1 MIKGLKKLQAAL
13 FAVAVL
19 LMFALVFTFVY
30 GAGSGNE
37 ILPVAEASAETYEHG
52 TLATQRPQN
61 ATSVSSS
68 NVSEFS
74 NLISRNTNI
83 SLTSDITLP
92 YFLNTSSYSGTI
104 YGNGHTITVSVPDVS
119 GANSV
124 TSMSKTVGDRSSYV
138 AGGVIGELTG
148 KIYDCKFVLGSGDYK
163 IGAANVNPSHFVFGG
178 IIGYING
185 GTVSNVQVEVLTG
198 TDFRVFCWR
207 SDDRAYLGILT
218 GAAAANA
225 TVTNVTVVNNGGTFR
240 AGYASD
246 TSVSSIY
253 TDCDISISSNLIG
266 YIEGA
271 NTIDNIIVKGGT
283 TDTVL
288 SAKYAA
294 NIGAGYDDKLANMT
308 NFYNAFG
315 VLDAS
320 GAAEGRLDGTTAS
333 ALIFASTKGESGAS
347 QFKVQNYYEYY
358 NSDQNSTANDKVN
371 GVGTAPL
378 NSGQAVNKI
387 SIAATVGI
395 GAEQGARDISF
406 DPTTS
411 TYAQS
416 LVVIYTGQAKA
427 GSGMTRTWLITP
439 RTGEAVTASAVIEGT
454 DTDTVVFRRLTSKY
468 SSWGDNKWGANDGI
482 FTASL
487 TAQDSE
493 AEPPSYPALTQYEHG
508 YVADADK
515 ITAEN
520 APEGWTAISSASD
533 FSAAFSPSG
542 NATDGSYYLT
552 RDIVISGFSGH
563 DFSGMLDGNGHT
575 IFIDG
580 LYQQSYTGQYV
591 GGLFGT
597 LSGTVKNVRVVLLN
611 SVTVNSAY
619 ANNIGAGLIAG
630 RLNGGTVENV
640 NAVISEGATL
650 STTVQSKTTALGVV
664 AGVMEGSG
672 ALTNV
677 TVQLDGVLDVNGSW
691 SFIAGFVG
699 RSMKP
704 DSNSAPIYNFSNII
718 IKGEGR
724 FSGTATGDTAE
735 PKYVG
740 VVTVLQGSTGTAQVD
755 INGLIYNLTTD
766 WNNAN
771 DSDATTPVEGAYAS
785 YGWVAQ
791 NLYNAGG
798 TQAAVSAEGYV
809 NYDNIFE
816 VDGSEFGQYM
826 NAGSP
831 GNTYIQYV
839 SDKGLAGTANA
850 RRTALISNSISG
862 VAATHTVTPYF
873 VPNGADTSSVT
884 LVAHSSDWLGTGRL
898 QTNGNGTGDYRAE
911 GNYKIVTVAKEN
923 AYDSIGGTITL
934 SEYVA
939 ATLTVTDTSVEY
951 SGSEANFGISVSVGG
966 NTLDSSNYTISY
978 AGDTGT
984 TYPSAGES
992 APTYVGNYIIT
1003 VTLNA
1008 DNDYNFEN
1016 NGNLVKSLTISGLV
1030 IAKAGLPNTITVSI
1044 KGWTYGHYSA
1054 DTNAPQMSGLPDGVT
1069 EENVSY
1075 TYEGRGDTSYSDSN
1089 PPVNAGEYTVTATI
1103 EPTSNY
1109 NGGTVSAD
1117 FTVDKAAF
1125 PKGISVTM
1133 GSWTYGDEPK
1143 SPSISGADII
1153 SGAKSTLLYEG
1164 RGATE
1169 YSSSK
1174 KPADAGTYTL
1184 TVTYDES
1191 ANYLGGSVTSAE
1203 FTIAPYKLIF
1213 KVESTGNIIYGSY
1226 AEPNG
1231 VMTVTPTN
1239 DPDEGF
1245 VGEYPSYDITFVYTL
1260 DSGEYNEDTVADI
1273 AAGTTVHVRAVVS
1286 VVDPAT
1292 DLIDTNYTISFENG
1306 TDALDYVIQQRPI
1319 SLSASDGQGVYGAL
1333 DYNAEYFAGLFEL
1346 SGALG
1351 SDTVASLFD
1360 VNIEGQGVATLPNAG
1375 TYTVTAS
1382 LKTEAAVNYTLA
1394 DDSVNSYTYTITQR
1408 EVTGKWNAEGGA
1420 YTGQAHTP
1428 TFTPT
1433 EGVVVGEDDLGIT
1446 YSYADSPMINADTY
1460 EVTAE
1465 LNNDNYVFA
1474 SGYGSTEY
1482 TISPAQITWS
1492 WSLGD
1497 GNIVFGDSPETVK
1510 ALVSVDTSALE
1521 TLFGE
1526 DFATY
1531 VTVTVTLSDGYS
1543 DTTAA
1548 GTEVTFD
1555 VIVEIAEEMS
1565 DNVILTE
1572 SAPDSTVK
1580 TVQARD
1586 ISSEV
1591 SGEAVAD
1598 TFGSTLGATDSEAL
1612 AAHFADNFKFGEG
1625 TLKDVDGVTYSIQGA
1640 DGAEIP
1646 DAGTYTVTAT
1656 FSGNYAGSA
1665 TLTYTINPAEVSL
1678 AQESLGFTFGKLTNG
1693 NYQDAGQYAGLVN
1706 GYNGEYTVSVADAA
1720 FAADKYLAADTYTLT
1735 VTLADGNYTF
1745 AEGDSATLSLVV
1757 NALTVTAVG
1766 SIDKVF
1772 GDITSE
1778 NALTNGTYG
1787 TLVTGFLEDYAGSW
1801 SVTAH
1806 SWNEANYSDN
1816 ILDAHD
1822 GYTVTVTLSDTNY
1835 TFAGGNTATVTVN
1848 VEPLTINAELKAEGT
1863 AVQDSA
1869 IDITGS
1875 AKITFDTDTNG
1886 VLVIMLGGSPVARV
1900 TVTFESADGTPYTP
1914 DGIAFAIDYV
1924 DLGTGIEAGTGVT
1937 RRSVKVSVSDTN
1949 FKLGKTLVDVTFEVS
1964 GSISV
1969 ADGIVST
1976 VTYAPGTS
1984 YDTDYFKR
1992 GSYFVTSNPD
2002 DVANI
2007 TVTIYRDENAS
2018 GEEVAEGIISD
2029 AGTYY
2034 VQGAIDGAVA
2044 GFKFTIAKA
2053 DNAWT
2058 VEFNREGWTYGSQ
2071 AGAYNAPQA
2080 ASGEPE
2086 ITYYKL
2092 TADGGRELYEGVFDN
2107 TTGAGTYVAVV
2118 TVAESTNYNVLTKE
2132 YQFVVAKADNSL
2144 TTGFSAGW
2152 TYGEESVISEPSA
2165 AFGEVTVTYY
2175 TDAERQHA
2183 VDREFFTSTTDAATY
2198 YVTVCVA
2205 ESENYN
2211 KFSADFSFT
2220 VEKAGNSLTT
2230 EFTAGWTYGEKPV
2243 ISEPSAT
2250 FGDVVVTYYADEEHL
2265 EQLDRGFFTSA
2276 TNAGTYYCVITVEG
2290 TDNYDGISEER
2301 SFEIKK
2307 ASVAVDFDIENTVY
2321 NGEEIGDPVLKE
2333 GSNPGGAAVT
2343 VTFTADSGSLN
2354 ANDRPRNAGS
2364 YTVTVTVAESTNYLG
2379 GEASKSFEITRKEVT
2394 VTVENADSLV
2404 YTGEPIELALA
2415 ADGIVAA
2422 DEGVVIP
2429 VATAAEGAVRD
2440 AKEYHLT
2447 FSLDGEGSGNYVLT
2461 QEEGVVTVRAAQTTV
2476 SVADANGVYDGAAYD
2491 GSITVTLNTVGL
2503 SLGEITWQYRVG
2515 DGGWTEGLP
2524 VNAGTYTISIK
2535 TYSNSGN
2542 VAVTNLGDATAQLVI
2557 DKAQVRY
2564 TATLAEGAEI
2574 VFGDTFT
2581 QEQMNALVTVT
2592 DDGGVTVDTYT
2603 VRLELADGSA
2613 YDASV
2618 PVGTAVSIVIV
2629 PVVDEANYEVTV
2641 TEGLTLSVQSK
2652 AIDIVLDTDGNGE
2665 TDEDKISSGATVTIQ
2680 QGESL
2685 ALAAAVEAFLEEQGI
2700 PAGSYRILIDGAEFA
2715 GTENLAARTYRMQVS
2730 LTGGYQ
2736 GVLEFMLTV
2745 EGDDEPVA
2753 PPVDSDEPDDPD
2765 PDEPVDPDPE
2775 EPVDP
2780 DEPDT
2785 PDEPEQPAQPDG
2797 EGFPGWAIAVIV
2809 CGGLLVIAAV
2819 TGIAVAAARKRKKS
2833 GDKK

>member
-52 TLATQRPQN
+52 TLATQTPQN

-74 NLISRNTNI
+74 NSISSNKNI

-124 TSMSKTVGDRSSYV
+124 TSMSRTVGNMSSYV

-148 KIYDCKFVLGSGDYK
+148 KIYDCKFVLGRGDYK
-163 IGAANVNPSHFVFGG
+163 IGAANVDPSHFVFGG

-207 SDDRAYLGILT
+207 SADRAYLGILT

-225 TVTNVTVVNNGGTFR
+225 TVTNVTIVNNGGTFR

-253 TDCDISISSNLIG
+253 TDCQISISSNLIG

-294 NIGAGYDDKLANMT
+294 NIGAGYDNNLANMT

-315 VLDAS
+315 VLNAS
-320 GAAEGRLDGTTAS
+320 GAAEGRLEGSTTS

-347 QFKVQNYYEYY
+347 QLKVQNYYEYY
-358 NSDQNSTANDKVN
+358 NSDQDSTANDKVS

-406 DPTTS
+406 DPTTP

-427 GSGMTRTWLITP
+427 GSGMTRTWLLTP
-439 RTGEAVTASAVIEGT
+439 NTDTGAAVTASAVIEGT
-454 DTDTVVFRRLTSKY
+454 DTDTVVFRRLPSGY
-468 SSWGDNKWGANDGI
+468 SSWGDSRWGANDGI

-493 AEPPSYPALTQYEHG
+493 AKPPSYPTLTQYEHG
-508 YVADADK
+508 YVGSQ
-515 ITAEN
+515 TTTGT
-520 APEGWTAISSASD
+520 PISSASD

-563 DFSGMLDGNGHT
+563 DFSGTLDGNGHT

-619 ANNIGAGLIAG
+619 ENNIGVGLIAG

-640 NAVISEGATL
+640 NAVISKGATL
-650 STTVQSKTTALGVV
+650 STTVQSKTTALGAV

-672 ALTNV
+672 TLTNV
-677 TVQLDGVLDVNGSW
+677 TVQLDGILDVNGSW
-691 SFIAGFVG
+691 SFVAGFVG

-724 FSGTATGDTAE
+724 FSGTATGDSAE

-755 INGLIYNLTTD
+755 INGLIYNLTTN
-766 WNNAN
+766 WNNNN
-771 DSDATTPVEGAYAS
+771 DNNATTPVEGTYAS

-809 NYDNIFE
+809 NYANIFE
-816 VDGSEFGQYM
+816 VEGAAFEQYM

-862 VAATHTVTPYF
+862 VTATHTVTPYF

-923 AYDSIGGTITL
+923 AYDSVGGTITL

-966 NTLDSSNYTISY
+966 NTLDLSNYTISY

-1075 TYEGRGDTSYSDSN
+1075 TYEGRGDTSYSNSI

-1103 EPTSNY
+1103 EQTANY
-1109 NGGTVSAD
+1109 NGGTVSAN

-1125 PKGISVTM
+1125 PEGISVTM
-1133 GSWTYGDEPK
+1133 DGWTYGESENEPL
-1143 SPSISGADII
+1143 ISGADII
-1153 SGAKSTLLYEG
+1153 SGAKRTLLYEG

-1169 YSSSK
+1169 YSSSEA
-1174 KPADAGTYTL
+1174 PVNAGTYTL

-1191 ANYLGGSVTSAE
+1191 ANYVGGSVTSAE
-1203 FTIAPYKLIF
+1203 FTISPKELTFTATLEVDAKI
-1213 KVESTGNIIYGSY
+1213 TYGDVLN
-1226 AEPNG
+1226 AEALKNLVKIECSDTPAYDDDY
-1231 VMTVTPTN
+1231 TVTVEATGYSENTPADTEIALTVTVSFDESISANYSVTQPDASELILKVQKKELDLSVKEGEKTN
-1239 DPDEGF
+1239 
-1245 VGEYPSYDITFVYTL
+1245 
-1260 DSGEYNEDTVADI
+1260 
-1273 AAGTTVHVRAVVS
+1273 
-1286 VVDPAT
+1286 
-1292 DLIDTNYTISFENG
+1292 
-1306 TDALDYVIQQRPI
+1306 
-1319 SLSASDGQGVYGAL
+1319 VYGAVT
-1333 DYNAEYFAGLFEL
+1333 DYYMHFAGLFSL
-1346 SGALG
+1346 DGVVG
-1351 SDTVASLFD
+1351 SDDFASLFD
-1360 VNIEGQGVATLPNAG
+1360 VAAEGQGVATLPNAG

-1446 YSYADSPMINADTY
+1446 YSYADSPMINAGTY
-1460 EVTAE
+1460 DVTAT
-1465 LNNDNYVFA
+1465 LGIDNYVFA
-1474 SGYGSTEY
+1474 SGYGSTKY
-1482 TISPAQITWS
+1482 TISPAQTTWS

-1497 GNIVFGDSPETVK
+1497 GNIVFGDLPETVK

-1526 DFATY
+1526 GFATY

-1591 SGEAVAD
+1591 SGKAVAD
-1598 TFGSTLGATDSEAL
+1598 TFGSTLGATDSETL
-1612 AAHFADNFKFGEG
+1612 AAYFADDFKFGEG

-1640 DGAEIP
+1640 DGAVIP

-1678 AQESLGFTFGKLTNG
+1678 AQESLGFTFGELTNG

-1816 ILDAHD
+1816 ILDAYD

-1835 TFAGGNTATVTVN
+1835 TFADGNTADVTVN
-1848 VEPLTINAELKAEGT
+1848 VAPLTINATLTASGT

-1869 IDITGS
+1869 IGITGGG
-1875 AKITFDTDTNG
+1875 KITFDTDTNG

-1900 TVTFESADGTPYTP
+1900 TVTFAADDGTPYTP

-1937 RRSVKVSVSDTN
+1937 RRSVKVSFSDTN
-1949 FKLGKTLVDVTFEVS
+1949 FELGGTLVDVTFEVS

-2034 VQGAIDGAVA
+2034 VQGTIDGAVA

-2071 AGAYNAPQA
+2071 AGAYTAPQA
-2080 ASGEPE
+2080 ASGESE

-2152 TYGEESVISEPSA
+2152 TYGEDPVISEPSA

-2183 VDREFFTSTTDAATY
+2183 VDREFFTSTTGAATY

-2243 ISEPSAT
+2243 ISEPSAA
-2250 FGDVVVTYYADEEHL
+2250 FGDVTVTYYADEEHL

-2343 VTFTADSGSLN
+2343 ITFTADSGSLN

-2364 YTVTVTVAESTNYLG
+2364 YTVTVAVAESTNYLG

-2394 VTVENADSLV
+2394 VIVENADSLV

-2429 VATAAEGAVRD
+2429 VATAAEGDVRD

-2542 VAVTNLGDATAQLVI
+2542 VTVTNLGDATAQLVI

-2592 DDGGVTVDTYT
+2592 DDGGVSVDTYT

-2753 PPVDSDEPDDPD
+2753 PPVDPDEPDDPD

>member
-30 GAGSGNE
+30 SAGSGNE

-52 TLATQRPQN
+52 TLATQTPVN

-74 NLISRNTNI
+74 NSISSNKNI

-104 YGNGHTITVSVPDVS
+104 YGNGHTITVNVPDSS

-124 TSMSKTVGDRSSYV
+124 TSMSRTVGNMSSYV

-207 SDDRAYLGILT
+207 SADRAYLGILT

-225 TVTNVTVVNNGGTFR
+225 TVTNVTIVNNGGTFR

-253 TDCDISISSNLIG
+253 TDCQISISSNLIG

-294 NIGAGYDDKLANMT
+294 NIGAGYDNNLANMT

-315 VLDAS
+315 VLNAS

-358 NSDQNSTANDKVN
+358 NSDQGSTANDKVN

-378 NSGQAVNKI
+378 TSGQAVNKI

-406 DPTTS
+406 DPTAP

-454 DTDTVVFRRLTSKY
+454 ATDTVVFRRLTSKY
-468 SSWGDNKWGANDGI
+468 SSWGDNRWGANDGI

-508 YVADADK
+508 YVGSQ
-515 ITAEN
+515 TTTGT
-520 APEGWTAISSASD
+520 PISSASD

-563 DFSGMLDGNGHT
+563 DFSGTLDGNGHT

-611 SVTVNSAY
+611 SVTVNSTY
-619 ANNIGAGLIAG
+619 SKDIGVGLIAG

-650 STTVQSKTTALGVV
+650 STTVQSKTTALGAV

-672 ALTNV
+672 TLTNV
-677 TVQLDGVLDVNGSW
+677 TVQLDGILDVNGSW
-691 SFIAGFVG
+691 SFVAGFVG

-771 DSDATTPVEGAYAS
+771 DDNATTPVEGAYAS

-809 NYDNIFE
+809 NYANIFE
-816 VDGSEFGQYM
+816 VEGAAFGQYM

-839 SDKGLAGTANA
+839 SDESLAGTVNA

-862 VAATHTVTPYF
+862 VTATHTVTPYF

-923 AYDSIGGTITL
+923 AYDSIGGTIKL

-939 ATLTVTDTSVEY
+939 ATANAANKNVTY
-951 SGSEANFGISVSVGG
+951 NGAEANFGITVTVGDSTLKLGDDYTLNFEGTGHNSSEAPVNAGTYSV
-966 NTLDSSNYTISY
+966 
-978 AGDTGT
+978 
-984 TYPSAGES
+984 
-992 APTYVGNYIIT
+992 T

-1030 IAKAGLPNTITVSI
+1030 IAKADLPDTVTVSI
-1044 KGWTYGHYSA
+1044 KDWTYGESG
-1054 DTNAPQMSGLPDGVT
+1054 NAPQMSGLPDGVT

-1075 TYEGRGDTSYSDSN
+1075 TYARRGDTSYSDSI

-1103 EPTSNY
+1103 NETANY
-1109 NGGTVSAD
+1109 NGGSVSAE
-1117 FTVDKAAF
+1117 FSIAKA
-1125 PKGISVTM
+1125 PLPTSSITVTM
-1133 GSWTYGDEPK
+1133 ANWVYG
-1143 SPSISGADII
+1143 
-1153 SGAKSTLLYEG
+1153 T
-1164 RGATE
+1164 
-1169 YSSSK
+1169 
-1174 KPADAGTYTL
+1174 PADPVLDDANGYTDGAERTYLYTGTSANGTKYDSAYKPTAAGTYTV
-1184 TVTYDES
+1184 TVTFGES
-1191 ANYLGGSVTSAE
+1191 TNYLSGSVTSAE
-1203 FTIAPYKLIF
+1203 FTISPKELTFTASLAEGAAI
-1213 KVESTGNIIYGSY
+1213 TYGDVLN
-1226 AEPNG
+1226 AEALRALVTVVCEGTPAYDDDY
-1231 VMTVTPTN
+1231 TVTVTAPGYSENT
-1239 DPDEGF
+1239 PAGTEIALTVTVSFDE
-1245 VGEYPSYDITFVYTL
+1245 S
-1260 DSGEYNEDTVADI
+1260 I
-1273 AAGTTVHVRAVVS
+1273 AANYSFTQPDASALILTVHKKELTLS
-1286 VVDPAT
+1286 VKEGEK
-1292 DLIDTNYTISFENG
+1292 TN
-1306 TDALDYVIQQRPI
+1306 
-1319 SLSASDGQGVYGAL
+1319 VYGAVTGY
-1333 DYNAEYFAGLFEL
+1333 DAHFAELFSL
-1346 SGALG
+1346 VG
-1351 SDTVASLFD
+1351 SDDFASLFD
-1360 VNIEGQGVATLPNAG
+1360 VNVEGQGVASLPNAG

-1382 LKTEAAVNYTLA
+1382 LKAEATVNYTLA

-1408 EVTGKWNAEGGA
+1408 KVTGTWSAEGDA

-1428 TFTPT
+1428 TFTAT
-1433 EGVVVGEDDLGIT
+1433 EGDVLVNDNLNIT
-1446 YSYADSPMINADTY
+1446 YSYDSHPMINAGTY
-1460 EVTAE
+1460 DVTAT
-1465 LNNDNYVFA
+1465 LDNDNYVFA
-1474 SGYGSTEY
+1474 EGAGATKY
-1482 TISPAQITWS
+1482 TISRAQITWS

-1497 GNIVFGDSPETVK
+1497 GNIVFGDLPETVK
-1510 ALVSVDTSALE
+1510 ALVSVDTAALQALLGDEYE
-1521 TLFGE
+1521 TLVSIE
-1526 DFATY
+1526 I
-1531 VTVTVTLSDGYS
+1531 TLGGYT
-1543 DTTAA
+1543 DTTDAH
-1548 GTEVTFD
+1548 TEVTFD
-1555 VIVEIAEEMS
+1555 VTLTLDESMRSNIELTP
-1565 DNVILTE
+1565 NVPAVT
-1572 SAPDSTVK
+1572 SK

-1598 TFGSTLGATDSEAL
+1598 TFGSTLGATDSETL
-1612 AAHFADNFKFGEG
+1612 AAYFADDFKFGEG

-1640 DGAEIP
+1640 DGAVIP

-1678 AQESLGFTFGKLTNG
+1678 AQESLGFAFGKLTNG

-1706 GYNGEYTVSVADAA
+1706 GYNGEYTVSVAEAA
-1720 FAADKYLAADTYTLT
+1720 FAADKYLAADTYTLK
-1735 VTLADGNYTF
+1735 VTLADDNYTF

-1766 SIDKVF
+1766 SVDKVF

-1787 TLVTGFLEDYAGSW
+1787 TLVMGFLEDYAGNW

-1816 ILDAHD
+1816 ILDAYD
-1822 GYTVTVTLSDTNY
+1822 GYTVTVTLNDTNY

-1848 VEPLTINAELKAEGT
+1848 VAPLTINATLTASGT
-1863 AVQDSA
+1863 AVQDGA

-1875 AKITFDTDTNG
+1875 DKITFDTDTNG
-1886 VLVIMLGGSPVARV
+1886 VLVIMLGGEEVARV
-1900 TVTFESADGTPYTP
+1900 TVTFESDGGTPYIP
-1914 DGIAFAIDYV
+1914 DDIAFAIDYV

-1937 RRSVKVSVSDTN
+1937 RRSVKVSISDTN
-1949 FKLGKTLVDVTFEVS
+1949 FALGETLGGVTFEVS

-2007 TVTIYRDENAS
+2007 TVTIYRGENAL

-2034 VQGAIDGAVA
+2034 VQGAIEDAVA

-2058 VEFNREGWTYGSQ
+2058 VEFNRDGWTYGSQ
-2071 AGAYNAPQA
+2071 AGAYTAPQA

-2092 TADGGRELYEGVFDN
+2092 TADGGREPYEGVFDN

-2118 TVAESTNYNVLTKE
+2118 TVAESPNYNVLTKE

-2152 TYGEESVISEPSA
+2152 TYGEEPVIGEPSA

-2175 TDAERQHA
+2175 TDAERQHE
-2183 VDREFFTSTTDAATY
+2183 VDREFFTSTTGAATY

-2230 EFTAGWTYGEKPV
+2230 EFTAGWTYGEEPV
-2243 ISEPSAT
+2243 ISEPSAA

-2307 ASVAVDFDIENTVY
+2307 ASVTVDFDIENTVY

-2364 YTVTVTVAESTNYLG
+2364 YTVTVAVAESTNYLG

-2429 VATAAEGAVRD
+2429 VATAAEGDVRD

-2461 QEEGVVTVRAAQTTV
+2461 QEEGVVTVSAAQTTV

-2491 GSITVTLNTVGL
+2491 GSITVALGNAGL

-2542 VAVTNLGDATAQLVI
+2542 VTVTNLGDATAQLVI

-2574 VFGDTFT
+2574 VFGDRFT

-2753 PPVDSDEPDDPD
+2753 PPVDPDEPDDPD

-2780 DEPDT
+2780 DKPGT

>member
-52 TLATQRPQN
+52 TLTTQRPQN

-74 NLISRNTNI
+74 NSISSNKNI

-124 TSMSKTVGDRSSYV
+124 TSMSRTVGNMSSYV

-148 KIYDCKFVLGSGDYK
+148 KIYDCKFVLGRGDYK
-163 IGAANVNPSHFVFGG
+163 IGAANVDPSHFVFGG

-207 SDDRAYLGILT
+207 SADRAYLGILT

-225 TVTNVTVVNNGGTFR
+225 TVTNVTIVNNGGTFR

-253 TDCDISISSNLIG
+253 TDCQISISSNLIG

-294 NIGAGYDDKLANMT
+294 NIGAGYDNNLANMT

-315 VLDAS
+315 VLNAS
-320 GAAEGRLDGTTAS
+320 GAAEGRLEGSTTS

-347 QFKVQNYYEYY
+347 QLKVQNYYEYY
-358 NSDQNSTANDKVN
+358 NSDQDSTANDKVS

-406 DPTTS
+406 DPTTP

-427 GSGMTRTWLITP
+427 GSGMTRTWLLTP
-439 RTGEAVTASAVIEGT
+439 NTDTGAAVTASAVIEGT
-454 DTDTVVFRRLTSKY
+454 DTDTVVFRRLPSGY
-468 SSWGDNKWGANDGI
+468 SSWGDSRWGANDGI

-493 AEPPSYPALTQYEHG
+493 AKPPSYPTLTQYEHG
-508 YVADADK
+508 YVGSQ
-515 ITAEN
+515 TTTGT
-520 APEGWTAISSASD
+520 PISSASD

-563 DFSGMLDGNGHT
+563 DFSGTLDGNGHT

-619 ANNIGAGLIAG
+619 ENNIGVGLIAG

-640 NAVISEGATL
+640 NAVISEGAIL
-650 STTVQSKTTALGVV
+650 STAVQSKTTALGTV

-672 ALTNV
+672 TLTNV
-677 TVQLDGVLDVNGSW
+677 TVQLDGILDVNGSW
-691 SFIAGFVG
+691 SYLAGFVG
-699 RSMKP
+699 RSLKP

-771 DSDATTPVEGAYAS
+771 DDKATTPVEGAYAS

-826 NAGSP
+826 NADSP

-873 VPNGADTSSVT
+873 VPNGDDTDSVT
-884 LVAHSSDWLGTGRL
+884 IVAYSADWLGTGRL

-939 ATLTVTDTSVEY
+939 ATANAANKNVTY
-951 SGSEANFGISVSVGG
+951 NGKAANFGITVTVGDSTLKLGDDYTLNFKGTGHNSSEAPVNAGTYSV
-966 NTLDSSNYTISY
+966 
-978 AGDTGT
+978 
-984 TYPSAGES
+984 
-992 APTYVGNYIIT
+992 T

-1030 IAKAGLPNTITVSI
+1030 IAKADLPDTVTVSI
-1044 KGWTYGHYSA
+1044 EGWTYGHYDA
-1054 DTNAPQMSGLPDGVT
+1054 DTNAPQMSGLPDDVT
-1069 EENVSY
+1069 KENVSY
-1075 TYEGRGDTSYSDSN
+1075 TYAGRGDTSYSDSN
-1089 PPVNAGEYTVTATI
+1089 PPENAGEYTVTATI
-1103 EPTSNY
+1103 NATSNY
-1109 NGGTVSAD
+1109 NGGTVSAN

-1133 GSWTYGDEPK
+1133 DGWTYGESENEPL
-1143 SPSISGADII
+1143 ISGADII
-1153 SGAKSTLLYEG
+1153 SGAKRTLLYEG

-1169 YSSSK
+1169 YSSSEA
-1174 KPADAGTYTL
+1174 PVNAGTYTL

-1191 ANYLGGSVTSAE
+1191 ANYVGGSVTSAE
-1203 FTIAPYKLIF
+1203 FTIAPYELIF
-1213 KVESTGNIIYGSY
+1213 RVESTGNIIYGSY

-1231 VMTVTPTN
+1231 VMTVTLTN
-1239 DPDEGF
+1239 DPPDEGF

-1292 DLIDTNYTISFENG
+1292 DLTDTNYTISFENG

-1360 VNIEGQGVATLPNAG
+1360 VNIEGQGGATLPNAG

-1382 LKTEAAVNYTLA
+1382 LKAEAAVNYTLA
-1394 DDSVNSYTYTITQR
+1394 AGAGTQYDYTITPK
-1408 EVTGKWNAEGGA
+1408 EVTGTWSPLAGDYN
-1420 YTGQAHTP
+1420 GQAHEP

-1446 YSYADSPMINADTY
+1446 YSYADSPMINAGTY
-1460 EVTAE
+1460 DVTAT
-1465 LNNDNYVFA
+1465 LGNDNYVFA

-1497 GNIVFGDSPETVK
+1497 GNIVFGDSPEIVK

-1612 AAHFADNFKFGEG
+1612 AAYFADDFKFGEG
-1625 TLKDVDGVTYSIQGA
+1625 TLEGVDGVTYSIQGA
-1640 DGAEIP
+1640 DGTEIP

-1766 SIDKVF
+1766 SVDKVF

-1787 TLVTGFLEDYAGSW
+1787 TLVTGFLEDYAGNW

-1806 SWNEANYSDN
+1806 SWNEVNYSDN
-1816 ILDAHD
+1816 ILDAYD
-1822 GYTVTVTLSDTNY
+1822 DYTVTVTLSDTNY

-1848 VEPLTINAELKAEGT
+1848 VAPLTINAALTASGT
-1863 AVQDSA
+1863 AVQDGA
-1869 IDITGS
+1869 IGIRGS
-1875 AKITFDTDTNG
+1875 DKITFDTDTNG
-1886 VLVIMLGGSPVARV
+1886 VLVIMLGGEEVARV
-1900 TVTFESADGTPYTP
+1900 TVTFAADDGTQYTP
-1914 DGIAFAIDYV
+1914 DGIAFAIAHV
-1924 DLGTGIEAGTGVT
+1924 DFGTGIQAGTGVT
-1937 RRSVKVSVSDTN
+1937 TRSVTVSFSDTN
-1949 FKLGKTLVDVTFEVS
+1949 FALGGTLGDVTFEVS
-1964 GSISV
+1964 GNISV
-1969 ADGIVST
+1969 ADGITST
-1976 VTYAPGTS
+1976 VTYEPGTS
-1984 YDTDYFKR
+1984 YDTDYFKDNE
-1992 GSYFVTSNPD
+1992 YFVTSNPD
-2002 DVANI
+2002 DVANV
-2007 TVTIYRDENAS
+2007 TVTIYRGENAS
-2018 GEEVAEGIISD
+2018 GEEIGEGIISD

-2034 VQGAIDGAVA
+2034 VQGAIDGAAA

-2071 AGAYNAPQA
+2071 AGAYTAPQA

-2092 TADGGRELYEGVFDN
+2092 TADGGREPYEGVFDN

-2152 TYGEESVISEPSA
+2152 TYGEEPVISEPSA

-2211 KFSADFSFT
+2211 EFSADFSFT

-2230 EFTAGWTYGEKPV
+2230 EFSAGWTYGEKPV
-2243 ISEPSAT
+2243 ISEPSAA

-2429 VATAAEGAVRD
+2429 VATAAEGDVRD

-2461 QEEGVVTVRAAQTTV
+2461 QEECVVTVRAAQTTV

-2491 GSITVTLNTVGL
+2491 GSITVALGNAGL

-2542 VAVTNLGDATAQLVI
+2542 VTVTNLGDATAQLVI

-2629 PVVDEANYEVTV
+2629 PVVYEANYEVTV

-2753 PPVDSDEPDDPD
+2753 PPVDPDEPDDPD

>member
-1 MIKGLKKLQAAL
+1 MGVMIMIKCLKKLQAAL

-52 TLATQRPQN
+52 TLTTQTPVN

-74 NLISRNTNI
+74 RLISSNKNI

-92 YFLNTSSYSGTI
+92 YFINTSSYSGTI
-104 YGNGHTITVSVPDVS
+104 YGNGHTITVNVPDVS

-124 TSMSKTVGDRSSYV
+124 TSMSRTVGNMSSYV

-148 KIYDCKFVLGSGDYK
+148 RIYDCKFVLGSGDYK
-163 IGAANVNPSHFVFGG
+163 IGAANVDPSHFVFGG

-207 SDDRAYLGILT
+207 PADRAYLGILT

-225 TVTNVTVVNNGGTFR
+225 TVTNVTIVNNGGTFR

-253 TDCDISISSNLIG
+253 TDCQISISSNLIG

-294 NIGAGYDDKLANMT
+294 NIGAGYDNNLANMT

-315 VLDAS
+315 VLNAS

-347 QFKVQNYYEYY
+347 QLKVQNYYEYY
-358 NSDQNSTANDKVN
+358 NSDQGSTANDKVN

-378 NSGQAVNKI
+378 TSGQAVNKI

-454 DTDTVVFRRLTSKY
+454 ATDTVVFRRLTSKY
-468 SSWGDNKWGANDGI
+468 SSWGDNRWGANDGI

-508 YVADADK
+508 YVGSQ
-515 ITAEN
+515 TTTGT
-520 APEGWTAISSASD
+520 PISSASD

-563 DFSGMLDGNGHT
+563 DFSGTLDGNGHT

-611 SVTVNSAY
+611 SVTVNSAHE
-619 ANNIGAGLIAG
+619 NNIGVGLIAG

-650 STTVQSKTTALGVV
+650 STTVQRKTTALGAV

-672 ALTNV
+672 TLTNV
-677 TVQLDGVLDVNGSW
+677 TVQLDGILDVNGSW
-691 SFIAGFVG
+691 SFVAGFVG

-771 DSDATTPVEGAYAS
+771 DDKATTPVEGAYAS

-826 NAGSP
+826 NADSP

-939 ATLTVTDTSVEY
+939 ATANAANKNVTYNGAAADFAITVTVGDSTLTPGDDYTLNFEGTGYNS
-951 SGSEANFGISVSVGG
+951 SEAPVNAGTYSV
-966 NTLDSSNYTISY
+966 
-978 AGDTGT
+978 
-984 TYPSAGES
+984 
-992 APTYVGNYIIT
+992 T

-1016 NGNLVKSLTISGLV
+1016 AGNLVKSLTISGLV
-1030 IAKAGLPNTITVSI
+1030 IAKADLPDTVTVSI
-1044 KGWTYGHYSA
+1044 EGWTYGESG
-1054 DTNAPQMSGLPDGVT
+1054 NAPQMSGLPDGVT

-1075 TYEGRGDTSYSDSN
+1075 AYAGRGDTSYSDSN
-1089 PPVNAGEYTVTATI
+1089 PPANAGEYTVTATI

-1109 NGGTVSAD
+1109 NGGTASAN
-1117 FTVDKAAF
+1117 FTVAKALF
-1125 PKGISVTM
+1125 PEGISVTM
-1133 GSWTYGDEPK
+1133 GGWTYGDAPK

-1153 SGAKSTLLYEG
+1153 SGAERTFLYEG
-1164 RGATE
+1164 TGATE
-1169 YSSSK
+1169 YSSSE

-1184 TVTYDES
+1184 TVIYGES
-1191 ANYLGGSVTSAE
+1191 TNYVGGSVTSAE
-1203 FTIAPYKLIF
+1203 FTIAPYELIF
-1213 KVESTGNIIYGSY
+1213 RVESTGNIIYGSY

-1231 VMTVTPTN
+1231 VMTVTLTN
-1239 DPDEGF
+1239 DPPDEGF

-1273 AAGTTVHVRAVVS
+1273 AAGTMVHVRAVVS

-1360 VNIEGQGVATLPNAG
+1360 VNIEGQGGATLSDAG
-1375 TYTVTAS
+1375 TYTVTAE
-1382 LKTEAAVNYTLA
+1382 LKAEAAVNYTLA
-1394 DDSVNSYTYTITQR
+1394 AGAGTQYNYTITPK
-1408 EVTGKWNAEGGA
+1408 EVTGTWSPLAGDYN
-1420 YTGQAHTP
+1420 GQAHEP

-1433 EGVVVGEDDLGIT
+1433 EDVVVGEDDLGIT
-1446 YSYADSPMINADTY
+1446 YSYADSPMINAGTY
-1460 EVTAE
+1460 DVTAT
-1465 LNNDNYVFA
+1465 LGNDNYVFA

-1497 GNIVFGDSPETVK
+1497 GNIAFGDSPETVK

-1612 AAHFADNFKFGEG
+1612 AAYFADDFKFGEG
-1625 TLKDVDGVTYSIQGA
+1625 TLEGVDGVTYSIQGA
-1640 DGAEIP
+1640 DGAVIP
-1646 DAGTYTVTAT
+1646 NAGTYTVTAT

-1678 AQESLGFTFGKLTNG
+1678 AQESLGFTFGELTNG

-1735 VTLADGNYTF
+1735 VTLADGNYAF

-1766 SIDKVF
+1766 SVDKVF

-1787 TLVTGFLEDYAGSW
+1787 TLVTGFLEDYAGNW

-1816 ILDAHD
+1816 ILDAFD

-1848 VEPLTINAELKAEGT
+1848 VARLTINAELKAEGT
-1863 AVQDSA
+1863 AVHGNA

-1875 AKITFDTDTNG
+1875 DKITFDTDTNG
-1886 VLVIMLGGSPVARV
+1886 VLVIMLGGEEVARV
-1900 TVTFESADGTPYTP
+1900 TVTFKSADGTPYTP

-1949 FKLGKTLVDVTFEVS
+1949 FKLGGTLVDVTFEVS

-1969 ADGIVST
+1969 ADGMV
-1976 VTYAPGTS
+1976 
-1984 YDTDYFKR
+1984 
-1992 GSYFVTSNPD
+1992 
-2002 DVANI
+2002 
-2007 TVTIYRDENAS
+2007 
-2018 GEEVAEGIISD
+2018 
-2029 AGTYY
+2029 
-2034 VQGAIDGAVA
+2034 
-2044 GFKFTIAKA
+2044 
-2053 DNAWT
+2053 
-2058 VEFNREGWTYGSQ
+2058 
-2071 AGAYNAPQA
+2071 
-2080 ASGEPE
+2080 
-2086 ITYYKL
+2086 
-2092 TADGGRELYEGVFDN
+2092 
-2107 TTGAGTYVAVV
+2107 
-2118 TVAESTNYNVLTKE
+2118 
-2132 YQFVVAKADNSL
+2132 
-2144 TTGFSAGW
+2144 
-2152 TYGEESVISEPSA
+2152 
-2165 AFGEVTVTYY
+2165 
-2175 TDAERQHA
+2175 
-2183 VDREFFTSTTDAATY
+2183 
-2198 YVTVCVA
+2198 
-2205 ESENYN
+2205 
-2211 KFSADFSFT
+2211 
-2220 VEKAGNSLTT
+2220 
-2230 EFTAGWTYGEKPV
+2230 
-2243 ISEPSAT
+2243 
-2250 FGDVVVTYYADEEHL
+2250 
-2265 EQLDRGFFTSA
+2265 
-2276 TNAGTYYCVITVEG
+2276 
-2290 TDNYDGISEER
+2290 
-2301 SFEIKK
+2301 
-2307 ASVAVDFDIENTVY
+2307 
-2321 NGEEIGDPVLKE
+2321 
-2333 GSNPGGAAVT
+2333 
-2343 VTFTADSGSLN
+2343 
-2354 ANDRPRNAGS
+2354 
-2364 YTVTVTVAESTNYLG
+2364 
-2379 GEASKSFEITRKEVT
+2379 
-2394 VTVENADSLV
+2394 
-2404 YTGEPIELALA
+2404 
-2415 ADGIVAA
+2415 
-2422 DEGVVIP
+2422 
-2429 VATAAEGAVRD
+2429 
-2440 AKEYHLT
+2440 
-2447 FSLDGEGSGNYVLT
+2447 
-2461 QEEGVVTVRAAQTTV
+2461 
-2476 SVADANGVYDGAAYD
+2476 
-2491 GSITVTLNTVGL
+2491 
-2503 SLGEITWQYRVG
+2503 
-2515 DGGWTEGLP
+2515 
-2524 VNAGTYTISIK
+2524 
-2535 TYSNSGN
+2535 
-2542 VAVTNLGDATAQLVI
+2542 
-2557 DKAQVRY
+2557 
-2564 TATLAEGAEI
+2564 
-2574 VFGDTFT
+2574 
-2581 QEQMNALVTVT
+2581 
-2592 DDGGVTVDTYT
+2592 
-2603 VRLELADGSA
+2603 
-2613 YDASV
+2613 
-2618 PVGTAVSIVIV
+2618 
-2629 PVVDEANYEVTV
+2629 
-2641 TEGLTLSVQSK
+2641 
-2652 AIDIVLDTDGNGE
+2652 
-2665 TDEDKISSGATVTIQ
+2665 
-2680 QGESL
+2680 
-2685 ALAAAVEAFLEEQGI
+2685 
-2700 PAGSYRILIDGAEFA
+2700 
-2715 GTENLAARTYRMQVS
+2715 
-2730 LTGGYQ
+2730 
-2736 GVLEFMLTV
+2736 
-2745 EGDDEPVA
+2745 
-2753 PPVDSDEPDDPD
+2753 
-2765 PDEPVDPDPE
+2765 
-2775 EPVDP
+2775 
-2780 DEPDT
+2780 
-2785 PDEPEQPAQPDG
+2785 
-2797 EGFPGWAIAVIV
+2797 
-2809 CGGLLVIAAV
+2809 
-2819 TGIAVAAARKRKKS
+2819 
-2833 GDKK
+2833 

>member
-52 TLATQRPQN
+52 TLATQTPQN

-68 NVSEFS
+68 NVSQFS
-74 NLISRNTNI
+74 SLISSNKNI

-92 YFLNTSSYSGTI
+92 YFINTSSYSGTI
-104 YGNGHTITVSVPDVS
+104 YGNGHTITVNVPDSS

-124 TSMSKTVGDRSSYV
+124 TSMSRTVGNMSSYV

-207 SDDRAYLGILT
+207 SADRAYLGILT

-225 TVTNVTVVNNGGTFR
+225 TVTNVTIVNNGGTFR

-253 TDCDISISSNLIG
+253 TDCQISISSNLIG

-378 NSGQAVNKI
+378 NSGQAVKKI

-406 DPTTS
+406 DPTAP

-454 DTDTVVFRRLTSKY
+454 ATDTVVFRRLTSEY
-468 SSWGDNKWGANDGI
+468 SSWGDNRWGANDGI

-520 APEGWTAISSASD
+520 APEGWSAISSARD

-563 DFSGMLDGNGHT
+563 DFSGTLDGNGHT

-619 ANNIGAGLIAG
+619 ENNIGAGLIAG

-672 ALTNV
+672 TLTNV
-677 TVQLDGVLDVNGSW
+677 TVQLDGILDVNGSW

-704 DSNSAPIYNFSNII
+704 NSNSAPIYNFSNII

-766 WNNAN
+766 WNNGN
-771 DSDATTPVEGAYAS
+771 GDNATTPVEGAYAS

-791 NLYNAGG
+791 NLYNAGAD
-798 TQAAVSAEGYV
+798 QAAVSAEGYV
-809 NYDNIFE
+809 NYVNIFE
-816 VDGSEFGQYM
+816 VEGSAFGQYM

-839 SDKGLAGTANA
+839 SDEGLAGTANA
-850 RRTALISNSISG
+850 RRTALISNRISG

-923 AYDSIGGTITL
+923 AYDSIAGTITL

-939 ATLTVTDTSVEY
+939 ATANAANKNVTYNGAVADFAITVTVGDSTLKLGDDYTLNFESVTGY
-951 SGSEANFGISVSVGG
+951 NSSEAPVNAGTYSV
-966 NTLDSSNYTISY
+966 
-978 AGDTGT
+978 
-984 TYPSAGES
+984 
-992 APTYVGNYIIT
+992 T

-1016 NGNLVKSLTISGLV
+1016 AGNLVKSLTISGLV
-1030 IAKAGLPNTITVSI
+1030 IAKADLPDTVTVSI
-1044 KGWTYGHYSA
+1044 EGWTYGESG
-1054 DTNAPQMSGLPDGVT
+1054 NAPQMSGLPDGVT

-1075 TYEGRGDTSYSDSN
+1075 TYAGRGDTSYSDSI

-1103 EPTSNY
+1103 AQTANY

-1133 GSWTYGDEPK
+1133 GGWTYGDAPK

-1153 SGAKSTLLYEG
+1153 SGAERTFLYEG
-1164 RGATE
+1164 TGATE
-1169 YSSSK
+1169 YSSSE

-1184 TVTYDES
+1184 TVIYGES

-1203 FTIAPYKLIF
+1203 FTIAPYELIF
-1213 KVESTGNIIYGSY
+1213 RVESTGNIIYGSY

-1231 VMTVTPTN
+1231 VMTVTLTN
-1239 DPDEGF
+1239 DPPDEGF

-1351 SDTVASLFD
+1351 SDTVASLFN
-1360 VNIEGQGVATLPNAG
+1360 VNIEGQDGETLPNAG
-1375 TYTVTAS
+1375 TYTVTAA
-1382 LKTEAAVNYTLA
+1382 LKAEAAVNYTLA
-1394 DDSVNSYTYTITQR
+1394 AGAGTQYDYTITPK
-1408 EVTGKWNAEGGA
+1408 EVTGTWSPLAGDYN
-1420 YTGQAHTP
+1420 GQAHEP

-1446 YSYADSPMINADTY
+1446 YSYADSPMINAGTY
-1460 EVTAE
+1460 DVTAT
-1465 LNNDNYVFA
+1465 LDNDNYVFA
-1474 SGYGSTEY
+1474 EGAGATKY

-1497 GNIVFGDSPETVK
+1497 GNIVFGDSPEEVK

-1612 AAHFADNFKFGEG
+1612 AAYFVDDFKFGKG
-1625 TLKDVDGVTYSIQGA
+1625 TLEGVDGVTYSIQGA
-1640 DGAEIP
+1640 DGAVIP

-1678 AQESLGFTFGKLTNG
+1678 AQESLGFTFGELTNG

-1766 SIDKVF
+1766 SVDKVF

-1787 TLVTGFLEDYAGSW
+1787 TLVTGFLEDYAGNW

-1816 ILDAHD
+1816 ILDAYD

-1835 TFAGGNTATVTVN
+1835 TFADGNTADVTVN
-1848 VEPLTINAELKAEGT
+1848 VAPLTINATLTASGT
-1863 AVQDSA
+1863 AVQDGA

-1875 AKITFDTDTNG
+1875 DKITFDTDTNG
-1886 VLVIMLGGSPVARV
+1886 VLVIMLGGEEVARV
-1900 TVTFESADGTPYTP
+1900 TVTFAADDGTQYTP
-1914 DGIAFAIDYV
+1914 DGIAFAIAHV
-1924 DLGTGIEAGTGVT
+1924 DFGTGIQAGTGVT
-1937 RRSVKVSVSDTN
+1937 RRSVTVSFSDTN
-1949 FKLGKTLVDVTFEVS
+1949 FALDGTLGDVTFEVS

-1969 ADGIVST
+1969 ADGITST
-1976 VTYAPGTS
+1976 VTYEPGTS
-1984 YDTDYFKR
+1984 YDTDYFKDNK
-1992 GSYFVTSNPD
+1992 YFVTSNPD
-2002 DVANI
+2002 DVAKI
-2007 TVTIYRDENAS
+2007 TVTIYRGENAS
-2018 GEEVAEGIISD
+2018 GEEIGEGIISD

-2034 VQGAIDGAVA
+2034 VQGAIDGAAA

-2053 DNAWT
+2053 DNAWA

-2071 AGAYNAPQA
+2071 AGAYTAPQA
-2080 ASGEPE
+2080 VYGEPE

-2092 TADGGRELYEGVFDN
+2092 TADGGREPYEGVFDN

-2144 TTGFSAGW
+2144 TIGFSAGW
-2152 TYGEESVISEPSA
+2152 TYGEEPVISAPSA

-2230 EFTAGWTYGEKPV
+2230 EFTAGWTYGEEPV
-2243 ISEPSAT
+2243 ISEPSAA

-2364 YTVTVTVAESTNYLG
+2364 YTVTVAVAESTNYLG

-2429 VATAAEGAVRD
+2429 VATAAEGDVRD

-2461 QEEGVVTVRAAQTTV
+2461 QEECVVAVSAAQTTV

-2491 GSITVTLNTVGL
+2491 GSITVALGNAGL

-2542 VAVTNLGDATAQLVI
+2542 VTVTNLGDATAQLVI

-2753 PPVDSDEPDDPD
+2753 PPVDPDEPDDPD

>member
-1 MIKGLKKLQAAL
+1 
-13 FAVAVL
+13 
-19 LMFALVFTFVY
+19 
-30 GAGSGNE
+30 
-37 ILPVAEASAETYEHG
+37 
-52 TLATQRPQN
+52 
-61 ATSVSSS
+61 
-68 NVSEFS
+68 
-74 NLISRNTNI
+74 
-83 SLTSDITLP
+83 
-92 YFLNTSSYSGTI
+92 
-104 YGNGHTITVSVPDVS
+104 
-119 GANSV
+119 
-124 TSMSKTVGDRSSYV
+124 
-138 AGGVIGELTG
+138 
-148 KIYDCKFVLGSGDYK
+148 
-163 IGAANVNPSHFVFGG
+163 
-178 IIGYING
+178 
-185 GTVSNVQVEVLTG
+185 
-198 TDFRVFCWR
+198 
-207 SDDRAYLGILT
+207 
-218 GAAAANA
+218 
-225 TVTNVTVVNNGGTFR
+225 
-240 AGYASD
+240 
-246 TSVSSIY
+246 
-253 TDCDISISSNLIG
+253 
-266 YIEGA
+266 
-271 NTIDNIIVKGGT
+271 
-283 TDTVL
+283 
-288 SAKYAA
+288 
-294 NIGAGYDDKLANMT
+294 
-308 NFYNAFG
+308 
-315 VLDAS
+315 
-320 GAAEGRLDGTTAS
+320 
-333 ALIFASTKGESGAS
+333 
-347 QFKVQNYYEYY
+347 
-358 NSDQNSTANDKVN
+358 
-371 GVGTAPL
+371 
-378 NSGQAVNKI
+378 
-387 SIAATVGI
+387 
-395 GAEQGARDISF
+395 
-406 DPTTS
+406 
-411 TYAQS
+411 YAQS

-427 GSGMTRTWLITP
+427 GSGMTRTWLLTP

-468 SSWGDNKWGANDGI
+468 SSWGDNRWGANDGI

-611 SVTVNSAY
+611 SVTVNSAHE
-619 ANNIGAGLIAG
+619 NNIGVGLIAG

-650 STTVQSKTTALGVV
+650 STTVQRKTTALGAV

-672 ALTNV
+672 TLTNV
-677 TVQLDGVLDVNGSW
+677 TVQLDGILDVNGSW

-704 DSNSAPIYNFSNII
+704 NSNSAPIYNFSNII

-755 INGLIYNLTTD
+755 INGLIYNLTNNNN
-766 WNNAN
+766 NNA
-771 DSDATTPVEGAYAS
+771 TPPVEGTYAS

-809 NYDNIFE
+809 NYANIFE
-816 VDGSEFGQYM
+816 VEGAAFGQYM
-826 NAGSP
+826 DPNSP
-831 GNTYIQYV
+831 GNTYIQY
-839 SDKGLAGTANA
+839 GGTASA
-850 RRTALISNSISG
+850 HRTALISNSISG
-862 VAATHTVTPYF
+862 VTATHTVTPYF

-934 SEYVA
+934 SKYVA
-939 ATLTVTDTSVEY
+939 ATANAANEKVTYNGAAADFAITVTVGDSTLTPGDDYTLNFESVTGY
-951 SGSEANFGISVSVGG
+951 NSSEAPDNAGTYSV
-966 NTLDSSNYTISY
+966 TI
-978 AGDTGT
+978 
-984 TYPSAGES
+984 
-992 APTYVGNYIIT
+992 
-1003 VTLNA
+1003 TLNA

-1030 IAKAGLPNTITVSI
+1030 IAKADLPNTVTVSI
-1044 KGWTYGHYSA
+1044 KGWTYGHYDA

-1075 TYEGRGDTSYSDSN
+1075 TYAGRGDTSYSDSI

-1103 EPTSNY
+1103 AQTANY
-1109 NGGTVSAD
+1109 NGGTVSAN

-1133 GSWTYGDEPK
+1133 GGWTYGDEPK

-1153 SGAKSTLLYEG
+1153 SGAKRTFLYEG

-1169 YSSSK
+1169 YSSSE
-1174 KPADAGTYTL
+1174 KPTNAGTYTL
-1184 TVTYDES
+1184 TVIYGES
-1191 ANYLGGSVTSAE
+1191 TNYVGGSVTSAE
-1203 FTIAPYKLIF
+1203 FTIAPYELIF
-1213 KVESTGNIIYGSY
+1213 RVESTGNIIYGSY

-1231 VMTVTPTN
+1231 VMTVTLTN
-1239 DPDEGF
+1239 DPPDEGF

-1375 TYTVTAS
+1375 TYTVTA
-1382 LKTEAAVNYTLA
+1382 LLNDTEAARNYTLKES
-1394 DDSVNSYTYTITQR
+1394 SVNRYTYTITPFI
-1408 EVTGKWNAEGGA
+1408 VTGSIEPSAEYSGSA
-1420 YTGQAHTP
+1420 
-1428 TFTPT
+1428 FTPEWT
-1433 EGVVVGEDDLGIT
+1433 
-1446 YSYADSPMINADTY
+1446 
-1460 EVTAE
+1460 VT
-1465 LNNDNYVFA
+1465 
-1474 SGYGSTEY
+1474 
-1482 TISPAQITWS
+1482 
-1492 WSLGD
+1492 
-1497 GNIVFGDSPETVK
+1497 
-1510 ALVSVDTSALE
+1510 E
-1521 TLFGE
+1521 TLPNNETQE
-1526 DFATY
+1526 DM
-1531 VTVTVTLSDGYS
+1531 
-1543 DTTAA
+1543 
-1548 GTEVTFD
+1548 E
-1555 VIVEIAEEMS
+1555 
-1565 DNVILTE
+1565 
-1572 SAPDSTVK
+1572 
-1580 TVQARD
+1580 
-1586 ISSEV
+1586 
-1591 SGEAVAD
+1591 
-1598 TFGSTLGATDSEAL
+1598 
-1612 AAHFADNFKFGEG
+1612 
-1625 TLKDVDGVTYSIQGA
+1625 
-1640 DGAEIP
+1640 
-1646 DAGTYTVTAT
+1646 
-1656 FSGNYAGSA
+1656 
-1665 TLTYTINPAEVSL
+1665 
-1678 AQESLGFTFGKLTNG
+1678 
-1693 NYQDAGQYAGLVN
+1693 
-1706 GYNGEYTVSVADAA
+1706 VSVAYALNSDSG
-1720 FAADKYLAADTYTLT
+1720 
-1735 VTLADGNYTF
+1735 VTTIQN
-1745 AEGDSATLSLVV
+1745 
-1757 NALTVTAVG
+1757 VG
-1766 SIDKVF
+1766 Q
-1772 GDITSE
+1772 
-1778 NALTNGTYG
+1778 
-1787 TLVTGFLEDYAGSW
+1787 
-1801 SVTAH
+1801 
-1806 SWNEANYSDN
+1806 
-1816 ILDAHD
+1816 
-1822 GYTVTVTLSDTNY
+1822 YTVTVTLGNTNY
-1835 TFAGGNTATVTVN
+1835 AFAAG
-1848 VEPLTINAELKAEGT
+1848 EGT
-1863 AVQDSA
+1863 
-1869 IDITGS
+1869 
-1875 AKITFDTDTNG
+1875 
-1886 VLVIMLGGSPVARV
+1886 SPEQ
-1900 TVTFESADGTPYTP
+1900 TYP
-1914 DGIAFAIDYV
+1914 
-1924 DLGTGIEAGTGVT
+1924 
-1937 RRSVKVSVSDTN
+1937 
-1949 FKLGKTLVDVTFEVS
+1949 FEV
-1964 GSISV
+1964 
-1969 ADGIVST
+1969 T
-1976 VTYAPGTS
+1976 
-1984 YDTDYFKR
+1984 K
-1992 GSYFVTSNPD
+1992 
-2002 DVANI
+2002 
-2007 TVTIYRDENAS
+2007 
-2018 GEEVAEGIISD
+2018 
-2029 AGTYY
+2029 AG
-2034 VQGAIDGAVA
+2034 
-2044 GFKFTIAKA
+2044 
-2053 DNAWT
+2053 
-2058 VEFNREGWTYGSQ
+2058 
-2071 AGAYNAPQA
+2071 
-2080 ASGEPE
+2080 
-2086 ITYYKL
+2086 
-2092 TADGGRELYEGVFDN
+2092 
-2107 TTGAGTYVAVV
+2107 
-2118 TVAESTNYNVLTKE
+2118 
-2132 YQFVVAKADNSL
+2132 NSL
-2144 TTGFSAGW
+2144 TEFYASWA
-2152 TYGEESVISEPSA
+2152 YGEEPVISEPSA
-2165 AFGEVTVTYY
+2165 A
-2175 TDAERQHA
+2175 
-2183 VDREFFTSTTDAATY
+2183 
-2198 YVTVCVA
+2198 
-2205 ESENYN
+2205 
-2211 KFSADFSFT
+2211 
-2220 VEKAGNSLTT
+2220 
-2230 EFTAGWTYGEKPV
+2230 
-2243 ISEPSAT
+2243 
-2250 FGDVVVTYYADEEHL
+2250 FGDVVVTYYADEEHR

-2290 TDNYDGISEER
+2290 TDNYDGISEGK
-2301 SFEIKK
+2301 SFVIEKAQTTVTLSVEEGAVFDGAIYDGNISVTLGNSAVSLGDVTWQYKVGDGVWTEGLPVNAGTYTISIK
-2307 ASVAVDFDIENTVY
+2307 TY
-2321 NGEEIGDPVLKE
+2321 
-2333 GSNPGGAAVT
+2333 SNSGNVT
-2343 VTFTADSGSLN
+2343 VTNLGDATAQLVISPKDITFNAKLAEKASLTYGDTLEQDQMNALVNVGVAEGQESIGFTFTVLLMAGDVEFGSTTAADAIVTVSVEVTATDSNYNAVNPAALKLTVQRRVITGALRATSATYDGAVQTVEFVPDNVANGDAVTFAYSYRLNNGSAESILNAGTYTVKVALAEGNDINNNYTLEVDTLTFTVNPLTVNATLSVNVNDGGIAEFTDNALVIHGSNREAVTFTISGSQLQVYRGETLAVTISVTFAAAGGTTYIPEGITFAIGSIVFENGIAAGAGLAASHVTVGFEDGNFDLGSTDPSITFEVSGSISVAGEITTTANYGDGTYTPDSFTNYFVIEGEGKAAITIYKGESASGQPLAEISDAGTYYVQGTFGGVSTGFTFTIMPKHVTVEVTN
-2354 ANDRPRNAGS
+2354 ANDLTYTGSELELTLKSDADDMLSADGLTLGYALDEGVQSILNAGEYNITFTLTGADNDNKAANYKFTTGS
-2364 YTVTVTVAESTNYLG
+2364 TTIKVEKARLSVHLSIEGWTYGDAANEPNFTGNPTNNDGEVTVSYSAVSDGGTLVDGKPATAGHYTVTVTISEGTNYKG
-2379 GEASKSFEITRKEVT
+2379 TQVYFGFNVAKRTVS
-2394 VTVENADSLV
+2394 VTVEGADSLV
-2404 YTGEPIELALA
+2404 YTGSAITLNLVSSDILA
-2415 ADGIVAA
+2415 ADSEDAVLGYTLA
-2422 DEGVVIP
+2422 EGTEILN
-2429 VATAAEGAVRD
+2429 AGEYAITFTLTGDKAGNYQLAAEGTTVNVAQKEINVTIDNADSLVYAGEALTVNARAVGVIGED
-2440 AKEYHLT
+2440 AVTLTYEVTEGEATVLNAGDYTLT
-2447 FSLDGEGSGNYVLT
+2447 FTIGGAQGGNYKFATGENVKS
-2461 QEEGVVTVRAAQTTV
+2461 VTVQTRNITV
-2476 SVADANGVYDGAAYD
+2476 SVPTTTFTYTGSEIEIGFSVGDEVFMNDQTAGNVVISYGTNGNAVINADSYEITFALSGDAADNYNLTNPSHTVTVNPANVTASISAPSATYDGAAYD
-2491 GSITVTLNTVGL
+2491 GSITVALGNAGL

-2542 VAVTNLGDATAQLVI
+2542 VTVTNLGDATAQLVI

-2753 PPVDSDEPDDPD
+2753 PPVDPDEPDDPD

-2780 DEPDT
+2780 DEPGT

>member
-52 TLATQRPQN
+52 TLTTQRPQN

-74 NLISRNTNI
+74 NLISSNTNI

-124 TSMSKTVGDRSSYV
+124 TSMSRTVGNMSSYV

-148 KIYDCKFVLGSGDYK
+148 KIYDCKFVLGRGDYK
-163 IGAANVNPSHFVFGG
+163 IGAANVDPSHFVFGG

-207 SDDRAYLGILT
+207 SADRAYLGILT

-225 TVTNVTVVNNGGTFR
+225 TVTNVTIVNNGGTFR

-253 TDCDISISSNLIG
+253 TDCQISISSNLIG

-294 NIGAGYDDKLANMT
+294 NIGAGYDNNLANMT

-315 VLDAS
+315 VLNAS
-320 GAAEGRLDGTTAS
+320 GAAEGRLEGSTTS

-347 QFKVQNYYEYY
+347 QLKVQNYYEYY
-358 NSDQNSTANDKVN
+358 NSDQDSTANDKVS

-406 DPTTS
+406 DPTTP

-427 GSGMTRTWLITP
+427 GSGMTRTWLLTP
-439 RTGEAVTASAVIEGT
+439 NTDTGAAVTASAVIEGT
-454 DTDTVVFRRLTSKY
+454 DTDTVVFRRLPSGY
-468 SSWGDNKWGANDGI
+468 SSWGDSRWGANDGI

-493 AEPPSYPALTQYEHG
+493 AKPPSYPTLTQYEHG
-508 YVADADK
+508 YVGSQ
-515 ITAEN
+515 TTTGT
-520 APEGWTAISSASD
+520 PISSASD

-563 DFSGMLDGNGHT
+563 DFSGTLDGNGHT

-619 ANNIGAGLIAG
+619 ENNIGVGLIAG

-640 NAVISEGATL
+640 NAVISKGATL
-650 STTVQSKTTALGVV
+650 STTVQSKTTALGAV

-672 ALTNV
+672 TLTNV
-677 TVQLDGVLDVNGSW
+677 TVQLDGILDVNGSW
-691 SFIAGFVG
+691 SFVAGFVG

-724 FSGTATGDTAE
+724 FSGTATGDSAE

-755 INGLIYNLTTD
+755 INGLIYNLTTN
-766 WNNAN
+766 WNNNN
-771 DSDATTPVEGAYAS
+771 DNNATTPVEGTYAS

-809 NYDNIFE
+809 NYANIFE
-816 VDGSEFGQYM
+816 VEGAAFEQYM

-862 VAATHTVTPYF
+862 VTATHTVTPYF

-923 AYDSIGGTITL
+923 AYDSVGGTITL

-939 ATLTVTDTSVEY
+939 ATLTVTYTSVKY
-951 SGSEANFGISVSVGG
+951 SGSEANFGISVSIGG
-966 NTLDSSNYTISY
+966 NILDSSNYTILY
-978 AGDTGT
+978 EGDEDT
-984 TYPSAGES
+984 TYAQSAT
-992 APTYVGNYIIT
+992 APANVGNYIIT
-1003 VTLNA
+1003 VTLTNG
-1008 DNDYNFEN
+1008 DMFEGN
-1016 NGNLVKSLTISGLV
+1016 GGNLTSSKQSFVTI
-1030 IAKAGLPNTITVSI
+1030 IRADLPNTVTVSI
-1044 KGWTYGHYSA
+1044 NGWTYGHYSA
-1054 DTNAPQMSGLPDGVT
+1054 DTNAPSVSFPEGFGAADVT
-1069 EENVSY
+1069 YVY
-1075 TYEGRGDTSYSDSN
+1075 YSSN
-1089 PPVNAGEYTVTATI
+1089 SDDAVIDNFDPAAANAGTYYVAAQIAQTA
-1103 EPTSNY
+1103 NY
-1109 NGGTVSAD
+1109 NDGTTARVSFTINKAD
-1117 FTVDKAAF
+1117 LPTDSIK
-1125 PKGISVTM
+1125 VTM
-1133 GSWTYGDEPK
+1133 GDWTYGTPADPVLDDDNGYTD
-1143 SPSISGADII
+1143 GAER
-1153 SGAKSTLLYEG
+1153 TYLYTG
-1164 RGATE
+1164 TSANGTKYDSA
-1169 YSSSK
+1169 Y
-1174 KPADAGTYTL
+1174 KPTDAGTYTV
-1184 TVTYDES
+1184 TVTFGES
-1191 ANYLGGSVTSAE
+1191 TNYLGGSVTSAE
-1203 FTIAPYKLIF
+1203 FTISPKELTFTATLEVDAKI
-1213 KVESTGNIIYGSY
+1213 TYGDVLNADALKNLVKIECSDTPAY
-1226 AEPNG
+1226 DHDY
-1231 VMTVTPTN
+1231 TVTVEAT
-1239 DPDEGF
+1239 G
-1245 VGEYPSYDITFVYTL
+1245 YS
-1260 DSGEYNEDTVADI
+1260 EDTPADTEIALTVTVSFDESI
-1273 AAGTTVHVRAVVS
+1273 AANYSVTQPEASALKLTVQKKELTLS
-1286 VVDPAT
+1286 VKEGEK
-1292 DLIDTNYTISFENG
+1292 TN
-1306 TDALDYVIQQRPI
+1306 
-1319 SLSASDGQGVYGAL
+1319 VYGAVT
-1333 DYNAEYFAGLFEL
+1333 DYDAHFAGLFSL
-1346 SGALG
+1346 DGVVG
-1351 SDTVASLFD
+1351 SDDFASLFD
-1360 VNIEGQGVATLPNAG
+1360 VAAEGQGVATLPDAG
-1375 TYTVTAS
+1375 TYTVTAE
-1382 LKTEAAVNYTLA
+1382 LKAEAKVNYTLA

-1408 EVTGKWNAEGGA
+1408 EVTGTWSAEGGA

-1428 TFTPT
+1428 TFTAT
-1433 EGVVVGEDDLGIT
+1433 EGDVLVNDNLNIT
-1446 YSYADSPMINADTY
+1446 YSYDSRPMINAGTY
-1460 EVTAE
+1460 DVTAT
-1465 LNNDNYVFA
+1465 LDNDNYVFA
-1474 SGYGSTEY
+1474 SGYGSTKY

-1497 GNIVFGDSPETVK
+1497 GNIVFGDLPEIVK
-1510 ALVSVDTSALE
+1510 ALVSVDTAALQALLGDEYE
-1521 TLFGE
+1521 TLVSIE
-1526 DFATY
+1526 I
-1531 VTVTVTLSDGYS
+1531 TLGGYT
-1543 DTTAA
+1543 DTTDAH
-1548 GTEVTFD
+1548 TEVTFD
-1555 VIVEIAEEMS
+1555 VT
-1565 DNVILTE
+1565 LTLDE
-1572 SAPDSTVK
+1572 SMRSNIELTPNDPAVTSK

-1598 TFGSTLGATDSEAL
+1598 IFGSTLGATDSEAL
-1612 AAHFADNFKFGEG
+1612 AAYFADNFKFGEG
-1625 TLKDVDGVTYSIQGA
+1625 TLKDVDGVAYSIQGA
-1640 DGAEIP
+1640 DGAVIP
-1646 DAGTYTVTAT
+1646 NAGTYTVTAT

-1678 AQESLGFTFGKLTNG
+1678 AQESLSFTFGELTNG

-1706 GYNGEYTVSVADAA
+1706 GYNGEYTVSVAEAA

-1735 VTLADGNYTF
+1735 VRLADGNYTF

-1766 SIDKVF
+1766 SVDKVF

-1787 TLVTGFLEDYAGSW
+1787 TLVTGFLEDYAGNW

-1816 ILDAHD
+1816 ILDAYD

-1835 TFAGGNTATVTVN
+1835 TLADGNTATVTVN
-1848 VEPLTINAELKAEGT
+1848 VAPLTINATLTASGT
-1863 AVQDSA
+1863 AVQDGA

-1875 AKITFDTDTNG
+1875 DKITFDTDTNG
-1886 VLVIMLGGSPVARV
+1886 VLVIMLGGEEVARV
-1900 TVTFESADGTPYTP
+1900 TVTFAADDGTQYTP
-1914 DGIAFAIDYV
+1914 DGIAFAIAHV
-1924 DLGTGIEAGTGVT
+1924 DFGTGIEAGTGVT
-1937 RRSVKVSVSDTN
+1937 RRSVTVSFSDTN
-1949 FKLGKTLVDVTFEVS
+1949 FALGETLGGVTFEVS
-1964 GSISV
+1964 GNISV
-1969 ADGIVST
+1969 ADGITST
-1976 VTYAPGTS
+1976 VTYEPGTS
-1984 YDTDYFKR
+1984 YDTDYFKDNK
-1992 GSYFVTSNPD
+1992 YFVTSNPD

-2007 TVTIYRDENAS
+2007 TVTIYRGENAS
-2018 GEEVAEGIISD
+2018 GEEIGEGIISD

-2034 VQGAIDGAVA
+2034 VQGAIDGAAA

-2071 AGAYNAPQA
+2071 AGAYTAPQA

-2092 TADGGRELYEGVFDN
+2092 TADGGREPYEGVFDN

-2152 TYGEESVISEPSA
+2152 TYGEEPVISEPSA

-2211 KFSADFSFT
+2211 EFSADFSFA

-2230 EFTAGWTYGEKPV
+2230 EFTAGWTYGEEPV
-2243 ISEPSAT
+2243 ISEPSAA
-2250 FGDVVVTYYADEEHL
+2250 FGDVTVTYYADEEHL

-2364 YTVTVTVAESTNYLG
+2364 YTVTVAVAESTNYLG

-2422 DEGVVIP
+2422 DTGAVIP

-2461 QEEGVVTVRAAQTTV
+2461 QEEGVVTVHAAQTTV

-2491 GSITVTLNTVGL
+2491 GSITVALGNAGL

-2542 VAVTNLGDATAQLVI
+2542 VTVTNLGDATAQLVI

-2753 PPVDSDEPDDPD
+2753 PPVDPDEPDDPD

-2780 DEPDT
+2780 DEPGT

>member
-1 MIKGLKKLQAAL
+1 MIKCLKKLQAAL

-30 GAGSGNE
+30 GAGSGNK
-37 ILPVAEASAETYEHG
+37 ILPVAEAAEEGVVYQHG
-52 TLATQRPQN
+52 SDIGREKAGSVTEVGN
-61 ATSVSSS
+61 ASQLKDAIQA
-68 NVSEFS
+68 NQ
-74 NLISRNTNI
+74 NI
-83 SLTSDITLP
+83 SLTASFTANLGDSNAFWHTGNYTGKL
-92 YFLNTSSYSGTI
+92 
-104 YGNGHTITVSVPDVS
+104 YGNGFTITIQLKDNNNGFTQVN
-119 GANSV
+119 G
-124 TSMSKTVGDRSSYV
+124 T
-138 AGGVIGELTG
+138 
-148 KIYDCKFVLGSGDYK
+148 GSGNNSGSY
-163 IGAANVNPSHFVFGG
+163 GG
-178 IIGYING
+178 IIGTLGTNG
-185 GTVSNVQVEVLTG
+185 GVYDLNIVMHGYISYATYGGTG
-198 TDFRVFCWR
+198 DLNMGGIVGLLNGGEIDNCTFSFIGNNGYRMSATTWNTANWAGVGGIVG
-207 SDDRAYLGILT
+207 RATSGSVT
-218 GAAAANA
+218 NC
-225 TVTNVTVVNNGGTFR
+225 TVTND
-240 AGYASD
+240 AW
-246 TSVSSIY
+246 
-253 TDCDISISSNLIG
+253 
-266 YIEGA
+266 IEGGAATNDSQA
-271 NTIDNIIVKGGT
+271 NVNTDVVMGGVGLVIGIVDSGMTGSGKIDNIIVHGSGNVKSGG
-283 TDTVL
+283 
-288 SAKYAA
+288 Y
-294 NIGAGYDDKLANMT
+294 
-308 NFYNAFG
+308 
-315 VLDAS
+315 
-320 GAAEGRLDGTTAS
+320 AS
-333 ALIFASTKGESGAS
+333 ALGMIFSG
-347 QFKVQNYYEYY
+347 
-358 NSDQNSTANDKVN
+358 NSTYEITNYIN
-371 GVGTAPL
+371 G
-378 NSGQAVNKI
+378 
-387 SIAATVGI
+387 
-395 GAEQGARDISF
+395 
-406 DPTTS
+406 
-411 TYAQS
+411 
-416 LVVIYTGQAKA
+416 YTGQYVSANNGNSDNIVKHDGA
-427 GSGMTRTWLITP
+427 DSVRVTISNYYIDGSRTGISSSNASWTISGTITIQSVANRSVYLDPTASSFADSLVIAFSGQSEAAPGITRTWTLKGPNGNSIAT
-439 RTGEAVTASAVIEGT
+439 TQEISG
-454 DTDTVVFRRLTSKY
+454 DTVVFAGL
-468 SSWGDNKWGANDGI
+468 SSSVSTWSSGGT
-482 FTASL
+482 FTASISVD
-487 TAQDSE
+487 DSTMTGL
-493 AEPPSYPALTQYEHG
+493 PALTQYEHG
-508 YVADADK
+508 YVDGEYSP
-515 ITAEN
+515 AEGATGIAQEAGN
-520 APEGWTAISSASD
+520 GNVTFASV
-533 FSAAFSPSG
+533 FSPTAGGDVS
-542 NATDGSYYLT
+542 GSYYLT
-552 RDIVISGFSGH
+552 EDIWVSGFSGKTMT
-563 DFSGMLDGNGHT
+563 SGAVLDGNGHT
-575 IFIDG
+575 IYISRLAQPVENYGAADIG
-580 LYQQSYTGQYV
+580 GIV
-591 GGLFGT
+591 G
-597 LSGTVKNVRVVLLN
+597 NM
-611 SVTVNSAY
+611 
-619 ANNIGAGLIAG
+619 
-630 RLNGGTVENV
+630 NGGTIKNLRIVIVGDYALQTSESRGNNRALGFGLVAGRMQNNATIENV
-640 NAVISEGATL
+640 
-650 STTVQSKTTALGVV
+650 TVVLQGNVSVNETDTTALG
-664 AGVMEGSG
+664 GVSG
-672 ALTNV
+672 NLSGNAKIENV
-677 TVQLDGVLDVNGSW
+677 TVQLDGNLSCTATYPFV
-691 SFIAGFVG
+691 AGFVG
-699 RSMKP
+699 NT
-704 DSNSAPIYNFSNII
+704 DSGSSGTYTNII
-718 IKGEGR
+718 LKG
-724 FSGTATGDTAE
+724 SGTFGGNAT
-735 PKYVG
+735 
-740 VVTVLQGSTGTAQVD
+740 
-755 INGLIYNLTTD
+755 
-766 WNNAN
+766 
-771 DSDATTPVEGAYAS
+771 
-785 YGWVAQ
+785 
-791 NLYNAGG
+791 NAGG
-798 TQAAVSAEGYV
+798 SEPLFTAAITILPGSGSAPLATIDGFIYALTADNPVAASSYSSYGYV
-809 NYDNIFE
+809 SQNLASDNIANPG
-816 VDGSEFGQYM
+816 DGKPADGYVAYSNIFAVTTMTPYYSGHH
-826 NAGSP
+826 A
-831 GNTYIQYV
+831 GNTYIAM
-839 SDKGLAGTANA
+839 KTTATITPEVQGA
-850 RRTALISNSISG
+850 IGSR
-862 VAATHTVTPYF
+862 VTPYF
-873 VPNGADTSSVT
+873 VPGSTTDIT
-884 LVAHSSDWLGTGRL
+884 LVATAGDWNGITRL

-939 ATLTVTDTSVEY
+939 ATANAANKNVTYNGAVADFAITVTVGDSTLTPGDDYTLNFESVTGY
-951 SGSEANFGISVSVGG
+951 NSSEAPFNAGTYSV
-966 NTLDSSNYTISY
+966 
-978 AGDTGT
+978 
-984 TYPSAGES
+984 
-992 APTYVGNYIIT
+992 T

-1030 IAKAGLPNTITVSI
+1030 IAKADLPKTVTVSI
-1044 KGWTYGHYSA
+1044 EGWTYGASG
-1054 DTNAPQMSGLPDGVT
+1054 NAPQMSGLPSGVT

-1075 TYEGRGDTSYSDSN
+1075 TYTGRGDTSYSDSI
-1089 PPVNAGEYTVTATI
+1089 PPANAGEYTVTATI
-1103 EPTSNY
+1103 NATSNY
-1109 NGGTVSAD
+1109 NGGTVSAN
-1117 FTVDKAAF
+1117 FTVAKAPF
-1125 PKGISVTM
+1125 PEGISVTM
-1133 GSWTYGDEPK
+1133 GGWTYGDAPK
-1143 SPSISGADII
+1143 SPSIDGADEISGADR
-1153 SGAKSTLLYEG
+1153 TFLYEG
-1164 RGATE
+1164 TGATE
-1169 YSSSK
+1169 YSSSD
-1174 KPADAGTYTL
+1174 KPSDAGTYTL

-1191 ANYLGGSVTSAE
+1191 ANYLGGSVVSGE

-1213 KVESTGNIIYGSY
+1213 RVESTGNIIYGSY

-1360 VNIEGQGVATLPNAG
+1360 VNIEGQGGASLPNAG

-1382 LKTEAAVNYTLA
+1382 LNDTEAARNYTLA
-1394 DDSVNSYTYTITQR
+1394 ADSVNSYTYTITPFI
-1408 EVTGKWNAEGGA
+1408 VTGSIEPSAEYSGSA
-1420 YTGQAHTP
+1420 
-1428 TFTPT
+1428 FTPRWT
-1433 EGVVVGEDDLGIT
+1433 
-1446 YSYADSPMINADTY
+1446 
-1460 EVTAE
+1460 VT
-1465 LNNDNYVFA
+1465 
-1474 SGYGSTEY
+1474 
-1482 TISPAQITWS
+1482 
-1492 WSLGD
+1492 
-1497 GNIVFGDSPETVK
+1497 
-1510 ALVSVDTSALE
+1510 E
-1521 TLFGE
+1521 TLPNNE
-1526 DFATY
+1526 T
-1531 VTVTVTLSDGYS
+1531 
-1543 DTTAA
+1543 
-1548 GTEVTFD
+1548 
-1555 VIVEIAEEMS
+1555 
-1565 DNVILTE
+1565 
-1572 SAPDSTVK
+1572 
-1580 TVQARD
+1580 Q
-1586 ISSEV
+1586 
-1591 SGEAVAD
+1591 
-1598 TFGSTLGATDSEAL
+1598 
-1612 AAHFADNFKFGEG
+1612 EG
-1625 TLKDVDGVTYSIQGA
+1625 M
-1640 DGAEIP
+1640 E
-1646 DAGTYTVTAT
+1646 
-1656 FSGNYAGSA
+1656 
-1665 TLTYTINPAEVSL
+1665 
-1678 AQESLGFTFGKLTNG
+1678 
-1693 NYQDAGQYAGLVN
+1693 
-1706 GYNGEYTVSVADAA
+1706 VSVAYALNNSDSG
-1720 FAADKYLAADTYTLT
+1720 
-1735 VTLADGNYTF
+1735 VTTIQN
-1745 AEGDSATLSLVV
+1745 
-1757 NALTVTAVG
+1757 VG
-1766 SIDKVF
+1766 Q
-1772 GDITSE
+1772 
-1778 NALTNGTYG
+1778 
-1787 TLVTGFLEDYAGSW
+1787 
-1801 SVTAH
+1801 
-1806 SWNEANYSDN
+1806 
-1816 ILDAHD
+1816 
-1822 GYTVTVTLSDTNY
+1822 YTVTVTLGNTNY
-1835 TFAGGNTATVTVN
+1835 AFAAGEGTSQKQGYSFEVTKAENIFTTEFDPRWTYGEGPTIKPPVAKFGDVSVTYYSDDSYNNVVESFSSTTAAGTYYYVITVEENANWTNESMTLSGSFPVEKAQTTVTLSVEEGAVFDGAAYDGKITVELGNSAVSLGDVTWQYKVGDGGWTEGLPVNAGTYTISIKTYSNSGNVTVTNLGDATAQLVILPKDITFNAELAENASLTYGDALEQDQMNALVNVGVAEGQESIDFTFTVSLMAGDVAFGSTTGADAIVTVSVEVTATDSNYNAANPAALELTVQRRVITGALRATSATYNGAVQTVEFVPVNVANGDAVTFAYSYTLNNNSAESILGAGTYTVKVTLAGDNTVN
-1848 VEPLTINAELKAEGT
+1848 NNYILDVDELTFTVEKLTINATLTASGT
-1863 AVQDSA
+1863 AVQDGA

-1875 AKITFDTDTNG
+1875 DKITFDTDTNG
-1886 VLVIMLGGSPVARV
+1886 VLVIMLGGEEVARV
-1900 TVTFESADGTPYTP
+1900 TVTFAAADGTQYTP
-1914 DGIAFAIDYV
+1914 DGIAFAIAYV
-1924 DLGTGIEAGTGVT
+1924 DFGTGIEAGTGVT
-1937 RRSVKVSVSDTN
+1937 TRSVTVSFSDTN
-1949 FKLGKTLVDVTFEVS
+1949 FALGETLGGVTFEVS
-1964 GSISV
+1964 GNISV
-1969 ADGIVST
+1969 ADGITST
-1976 VTYAPGTS
+1976 VTYEPGTS
-1984 YDTDYFKR
+1984 YDTDYFKDNK
-1992 GSYFVTSNPD
+1992 YFVTSNPD

-2007 TVTIYRDENAS
+2007 TVTIYRGENAS
-2018 GEEVAEGIISD
+2018 GEEIGEGIISD

-2034 VQGAIDGAVA
+2034 VQGTIDGAAA

-2071 AGAYNAPQA
+2071 AGAYTAPQA

-2152 TYGEESVISEPSA
+2152 TYGEEPVISEPSA

-2230 EFTAGWTYGEKPV
+2230 EFTAGWTYGEEPV
-2243 ISEPSAT
+2243 ISEPSAA

-2265 EQLDRGFFTSA
+2265 EQLDRGSFTSA

-2364 YTVTVTVAESTNYLG
+2364 YTVTVAVTESTNYLG

-2429 VATAAEGAVRD
+2429 VATAAEGDVRD

-2447 FSLDGEGSGNYVLT
+2447 FSFDGEGSGNYVLT
-2461 QEEGVVTVRAAQTTV
+2461 QEEGVVTVSAAQTTV

-2491 GSITVTLNTVGL
+2491 GSMTVTLNTVGL

-2542 VAVTNLGDATAQLVI
+2542 VTVTNLGDATAQLVI

-2753 PPVDSDEPDDPD
+2753 PPVDPDEPDDPD

-2780 DEPDT
+2780 DEPGT

>member
-1 MIKGLKKLQAAL
+1 MIKCLKKLQAAL

-52 TLATQRPQN
+52 TLATQTPQN

-74 NLISRNTNI
+74 NSISSNKNI

-104 YGNGHTITVSVPDVS
+104 YGNGHTITVNVPDRS
-119 GANSV
+119 GQNNVHDMSRTVASV
-124 TSMSKTVGDRSSYV
+124 SSYI

-148 KIYDCKFVLGSGDYK
+148 RIYDCKFVLGSGDYK
-163 IGAANVNPSHFVFGG
+163 IGGESSFVFGG
-178 IIGYING
+178 IIGYLNG
-185 GTVSNVQVEVLTG
+185 GTVSNVQVEVLAG
-198 TDFRVFCWR
+198 TDFRVYCWSSSQR
-207 SDDRAYLGILT
+207 CYFGMLT
-218 GAAAANA
+218 GAATANA

-240 AGYASD
+240 TGYAAD
-246 TSVSSIY
+246 TSISSIY
-253 TDCDISISSNLIG
+253 TDCQISISSNLIG
-266 YIEGA
+266 YIDGA

-294 NIGAGYDDKLANMT
+294 NIGAGWTNCSVNMT

-320 GAAEGRLDGTTAS
+320 GAAEGRLEGSATS
-333 ALIFASTKGESGAS
+333 ALIFASTAGESGAS

-358 NSDQNSTANDKVN
+358 NSDQDSTANDKVN

-378 NSGQAVNKI
+378 NSRQVDNKI

-395 GAEQGARDISF
+395 GAEQGSRDISF
-406 DPTTS
+406 DPTAP

-427 GSGMTRTWLITP
+427 GSGMTRTWLLTP

-468 SSWGDNKWGANDGI
+468 SSWGDNRWGANDGI

-619 ANNIGAGLIAG
+619 ENNIGAGLIAG

-672 ALTNV
+672 TLTNV
-677 TVQLDGVLDVNGSW
+677 TVQLDGILDVNGSW
-691 SFIAGFVG
+691 SFVAGFVG

-724 FSGTATGDTAE
+724 FSGTATGAAAE

-766 WNNAN
+766 CAN
-771 DSDATTPVEGAYAS
+771 DDNATTPVEGAYAS

-791 NLYNAGG
+791 NLYNAGAD
-798 TQAAVSAEGYV
+798 QAAVSAEGYV
-809 NYDNIFE
+809 NYVNIFE
-816 VDGSEFGQYM
+816 VEGSAFGEYM
-826 NAGSP
+826 NADSP

-839 SDKGLAGTANA
+839 SDEGLAGTANA
-850 RRTALISNSISG
+850 RRTALISNSISE

-873 VPNGADTSSVT
+873 VPNGDDTDSVT
-884 LVAHSSDWLGTGRL
+884 IVAYSADWLGTGRL

-939 ATLTVTDTSVEY
+939 ATANAANKNVTYNGAAADFAITVTVGDSTLTPGDDYTLNFEGTGYNS
-951 SGSEANFGISVSVGG
+951 SEAPVNAGTYSV
-966 NTLDSSNYTISY
+966 
-978 AGDTGT
+978 
-984 TYPSAGES
+984 
-992 APTYVGNYIIT
+992 T

-1016 NGNLVKSLTISGLV
+1016 AGNLVKSLTISGLV
-1030 IAKAGLPNTITVSI
+1030 IAKADLPDTVTVSI
-1044 KGWTYGHYSA
+1044 EGWTYGESG
-1054 DTNAPQMSGLPDGVT
+1054 NAPQMSGLPDGVT

-1075 TYEGRGDTSYSDSN
+1075 TYAGRGDTSYSDSI

-1117 FTVDKAAF
+1117 FTVAKAAF
-1125 PKGISVTM
+1125 PEGISVTM
-1133 GSWTYGDEPK
+1133 GGWTYGDEPK

-1153 SGAKSTLLYEG
+1153 SGAERTFLYEG
-1164 RGATE
+1164 TGATE
-1169 YSSSK
+1169 YSSSE

-1184 TVTYDES
+1184 TVIYGES
-1191 ANYLGGSVTSAE
+1191 TNYVGGSVTSAE
-1203 FTIAPYKLIF
+1203 FTIAPYELIF
-1213 KVESTGNIIYGSY
+1213 RVESTGNIIYGSY

-1231 VMTVTPTN
+1231 VMTVTLTN
-1239 DPDEGF
+1239 DPPDEGF

-1319 SLSASDGQGVYGAL
+1319 SLSVSDGQGVYGAL

-1346 SGALG
+1346 SGAFG

-1360 VNIEGQGVATLPNAG
+1360 VNIEGQGGASLPNAG

-1446 YSYADSPMINADTY
+1446 YSYADSPMINAGTY
-1460 EVTAE
+1460 DVTAT
-1465 LNNDNYVFA
+1465 LGIDNYVFA

-1531 VTVTVTLSDGYS
+1531 VTVTVTLPDGYS

-1555 VIVEIAEEMS
+1555 VIVEIAEAMS
-1565 DNVILTE
+1565 GNVRLTE

-1598 TFGSTLGATDSEAL
+1598 TFGSTLKATDSEAL
-1612 AAHFADNFKFGEG
+1612 AAYFADDFKFGEG
-1625 TLKDVDGVTYSIQGA
+1625 TLKDVAGVTYSIQGA
-1640 DGAEIP
+1640 DGAVIP
-1646 DAGTYTVTAT
+1646 NAGTYTVTAT

-1678 AQESLGFTFGKLTNG
+1678 AQESVGFTFGELTNE
-1693 NYQDAGQYAGLVN
+1693 NYQNASQYVGLVS
-1706 GYNGEYTVSVADAA
+1706 GYDGEYTVSVADAA

-1735 VTLADGNYTF
+1735 VTLGDDNYTF

-1766 SIDKVF
+1766 SVDKVF

-1787 TLVTGFLEDYAGSW
+1787 TLVTGFLEDYAGNW

-1816 ILDAHD
+1816 ILDAFD

-1848 VEPLTINAELKAEGT
+1848 VAPLTINAELEAEGT

-1869 IDITGS
+1869 IGITGS
-1875 AKITFDTDTNG
+1875 DKITFDTDTNG
-1886 VLVIMLGGSPVARV
+1886 VLVIMLGGEKVARV
-1900 TVTFESADGTPYTP
+1900 TVTFAAADSTQYTP
-1914 DGIAFAIDYV
+1914 DGIAFAIAHV
-1924 DLGTGIEAGTGVT
+1924 DFVTGIEAGTGVT
-1937 RRSVKVSVSDTN
+1937 RRNVTVSFSDTN
-1949 FKLGKTLVDVTFEVS
+1949 FALGGTLGDVTFEVS

-1969 ADGIVST
+1969 ADGITST
-1976 VTYAPGTS
+1976 VTYEPGTS
-1984 YDTDYFKR
+1984 YDTDYFKDNK
-1992 GSYFVTSNPD
+1992 YFVTSNPD

-2007 TVTIYRDENAS
+2007 TVTIYRGENAS
-2018 GEEVAEGIISD
+2018 GEEIGEGIISD

-2034 VQGAIDGAVA
+2034 VQGAIDGAAA

-2071 AGAYNAPQA
+2071 AGAYTVPQA
-2080 ASGEPE
+2080 VYGEPE

-2092 TADGGRELYEGVFDN
+2092 TADGGRDLYEGVFDN
-2107 TTGAGTYVAVV
+2107 TTGAGAYVAVV

-2152 TYGEESVISEPSA
+2152 TYGEEPVIGEPSA

-2230 EFTAGWTYGEKPV
+2230 DFSAGWTYGEEPV
-2243 ISEPSAT
+2243 ISEPSAA

-2364 YTVTVTVAESTNYLG
+2364 YTVTVAVAESTNYLG

-2429 VATAAEGAVRD
+2429 VATAAEGDVRD

-2461 QEEGVVTVRAAQTTV
+2461 QEEGVVTVSAAQTTV

-2491 GSITVTLNTVGL
+2491 GSITVALGNVGL

-2542 VAVTNLGDATAQLVI
+2542 VTVTNLGDATAQLVI

-2753 PPVDSDEPDDPD
+2753 PPVDPDEPVDPD

>member
-30 GAGSGNE
+30 GAGSGNG

-52 TLATQRPQN
+52 TLATQTPVN

-74 NLISRNTNI
+74 NLISSNKNI

-104 YGNGHTITVSVPDVS
+104 YGNGHTITVNVPDRS
-119 GANSV
+119 GKNNV
-124 TSMSKTVGDRSSYV
+124 HDMSRTVATVSSYI
-138 AGGVIGELTG
+138 AGGVIGELKG
-148 KIYDCKFVLGSGDYK
+148 RIYDCKFVLGSGDYK
-163 IGAANVNPSHFVFGG
+163 IGGESSFVFGG
-178 IIGYING
+178 IIGYLNG
-185 GTVSNVQVEVLTG
+185 GTVSNVQVEVLAG
-198 TDFRVFCWR
+198 TDFRVYCWTNKQR
-207 SDDRAYLGILT
+207 CYFGMLT
-218 GAAAANA
+218 GAATANA

-240 AGYASD
+240 TGYADPSF
-246 TSVSSIY
+246 SSIY
-253 TDCDISISSNLIG
+253 PDCEISISSNLIG
-266 YIEGA
+266 YIDGA

-294 NIGAGYDDKLANMT
+294 NIGAGWTNCSVNMT

-333 ALIFASTKGESGAS
+333 ALIFASTAGESGAS

-358 NSDQNSTANDKVN
+358 NSDQDSTANDKVS

-378 NSGQAVNKI
+378 NSRQADNKI

-395 GAEQGARDISF
+395 GAKQGSRDISF

-427 GSGMTRTWLITP
+427 GSGMTRTWLLTP

-468 SSWGDNKWGANDGI
+468 SSWGDNRWGANDGI

-611 SVTVNSAY
+611 SVTVNSAHE
-619 ANNIGAGLIAG
+619 NNIGVGLIAG

-650 STTVQSKTTALGVV
+650 STTVQRKTTALGAV

-672 ALTNV
+672 TLTNV
-677 TVQLDGVLDVNGSW
+677 TVQLDGILDVNGSW

-704 DSNSAPIYNFSNII
+704 NSNSAPIYNFSNII

-755 INGLIYNLTTD
+755 INGLIYNLTNNNN
-766 WNNAN
+766 NNA
-771 DSDATTPVEGAYAS
+771 TPPVEGTYAS

-809 NYDNIFE
+809 NYANIFE
-816 VDGSEFGQYM
+816 VEGAAFGQYM
-826 NAGSP
+826 DPNSP
-831 GNTYIQYV
+831 GNTYIQY
-839 SDKGLAGTANA
+839 GGTASA
-850 RRTALISNSISG
+850 HRTALISNSISG
-862 VAATHTVTPYF
+862 VTATHTVTPYF

-934 SEYVA
+934 SKYVA
-939 ATLTVTDTSVEY
+939 ATANAANEKVTYNGAAADFAITVTVGDSTLTPGDDYTLNFESVTGY
-951 SGSEANFGISVSVGG
+951 NSSEAPDNAGTYSV
-966 NTLDSSNYTISY
+966 TI
-978 AGDTGT
+978 
-984 TYPSAGES
+984 
-992 APTYVGNYIIT
+992 
-1003 VTLNA
+1003 TLNA

-1030 IAKAGLPNTITVSI
+1030 IAKADLPNTVTVSI
-1044 KGWTYGHYSA
+1044 KGWTYGHYDA

-1075 TYEGRGDTSYSDSN
+1075 TYAGRGDTSYSDSI

-1103 EPTSNY
+1103 AQTANY
-1109 NGGTVSAD
+1109 NGGTVSAN

-1133 GSWTYGDEPK
+1133 GGWTYGDEPK

-1153 SGAKSTLLYEG
+1153 SGAKRTFLYEG

-1169 YSSSK
+1169 YSSSE
-1174 KPADAGTYTL
+1174 KPTNAGTYTL
-1184 TVTYDES
+1184 TVIYGES
-1191 ANYLGGSVTSAE
+1191 TNYVGGSVTSAE
-1203 FTIAPYKLIF
+1203 FTIAPYELIF
-1213 KVESTGNIIYGSY
+1213 RVESTGNIIYGSY

-1231 VMTVTPTN
+1231 VMTVTLTN
-1239 DPDEGF
+1239 DPPDEGF

-1375 TYTVTAS
+1375 TYTVTA
-1382 LKTEAAVNYTLA
+1382 LLNDTEAARNYTLKES
-1394 DDSVNSYTYTITQR
+1394 SVNRYTYTITPFI
-1408 EVTGKWNAEGGA
+1408 VTGSIEPSAEYSGSA
-1420 YTGQAHTP
+1420 
-1428 TFTPT
+1428 FTPEWT
-1433 EGVVVGEDDLGIT
+1433 
-1446 YSYADSPMINADTY
+1446 
-1460 EVTAE
+1460 VT
-1465 LNNDNYVFA
+1465 
-1474 SGYGSTEY
+1474 
-1482 TISPAQITWS
+1482 
-1492 WSLGD
+1492 
-1497 GNIVFGDSPETVK
+1497 
-1510 ALVSVDTSALE
+1510 E
-1521 TLFGE
+1521 TLPNNETQE
-1526 DFATY
+1526 DM
-1531 VTVTVTLSDGYS
+1531 
-1543 DTTAA
+1543 
-1548 GTEVTFD
+1548 E
-1555 VIVEIAEEMS
+1555 
-1565 DNVILTE
+1565 
-1572 SAPDSTVK
+1572 
-1580 TVQARD
+1580 
-1586 ISSEV
+1586 
-1591 SGEAVAD
+1591 
-1598 TFGSTLGATDSEAL
+1598 
-1612 AAHFADNFKFGEG
+1612 
-1625 TLKDVDGVTYSIQGA
+1625 
-1640 DGAEIP
+1640 
-1646 DAGTYTVTAT
+1646 
-1656 FSGNYAGSA
+1656 
-1665 TLTYTINPAEVSL
+1665 
-1678 AQESLGFTFGKLTNG
+1678 
-1693 NYQDAGQYAGLVN
+1693 
-1706 GYNGEYTVSVADAA
+1706 VSVAYALNSDSG
-1720 FAADKYLAADTYTLT
+1720 
-1735 VTLADGNYTF
+1735 VTTIQN
-1745 AEGDSATLSLVV
+1745 
-1757 NALTVTAVG
+1757 VG
-1766 SIDKVF
+1766 Q
-1772 GDITSE
+1772 
-1778 NALTNGTYG
+1778 
-1787 TLVTGFLEDYAGSW
+1787 
-1801 SVTAH
+1801 
-1806 SWNEANYSDN
+1806 
-1816 ILDAHD
+1816 
-1822 GYTVTVTLSDTNY
+1822 YTVTVTLGNTNY
-1835 TFAGGNTATVTVN
+1835 AFAAG
-1848 VEPLTINAELKAEGT
+1848 EGT
-1863 AVQDSA
+1863 
-1869 IDITGS
+1869 
-1875 AKITFDTDTNG
+1875 
-1886 VLVIMLGGSPVARV
+1886 SPEQ
-1900 TVTFESADGTPYTP
+1900 TYP
-1914 DGIAFAIDYV
+1914 
-1924 DLGTGIEAGTGVT
+1924 
-1937 RRSVKVSVSDTN
+1937 
-1949 FKLGKTLVDVTFEVS
+1949 FEV
-1964 GSISV
+1964 
-1969 ADGIVST
+1969 T
-1976 VTYAPGTS
+1976 
-1984 YDTDYFKR
+1984 K
-1992 GSYFVTSNPD
+1992 
-2002 DVANI
+2002 
-2007 TVTIYRDENAS
+2007 
-2018 GEEVAEGIISD
+2018 
-2029 AGTYY
+2029 AG
-2034 VQGAIDGAVA
+2034 
-2044 GFKFTIAKA
+2044 
-2053 DNAWT
+2053 
-2058 VEFNREGWTYGSQ
+2058 
-2071 AGAYNAPQA
+2071 
-2080 ASGEPE
+2080 
-2086 ITYYKL
+2086 
-2092 TADGGRELYEGVFDN
+2092 
-2107 TTGAGTYVAVV
+2107 
-2118 TVAESTNYNVLTKE
+2118 
-2132 YQFVVAKADNSL
+2132 NSL
-2144 TTGFSAGW
+2144 TEFYASWA
-2152 TYGEESVISEPSA
+2152 YGEEPVISEPSA
-2165 AFGEVTVTYY
+2165 A
-2175 TDAERQHA
+2175 
-2183 VDREFFTSTTDAATY
+2183 
-2198 YVTVCVA
+2198 
-2205 ESENYN
+2205 
-2211 KFSADFSFT
+2211 
-2220 VEKAGNSLTT
+2220 
-2230 EFTAGWTYGEKPV
+2230 
-2243 ISEPSAT
+2243 
-2250 FGDVVVTYYADEEHL
+2250 FGDVVVTYYADEEHR

-2290 TDNYDGISEER
+2290 TDNYDGISEGK
-2301 SFEIKK
+2301 SFVIEKAQTTVTLSVEEGAVFDGAIYDGNISVTLGNSAVSLGDVTWQYKVGDGVWTEGLPVNAGTYTISIK
-2307 ASVAVDFDIENTVY
+2307 TY
-2321 NGEEIGDPVLKE
+2321 
-2333 GSNPGGAAVT
+2333 SNSGNVT
-2343 VTFTADSGSLN
+2343 VTNLGDATAQLVISPKDITFNAKLAEKASLTYGDTLEQDQMNALVNVGVAEGQESIGFTFTVLLMAGDVEFGSTTAADAIVTVSVEVTATDSNYNAVNPAALKLTVQRRVITGALRATSATYDGAVQTVEFVPDNVANGDAVTFAYSYRLNNGSAESILNAGTYTVKVALAEGNDINNNYTLEVDTLTFTVNPLTVNATLSVNVNDGGIAEFTDNALVIHGSNREAVTFTISGSQLQVYRGETLAVTISVTFAAAGGTTYIPEGITFAIGSIVFENGIAAGAGLAASHVTVGFEDGNFDLGSTDPSITFEVSGSISVAGEITTTANYGDGTYTPDSFTNYFVIEGEGKAAITIYKGESASGQPLAEISDAGTYYVQGTFGGVSTGFTFTIMPKHVTVEVTN
-2354 ANDRPRNAGS
+2354 ANDLTYTGSELELTLKSDADDMLSADGLTLGYALDEGVQSILNAGEYNITFTLTGADNDNKAANYKFTTGS
-2364 YTVTVTVAESTNYLG
+2364 TTIKVEKARLSVHLSIEGWTYGDAANEPNFTGNPTNNDGEVTVSYSAVSDGGTLVDGKPATAGHYTVTVTISEGTNYKG
-2379 GEASKSFEITRKEVT
+2379 TQVYFGFNVAKRTVS
-2394 VTVENADSLV
+2394 VTVEGADSLV
-2404 YTGEPIELALA
+2404 YTGSAITLNLVSSDILA
-2415 ADGIVAA
+2415 ADSEDAVLGYTLA
-2422 DEGVVIP
+2422 EGTEILN
-2429 VATAAEGAVRD
+2429 AGEYAITFTLTGDKAGNYQLAAEGTTVNVAQKEINVTIDNADSLVYAGEALTVNARAVGVIGED
-2440 AKEYHLT
+2440 AVTLTYEVTEGEATVLNAGDYTLT
-2447 FSLDGEGSGNYVLT
+2447 FTIGGAQGGNYKFATGENVKS
-2461 QEEGVVTVRAAQTTV
+2461 VTVQTRNITV
-2476 SVADANGVYDGAAYD
+2476 SVPTTTFTYTGSEIEIGFSVGDEVFMNDQTAGNVVISYGTNGNAVINADSYEITFALSGDAADNYNLTNPSHTVTVNPANVTASISAPSATYDGAAYD
-2491 GSITVTLNTVGL
+2491 GSITVALGNAGL

-2542 VAVTNLGDATAQLVI
+2542 VTVTNLGDATAQLVI

-2753 PPVDSDEPDDPD
+2753 PPVDPDEPDDPD

-2780 DEPDT
+2780 DEPGT

>member
-30 GAGSGNE
+30 GAGSGNG

-52 TLATQRPQN
+52 TLATQTPQN

-74 NLISRNTNI
+74 NLISSNKNI

-124 TSMSKTVGDRSSYV
+124 TSMSRTVGNRSSYV
-138 AGGVIGELTG
+138 AGGVIGELNKG

-163 IGAANVNPSHFVFGG
+163 IGAANVDPSHFVFGG

-185 GTVSNVQVEVLTG
+185 GTVSNVQVEVLAG

-207 SDDRAYLGILT
+207 PADRAYLGILT

-240 AGYASD
+240 AGRASD
-246 TSVSSIY
+246 TSVSSIE

-288 SAKYAA
+288 SAKYVA
-294 NIGAGYDDKLANMT
+294 NIGAGYDNNLVNMT

-315 VLDAS
+315 VLNAS

-333 ALIFASTKGESGAS
+333 ALIFASTAGESGAS
-347 QFKVQNYYEYY
+347 RLKVQNYYEYY
-358 NSDQNSTANDKVN
+358 NSDQDSTDNDKVN
-371 GVGTAPL
+371 RVEPPPL
-378 NSGQAVNKI
+378 TSGQAVNKI

-406 DPTTS
+406 DPTTP

-454 DTDTVVFRRLTSKY
+454 ATDTVVFRRLTSKY
-468 SSWGDNKWGANDGI
+468 SSWGDNRWGANDGI

-508 YVADADK
+508 YVGSQ
-515 ITAEN
+515 TTTGT
-520 APEGWTAISSASD
+520 PISSASD

-619 ANNIGAGLIAG
+619 ENNIGAGLIAG

-672 ALTNV
+672 TLTNV
-677 TVQLDGVLDVNGSW
+677 TVQLDGILDVNGSW
-691 SFIAGFVG
+691 SFVAGFVG

-724 FSGTATGDTAE
+724 FSGTATGAAAE

-766 WNNAN
+766 CAN
-771 DSDATTPVEGAYAS
+771 DDNATTPVEGAYAS

-791 NLYNAGG
+791 NLYNAGAD
-798 TQAAVSAEGYV
+798 QAAVSAEGYV
-809 NYDNIFE
+809 NYVNIFE
-816 VDGSEFGQYM
+816 VEGSAFGQYM

-831 GNTYIQYV
+831 GNTYIQY
-839 SDKGLAGTANA
+839 GGTASA
-850 RRTALISNSISG
+850 HRTALISNIISG
-862 VAATHTVTPYF
+862 VTATHTVTPYF
-873 VPNGADTSSVT
+873 VPNGDDTSSVT

-939 ATLTVTDTSVEY
+939 ATVQISKDSVQYTGGPADFGITVT
-951 SGSEANFGISVSVGG
+951 VGDSTL
-966 NTLDSSNYTISY
+966 TLDKDYTISY

-992 APTYVGNYIIT
+992 APTYVGSYIIT
-1003 VTLNA
+1003 VKLI
-1008 DNDYNFEN
+1008 NDDMFEGN
-1016 NGNLVKSLTISGLV
+1016 GGNLTSSKQISVTI
-1030 IAKAGLPNTITVSI
+1030 IRADLPNTVTVSI
-1044 KGWTYGHYSA
+1044 KGWTYGHYDA
-1054 DTNAPQMSGLPDGVT
+1054 DTNTPSVSSPEGFGAAGVT
-1069 EENVSY
+1069 YVYYN
-1075 TYEGRGDTSYSDSN
+1075 SDDAVISEFD
-1089 PPVNAGEYTVTATI
+1089 PAAANAGTYYVAAQIAQTA
-1103 EPTSNY
+1103 NY
-1109 NGGTVSAD
+1109 NGGTTARVP
-1117 FTVDKAAF
+1117 FTIEKA
-1125 PKGISVTM
+1125 PLNDSGISFSLNKED
-1133 GSWTYGDEPK
+1133 GQYTYGDTVSITIRNSIEEANISTKYEQRTDDGGYVSVDTAPK
-1143 SPSISGADII
+1143 SAGEYRV
-1153 SGAKSTLLYEG
+1153 TLSVT
-1164 RGATE
+1164 GATNYE
-1169 YSSSK
+1169 DGELT
-1174 KPADAGTYTL
+1174 AD
-1184 TVTYDES
+1184 
-1191 ANYLGGSVTSAE
+1191 
-1203 FTIAPYKLIF
+1203 FTIAPKALTFTASLAEGAAI
-1213 KVESTGNIIYGSY
+1213 TYGDVLN
-1226 AEPNG
+1226 AEALRALVTVVCEGTPAYDHDY
-1231 VMTVTPTN
+1231 TVTVEATGYSENTPADTEIALTVTVSF
-1239 DPDEGF
+1239 DE
-1245 VGEYPSYDITFVYTL
+1245 S
-1260 DSGEYNEDTVADI
+1260 I
-1273 AAGTTVHVRAVVS
+1273 AANYSFTQPEASALRLKVQKKDLTLS
-1286 VVDPAT
+1286 VKEGEK
-1292 DLIDTNYTISFENG
+1292 TN
-1306 TDALDYVIQQRPI
+1306 
-1319 SLSASDGQGVYGAL
+1319 VYGAVTDYDAHFAELFSL
-1333 DYNAEYFAGLFEL
+1333 DGVV
-1346 SGALG
+1346 G
-1351 SDTVASLFD
+1351 SDDFASLFN

-1382 LKTEAAVNYTLA
+1382 LKTEAKVNYTLTA
-1394 DDSVNSYTYTITQR
+1394 GAGTQYNYTITPK
-1408 EVTGKWNAEGGA
+1408 EVTGTWSPLAGDYN
-1420 YTGQAHTP
+1420 GQAHEP

-1446 YSYADSPMINADTY
+1446 YSYADSPMINAGTY
-1460 EVTAE
+1460 DVTAT
-1465 LNNDNYVFA
+1465 LCIDNYVFA
-1474 SGYGSTEY
+1474 SGYGSTKY

-1531 VTVTVTLSDGYS
+1531 VTVTVTLPDGYS

-1555 VIVEIAEEMS
+1555 VIVEIAEAMS
-1565 DNVILTE
+1565 GNVRLTE

-1598 TFGSTLGATDSEAL
+1598 TFGSTLKATDSEAL
-1612 AAHFADNFKFGEG
+1612 AAYFADDFKFGEG
-1625 TLKDVDGVTYSIQGA
+1625 TLKDVAGVTYSIQGA
-1640 DGAEIP
+1640 DGTEILN
-1646 DAGTYTVTAT
+1646 AGTYTVTAT

-1678 AQESLGFTFGKLTNG
+1678 AQESVGFTFGELTNE
-1693 NYQDAGQYAGLVN
+1693 NYQNASQYVGLVN
-1706 GYNGEYTVSVADAA
+1706 GYNGEYTVSVTDAA

-1735 VTLADGNYTF
+1735 VTLGDDNYTF

-1816 ILDAHD
+1816 ILDARD

-1835 TFAGGNTATVTVN
+1835 AFEGGNTATVTVN
-1848 VEPLTINAELKAEGT
+1848 VEPLPINAELKAEGT

-1869 IDITGS
+1869 IGITGS

-1900 TVTFESADGTPYTP
+1900 TVTFAADDGTQYTP
-1914 DGIAFAIDYV
+1914 DGIMFAIAHV
-1924 DLGTGIEAGTGVT
+1924 DLVAGIEAGTGVT
-1937 RRSVKVSVSDTN
+1937 RRIVTVSFSDTN
-1949 FKLGKTLVDVTFEVS
+1949 FALGKTLVDVTFEVS

-2007 TVTIYRDENAS
+2007 TVTIYRGENAS

-2029 AGTYY
+2029 ADTYY

-2071 AGAYNAPQA
+2071 AGAYTAPQA

-2092 TADGGRELYEGVFDN
+2092 TADGGRDLYKGMFDN

-2152 TYGEESVISEPSA
+2152 TYGEEPVISEPSA

-2211 KFSADFSFT
+2211 KFSADFSFA

-2230 EFTAGWTYGEKPV
+2230 EFTAGWTYGEEPV
-2243 ISEPSAT
+2243 ISEPSAA

-2343 VTFTADSGSLN
+2343 VTFTADSASLN

-2364 YTVTVTVAESTNYLG
+2364 YTVTVAVAESTNYLG

-2394 VTVENADSLV
+2394 VTVENADRLV

-2415 ADGIVAA
+2415 ADGIVADDA
-2422 DEGVVIP
+2422 GVVIP
-2429 VATAAEGAVRD
+2429 VATAAEGDVRD

-2491 GSITVTLNTVGL
+2491 GSITVALGNAGL

-2542 VAVTNLGDATAQLVI
+2542 VTVTNLGDATAQLVI

-2685 ALAAAVEAFLEEQGI
+2685 ALAAAVEAFLEGQGI

-2753 PPVDSDEPDDPD
+2753 PPVDPDEPDDPD

>member
-1 MIKGLKKLQAAL
+1 MIKCLKKLQAAL

-37 ILPVAEASAETYEHG
+37 ILPVAEAAEEGVVYQHG
-52 TLATQRPQN
+52 SDIGREKAGSVTEVGN
-61 ATSVSSS
+61 ASQLKDAIQA
-68 NVSEFS
+68 NQ
-74 NLISRNTNI
+74 NI
-83 SLTSDITLP
+83 SLTASFTANLGDSNAFWHTGNYTGKL
-92 YFLNTSSYSGTI
+92 
-104 YGNGHTITVSVPDVS
+104 YGNGFTITIQLKDNNNGFTQVN
-119 GANSV
+119 G
-124 TSMSKTVGDRSSYV
+124 T
-138 AGGVIGELTG
+138 
-148 KIYDCKFVLGSGDYK
+148 GSGNNSGSY
-163 IGAANVNPSHFVFGG
+163 GG
-178 IIGYING
+178 IIGTLGTNG
-185 GTVSNVQVEVLTG
+185 GVYDLNIVMHGYISYATYGGTG
-198 TDFRVFCWR
+198 DLNMGGIVGLLNGGEIDNCTFSFIGNNGYRMSATTWNTANWAGVGGIVG
-207 SDDRAYLGILT
+207 RATSGSVT
-218 GAAAANA
+218 NC
-225 TVTNVTVVNNGGTFR
+225 TVTND
-240 AGYASD
+240 AW
-246 TSVSSIY
+246 
-253 TDCDISISSNLIG
+253 
-266 YIEGA
+266 IEGGAAINDSQA
-271 NTIDNIIVKGGT
+271 NVNTDVVMGGVGLVIGIVDSGMTGSGKIDNIIVHGSGNVKSGG
-283 TDTVL
+283 
-288 SAKYAA
+288 Y
-294 NIGAGYDDKLANMT
+294 
-308 NFYNAFG
+308 
-315 VLDAS
+315 
-320 GAAEGRLDGTTAS
+320 AS
-333 ALIFASTKGESGAS
+333 ALGMIFSG
-347 QFKVQNYYEYY
+347 
-358 NSDQNSTANDKVN
+358 NSTYEITNYIN
-371 GVGTAPL
+371 G
-378 NSGQAVNKI
+378 
-387 SIAATVGI
+387 
-395 GAEQGARDISF
+395 
-406 DPTTS
+406 
-411 TYAQS
+411 
-416 LVVIYTGQAKA
+416 YTGQYVSANNGNSDNIVKHDGADSVRVTISNYYIDGNRTGISSANASWTISGTITIQSVANRSVYLDPTA
-427 GSGMTRTWLITP
+427 GIDYANSLAIAFSEQSAADAAYIRTWTLLGPSNNSVAT
-439 RTGEAVTASAVIEGT
+439 TQVLNG
-454 DTDTVVFRRLTSKY
+454 DTVVFSGLGSAVADWNGNGT
-468 SSWGDNKWGANDGI
+468 
-482 FTASL
+482 FTASI
-487 TAQDSE
+487 
-493 AEPPSYPALTQYEHG
+493 SYNDIPRDNMSTLTQYEHG
-508 YVADADK
+508 YVADSDK
-515 ITAEN
+515 TTT
-520 APEGWTAISSASD
+520 GTAISSAEEFSD
-533 FSAAFSPSG
+533 AFSPG
-542 NATDGSYYLT
+542 ATQPRDGVYYLT
-552 RDIVISGFSGH
+552 QDIYVNAFSGREE
-563 DFSGMLDGNGHT
+563 FSGTLDGNGHT
-575 IFIDG
+575 IYITG
-580 LYQQSYTGQYV
+580 LYQNSFNLANV
-591 GGLFGT
+591 GGIIGALNGGT
-597 LSGTVKNVRVVLLN
+597 IKNLRVVLMCN
-611 SVTVNSAY
+611 VTVTSASTD
-619 ANNIGAGLIAG
+619 NRSIGLIAG
-630 RLNGGTVENV
+630 QLSGGAVVENV
-640 NAVISEGATL
+640 NIVLMDGYTL
-650 STTVQSKTTALGVV
+650 STASGASTALGGV
-664 AGVMEGSG
+664 AGSVSGS
-672 ALTNV
+672 ATISNV
-677 TVQLDGVLDVNGSW
+677 TVQLNGDLDVNGTECFVS
-691 SFIAGFVG
+691 GFVG
-699 RSMKP
+699 KTN
-704 DSNSAPIYNFSNII
+704 DSATTNYSNII
-718 IKGEGR
+718 IKGDGKMTGAIGSNPWKNTAAVTVITGSVGSAGSPRVTADGIIYGITENTYGTSMADSQTAS
-724 FSGTATGDTAE
+724 FGLFGYTAPSGTTVPNPITDTAG
-735 PKYVG
+735 YVAVSNFFLTSDSAYNPYDNNTEEG
-740 VVTVLQGSTGTAQVD
+740 NLPTYIAVTPTATITST
-755 INGLIYNLTTD
+755 
-766 WNNAN
+766 
-771 DSDATTPVEGAYAS
+771 VEGAS
-785 YGWVAQ
+785 
-791 NLYNAGG
+791 
-798 TQAAVSAEGYV
+798 
-809 NYDNIFE
+809 
-816 VDGSEFGQYM
+816 GS
-826 NAGSP
+826 
-831 GNTYIQYV
+831 
-839 SDKGLAGTANA
+839 
-850 RRTALISNSISG
+850 R
-862 VAATHTVTPYF
+862 VTPYF
-873 VPNGADTSSVT
+873 VPGSTTDIT
-884 LVAHSSDWLGTGRL
+884 LVAAAGDWNGITRL
-898 QTNGNGTGDYRAE
+898 QTNGSDKGDLRPASNGT
-911 GNYKIVTVAKEN
+911 IVVTAAKSE
-923 AYDSIGGTITL
+923 AYADGTITL
-934 SEYVA
+934 SKYVA
-939 ATLTVTDTSVEY
+939 ATLTVTYTSVKY

-966 NTLDSSNYTISY
+966 NILDPSNYTISY

-1003 VTLNA
+1003 VTLTNG
-1008 DNDYNFEN
+1008 DMFEGN
-1016 NGNLVKSLTISGLV
+1016 GGNLTSSKQSSVTITR
-1030 IAKAGLPNTITVSI
+1030 ADLPDTVTVSI
-1044 KGWTYGHYSA
+1044 EGWTYGESG
-1054 DTNAPQMSGLPDGVT
+1054 NAPQMSGLPDGVT

-1075 TYEGRGDTSYSDSN
+1075 TYAGRGDTSYSDSI

-1117 FTVDKAAF
+1117 FTVAKAAF
-1125 PKGISVTM
+1125 PEGISVTM
-1133 GSWTYGDEPK
+1133 DGWTYGESENEPL
-1143 SPSISGADII
+1143 ISGADII
-1153 SGAKSTLLYEG
+1153 SGAERTFLYEG
-1164 RGATE
+1164 TGATE
-1169 YSSSK
+1169 YSSSE
-1174 KPADAGTYTL
+1174 KPTDAGTYTL
-1184 TVTYDES
+1184 TVIYGES
-1191 ANYLGGSVTSAE
+1191 TNYVGGSVTSAE
-1203 FTIAPYKLIF
+1203 FTISPKELTFTATLEVDAKI
-1213 KVESTGNIIYGSY
+1213 TYGDVLN
-1226 AEPNG
+1226 AEALKNLVKIECSDTPAYDDDY
-1231 VMTVTPTN
+1231 TVTVEATGYSENTPADTEIALTVTVSF
-1239 DPDEGF
+1239 DE
-1245 VGEYPSYDITFVYTL
+1245 S
-1260 DSGEYNEDTVADI
+1260 I
-1273 AAGTTVHVRAVVS
+1273 AANYSVTQPEASALRLTVQKKELTLS
-1286 VVDPAT
+1286 VKEGEK
-1292 DLIDTNYTISFENG
+1292 TN
-1306 TDALDYVIQQRPI
+1306 
-1319 SLSASDGQGVYGAL
+1319 VYGAVTDYDAHFAELFSL
-1333 DYNAEYFAGLFEL
+1333 DGVV
-1346 SGALG
+1346 G
-1351 SDTVASLFD
+1351 SDDFASLFD
-1360 VNIEGQGVATLPNAG
+1360 VKIEGQGVATLPDAG
-1375 TYTVTAS
+1375 KYTVTAS
-1382 LKTEAAVNYTLA
+1382 LNDTEAARNYTLA
-1394 DDSVNSYTYTITQR
+1394 ADSVNSYTYTITQR
-1408 EVTGKWNAEGGA
+1408 EMTGTWSAEGGA
-1420 YTGQAHTP
+1420 YTGQAHEP

-1446 YSYADSPMINADTY
+1446 YSYADSPMINAGPYD
-1460 EVTAE
+1460 VTAT
-1465 LNNDNYVFA
+1465 LDNDNYVFA
-1474 SGYGSTEY
+1474 EGAGATKY

-1591 SGEAVAD
+1591 SGEAVAA

-1612 AAHFADNFKFGEG
+1612 AAYFADDFKFGEG
-1625 TLKDVDGVTYSIQGA
+1625 TLEGVDGVTYSIQGA
-1640 DGAEIP
+1640 DGAVIP
-1646 DAGTYTVTAT
+1646 NAGTYTVTAT

-1678 AQESLGFTFGKLTNG
+1678 AQESLGFTFGKLTKE

-1816 ILDAHD
+1816 ILDAYD

-1835 TFAGGNTATVTVN
+1835 TFEGGNTATVTVN
-1848 VEPLTINAELKAEGT
+1848 VAPLTINAELKAEGT

-1875 AKITFDTDTNG
+1875 DKITFDTDTNG
-1886 VLVIMLGGSPVARV
+1886 VLVIMLGGEEVARV
-1900 TVTFESADGTPYTP
+1900 TVTFAADDGTQYTP
-1914 DGIAFAIDYV
+1914 DGIAFAIAHV
-1924 DLGTGIEAGTGVT
+1924 DFGTGIQAGTGVT
-1937 RRSVKVSVSDTN
+1937 RRDVTVSFTDTN
-1949 FKLGKTLVDVTFEVS
+1949 FALGETLGDVTFKVS
-1964 GSISV
+1964 GNISV
-1969 ADGIVST
+1969 ADGITST
-1976 VTYAPGTS
+1976 VTYESGTS
-1984 YDTDYFKR
+1984 YDTDYFKDNK
-1992 GSYFVTSNPD
+1992 YFVTSNPD

-2018 GEEVAEGIISD
+2018 GEEIGEGIISD

-2071 AGAYNAPQA
+2071 AGAYTAPQA

-2092 TADGGRELYEGVFDN
+2092 TADGGREPYEGVFDN

-2144 TTGFSAGW
+2144 TIGFSAGW
-2152 TYGEESVISEPSA
+2152 TYGEEPVIGEPSA

-2230 EFTAGWTYGEKPV
+2230 DFSAGWTYGEKPV
-2243 ISEPSAT
+2243 ISEPSAA

-2364 YTVTVTVAESTNYLG
+2364 YTVTVAVAESTNYLG

-2415 ADGIVAA
+2415 ADGIVDA
-2422 DEGVVIP
+2422 DESVVIP
-2429 VATAAEGAVRD
+2429 VATAAEGDVRD

-2491 GSITVTLNTVGL
+2491 GSITVALGNAGL

-2542 VAVTNLGDATAQLVI
+2542 VTVTNLGDATAQLVI

-2753 PPVDSDEPDDPD
+2753 PPVDPDEPDDPD

>member
-52 TLATQRPQN
+52 TLATQTAPNGTQTVSTGTQFEQYVMDGGS
-61 ATSVSSS
+61 TSV
-68 NVSEFS
+68 
-74 NLISRNTNI
+74 
-83 SLTSDITLP
+83 SLTSDIEISSSDFRRTQ
-92 YFLNTSSYSGTI
+92 SYSGTI
-104 YGNGHTITVSVPDVS
+104 YGNGHTITIRVPDSS
-119 GANSV
+119 GQNDSGG
-124 TSMSKTVGDRSSYV
+124 TS
-138 AGGVIGELTG
+138 AGGIIGTLTG
-148 KIYDCKFVLGSGDYK
+148 SIYDCKFVLDNANGATGDYK
-163 IGAANVNPSHFVFGG
+163 VGDLSGSYFRFGG
-178 IIGYING
+178 IIGSING
-185 GTVSNVQVEVLTG
+185 GTVSNVQVEVTSG
-198 TDFRVFCWR
+198 ICFRVYSNGSGYWSCFGVLAGY
-207 SDDRAYLGILT
+207 ST
-218 GAAAANA
+218 NA
-225 TVTNVTVVNNGGTFR
+225 TVTNVTIVNNGGTFR
-240 AGYASD
+240 SGYAS
-246 TSVSSIY
+246 SSEGFGTIY
-253 TDCDISISSNLIG
+253 TDGSSTASNLVG
-266 YIEGA
+266 YIDGA
-271 NTIDNIIVKGGT
+271 NPTFDNIIIKGSGAE
-283 TDTVL
+283 L
-288 SAKYAA
+288 NAKYASNLGMMA
-294 NIGAGYDDKLANMT
+294 SASTYIRMT
-308 NFYNAFG
+308 N
-315 VLDAS
+315 
-320 GAAEGRLDGTTAS
+320 
-333 ALIFASTKGESGAS
+333 
-347 QFKVQNYYEYY
+347 YY
-358 NSDQNSTANDKVN
+358 NDFRGEIISDTNGGSTDFVEY
-371 GVGTAPL
+371 
-378 NSGQAVNKI
+378 I
-387 SIAATVGI
+387 
-395 GAEQGARDISF
+395 EQGSFGSTTYQGDADITNYFRGENAYKVANSDSQPNHVTDNSEPVKVPSTFSGTISF

-411 TYAQS
+411 DYTDS
-416 LVVIYTGQAKA
+416 LVIAFSGQSEAA
-427 GSGMTRTWLITP
+427 PGITRTWTLKGPNGNSIAT
-439 RTGEAVTASAVIEGT
+439 TQEISG
-454 DTDTVVFRRLTSKY
+454 DTVVFAGL
-468 SSWGDNKWGANDGI
+468 SSSVSTWSSGGT
-482 FTASL
+482 FTASISVD
-487 TAQDSE
+487 DSTMTGL
-493 AEPPSYPALTQYEHG
+493 PALTQYEHG
-508 YVADADK
+508 YVDGEYSP
-515 ITAEN
+515 AEGATGIAQEAGN
-520 APEGWTAISSASD
+520 GNVTFASV
-533 FSAAFSPSG
+533 FSPTASG
-542 NATDGSYYLT
+542 NVSGSYYLT
-552 RDIVISGFSGH
+552 EDIWVSGFSGKTMT
-563 DFSGMLDGNGHT
+563 SGAVLDGNGHT
-575 IFIDG
+575 IYISRLAQPVENYSAADIG
-580 LYQQSYTGQYV
+580 GIV
-591 GGLFGT
+591 G
-597 LSGTVKNVRVVLLN
+597 NM
-611 SVTVNSAY
+611 
-619 ANNIGAGLIAG
+619 
-630 RLNGGTVENV
+630 NGGTIKNLRIVIVGDYALQTSASREDNRARALGFGLVAGRMQNNATIENV
-640 NAVISEGATL
+640 
-650 STTVQSKTTALGVV
+650 TVVLQGNVSVNETDTTALG
-664 AGVMEGSG
+664 GVSG
-672 ALTNV
+672 NLSGNAKIKNV
-677 TVQLDGVLDVNGSW
+677 TVQLDGNLSCTTTYPFV
-691 SFIAGFVG
+691 AGFVG
-699 RSMKP
+699 NT
-704 DSNSAPIYNFSNII
+704 DSGSSGTYTNII
-718 IKGEGR
+718 LKG
-724 FSGTATGDTAE
+724 SGTFGGNAT
-735 PKYVG
+735 
-740 VVTVLQGSTGTAQVD
+740 
-755 INGLIYNLTTD
+755 
-766 WNNAN
+766 
-771 DSDATTPVEGAYAS
+771 
-785 YGWVAQ
+785 
-791 NLYNAGG
+791 NAGG
-798 TQAAVSAEGYV
+798 NEPLFTAAITILPGSGSAPLATIDGFIYALTADNPVSASSYSSYGYV
-809 NYDNIFE
+809 SQNLASDNIANPGDGKPADGY
-816 VDGSEFGQYM
+816 VDYSNIFAVTTMTPYYSGHH
-826 NAGSP
+826 A
-831 GNTYIQYV
+831 GNTYIAM
-839 SDKGLAGTANA
+839 KTTATITSTVEDA
-850 RRTALISNSISG
+850 IGSR
-862 VAATHTVTPYF
+862 VTPYF
-873 VPNGADTSSVT
+873 VPGSTTDIT
-884 LVAHSSDWLGTGRL
+884 LVATAGDWNGITRL
-898 QTNGNGTGDYRAE
+898 QTNGSDKGDLRPASNGT
-911 GNYKIVTVAKEN
+911 IVVTAAKSE
-923 AYDSIGGTITL
+923 AYADGTITL
-934 SEYVA
+934 SKYVA
-939 ATLTVTDTSVEY
+939 ATLTVTYTSVKY
-951 SGSEANFGISVSVGG
+951 SGSEANFGISVSVGD
-966 NTLDSSNYTISY
+966 NILDPSNYTISY

-992 APTYVGNYIIT
+992 APTYVGSYIIT
-1003 VTLNA
+1003 VTLING
-1008 DNDYNFEN
+1008 DMFEGN
-1016 NGNLVKSLTISGLV
+1016 GGNLTSSKQSSVTITR
-1030 IAKAGLPNTITVSI
+1030 ADLPDTVTVSI
-1044 KGWTYGHYSA
+1044 EGWTYGESG
-1054 DTNAPQMSGLPDGVT
+1054 NAPQMSGLPDGVT

-1075 TYEGRGDTSYSDSN
+1075 TYAGRGDTSYSDSI

-1117 FTVDKAAF
+1117 FTVAKAAF
-1125 PKGISVTM
+1125 PEGISVTM
-1133 GSWTYGDEPK
+1133 DGWTYGESENEPL
-1143 SPSISGADII
+1143 ISGADII
-1153 SGAKSTLLYEG
+1153 SGAERTFLYEG
-1164 RGATE
+1164 TGATE
-1169 YSSSK
+1169 YSSSE
-1174 KPADAGTYTL
+1174 KPTDAGTYTL
-1184 TVTYDES
+1184 TVIYGES
-1191 ANYLGGSVTSAE
+1191 TNYVGGSVTSAE
-1203 FTIAPYKLIF
+1203 FTISPKELTFTATLEVDAKI
-1213 KVESTGNIIYGSY
+1213 TYGDVLN
-1226 AEPNG
+1226 AEALKNLVKIECSDTPAYDDDY
-1231 VMTVTPTN
+1231 TVTVEATGYSENTPADTEIALTVTVSF
-1239 DPDEGF
+1239 DE
-1245 VGEYPSYDITFVYTL
+1245 S
-1260 DSGEYNEDTVADI
+1260 I
-1273 AAGTTVHVRAVVS
+1273 AANYSVTQPEASALRLTVQKKELTLS
-1286 VVDPAT
+1286 VKEGEK
-1292 DLIDTNYTISFENG
+1292 TN
-1306 TDALDYVIQQRPI
+1306 
-1319 SLSASDGQGVYGAL
+1319 VYGAVT
-1333 DYNAEYFAGLFEL
+1333 DYDAHFAGLFSL
-1346 SGALG
+1346 DGVVG
-1351 SDTVASLFD
+1351 SDDFASLFD
-1360 VNIEGQGVATLPNAG
+1360 VNIEGQGGATLPNAG
-1375 TYTVTAS
+1375 TYTVTAA
-1382 LKTEAAVNYTLA
+1382 LKAEAKVNYTLTA
-1394 DDSVNSYTYTITQR
+1394 GAGTQYNYTITPK
-1408 EVTGKWNAEGGA
+1408 EVTGTWSPLAGDYN
-1420 YTGQAHTP
+1420 GQAHEP

-1446 YSYADSPMINADTY
+1446 YSYADSPMINAGTY
-1460 EVTAE
+1460 DVTAT
-1465 LNNDNYVFA
+1465 LGNDNYVFA

-1591 SGEAVAD
+1591 SGEAVAA

-1612 AAHFADNFKFGEG
+1612 AAYFADDFKFGEG
-1625 TLKDVDGVTYSIQGA
+1625 TLEGVDGVTYSIQGA
-1640 DGAEIP
+1640 DGAVIP
-1646 DAGTYTVTAT
+1646 NAGTYTVTAT

-1678 AQESLGFTFGKLTNG
+1678 AQESLGFTFGELTNG
-1693 NYQDAGQYAGLVN
+1693 NYQDAGQYTGLVN

-1757 NALTVTAVG
+1757 NALTVTAGG
-1766 SIDKVF
+1766 SVDKVF

-1787 TLVTGFLEDYAGSW
+1787 TLVTGFLEDYAGNW

-1816 ILDAHD
+1816 ILDAYD

-1848 VEPLTINAELKAEGT
+1848 VARLTINAELKAEGT

-1886 VLVIMLGGSPVARV
+1886 VLVIMLGGEEVARV
-1900 TVTFESADGTPYTP
+1900 TVTFKSADGTPYTP

-1949 FKLGKTLVDVTFEVS
+1949 FKLGGTLVDVTFEVS

-2007 TVTIYRDENAS
+2007 TVTIYRGENAS

-2034 VQGAIDGAVA
+2034 VQGAIDDAVA

-2071 AGAYNAPQA
+2071 AGAYTAPQA

-2152 TYGEESVISEPSA
+2152 TYGEEPVISEPSA

-2230 EFTAGWTYGEKPV
+2230 DFSAGWTYGEKPV
-2243 ISEPSAT
+2243 ISEPSAA

-2364 YTVTVTVAESTNYLG
+2364 YTVTVAVAESTNYLG

-2429 VATAAEGAVRD
+2429 VATAAEGDVRD

-2461 QEEGVVTVRAAQTTV
+2461 QEEGVVTVSAAQTTV

-2491 GSITVTLNTVGL
+2491 GSITVALGNAGL

-2542 VAVTNLGDATAQLVI
+2542 VTVTNLGDATAQLVI

-2592 DDGGVTVDTYT
+2592 DDGGVSVDTYT

-2753 PPVDSDEPDDPD
+2753 PPVDPDEPDDPD

>member
-1 MIKGLKKLQAAL
+1 MIKSLKKLQAAL

-52 TLATQRPQN
+52 TLATQTPKD

-74 NLISRNTNI
+74 NSISSNKNI

-124 TSMSKTVGDRSSYV
+124 TSMSRTVGNMSSYV

-148 KIYDCKFVLGSGDYK
+148 KIYDCKFVLGRGDYK
-163 IGAANVNPSHFVFGG
+163 IGAANVDPSHFVFGG

-207 SDDRAYLGILT
+207 SADRAYLGILT

-225 TVTNVTVVNNGGTFR
+225 TVTNVTIVNNGGTFR

-253 TDCDISISSNLIG
+253 TDCQISISSNLIG

-294 NIGAGYDDKLANMT
+294 NIGAGYDNNLANMT

-315 VLDAS
+315 VLNAS

-347 QFKVQNYYEYY
+347 QLKVQNYYEYY
-358 NSDQNSTANDKVN
+358 NSDQGSTANDKVN

-378 NSGQAVNKI
+378 TSGQAVNKI

-406 DPTTS
+406 DPTAP

-454 DTDTVVFRRLTSKY
+454 ATDTVVFRRLTSKY
-468 SSWGDNKWGANDGI
+468 SSWGDNRWGANDGI

-508 YVADADK
+508 YVGSQ
-515 ITAEN
+515 TTTGT
-520 APEGWTAISSASD
+520 PISSASD

-563 DFSGMLDGNGHT
+563 DFSGTLDGNGHT

-597 LSGTVKNVRVVLLN
+597 LSGTVKNVRVVLVN
-611 SVTVNSAY
+611 SVTVGSTSE
-619 ANNIGAGLIAG
+619 GDQGFGLIAG
-630 RLNGGTVENV
+630 NIDGGTVENV
-640 NAVISEGATL
+640 NVVIPSGVTL
-650 STTVQSKTTALGVV
+650 RTQEQLSRTVSLGGI
-664 AGVMEGSG
+664 AGEMDNGGNV
-672 ALTNV
+672 TNV
-677 TVQLDGVLDVNGSW
+677 TMQLDGELYVDGTW
-691 SFIAGFVG
+691 SFLAGFVG
-699 RSMKP
+699 RSRQI
-704 DSNSAPIYNFSNII
+704 SSTSYIYKNII
-718 IKGEGR
+718 IKGEGTFDGVAR
-724 FSGTATGDTAE
+724 TNNNTPDTSVQ
-735 PKYVG
+735 PKFVG
-740 VVTVLQGSTGTAQVD
+740 VVTVLQGSTGTPQVD
-755 INGLIYNLTTD
+755 IDGLIYSLATNAD
-766 WNNAN
+766 NNN
-771 DSDATTPVEGAYAS
+771 DNNATTPVEGRYAS

-791 NLYNAGG
+791 NLYNAGAD
-798 TQAAVSAEGYV
+798 QAAVSAEGYV

-816 VDGSEFGQYM
+816 VEGAAFGQYM
-826 NAGSP
+826 DPNSP
-831 GNTYIQYV
+831 GNTYIQF
-839 SDKGLAGTANA
+839 SDEGLAGTANA
-850 RRTALISNSISG
+850 RRTALISNRISG
-862 VAATHTVTPYF
+862 VEATHTVTPYF

-939 ATLTVTDTSVEY
+939 ATANAANKNVTYKGVAADFGITVTVGDSTLTPGDDYTLNFESVTGY
-951 SGSEANFGISVSVGG
+951 NSSEAPFNAGTYSV
-966 NTLDSSNYTISY
+966 
-978 AGDTGT
+978 
-984 TYPSAGES
+984 
-992 APTYVGNYIIT
+992 T

-1016 NGNLVKSLTISGLV
+1016 NGNLVKKLTISGLV
-1030 IAKAGLPNTITVSI
+1030 IAKADLPDTVTVSI
-1044 KGWTYGHYSA
+1044 EGWTYGESG
-1054 DTNAPQMSGLPDGVT
+1054 NAPQMSGLPDGVT

-1075 TYEGRGDTSYSDSN
+1075 TYKGRGDTSYSDSI

-1103 EPTSNY
+1103 AQTSNY
-1109 NGGTVSAD
+1109 NGGTVSAN

-1125 PKGISVTM
+1125 PEGISVTM
-1133 GSWTYGDEPK
+1133 DGWTYGDATK

-1153 SGAKSTLLYEG
+1153 SGAERTFLYEG
-1164 RGATE
+1164 TGATE
-1169 YSSSK
+1169 YSSSE

-1184 TVTYDES
+1184 TVIYGES
-1191 ANYLGGSVTSAE
+1191 TNYVGGSVVSDE
-1203 FTIAPYKLIF
+1203 FTIAPYELIF
-1213 KVESTGNIIYGSY
+1213 RVESTGNIIYGSY

-1231 VMTVTPTN
+1231 VMTVTLTN
-1239 DPDEGF
+1239 DPPDEGF

-1360 VNIEGQGVATLPNAG
+1360 VNIEGQGGASLPNAG
-1375 TYTVTAS
+1375 IYTVTAS
-1382 LKTEAAVNYTLA
+1382 LKAEAKVNYTLA
-1394 DDSVNSYTYTITQR
+1394 AGAGTQYDYTVTPK
-1408 EVTGKWNAEGGA
+1408 EVTGTWSPLAGDYN
-1420 YTGQAHTP
+1420 GQAHEP

-1446 YSYADSPMINADTY
+1446 YSYADSPMINAGTY
-1460 EVTAE
+1460 DVTAT
-1465 LNNDNYVFA
+1465 LDNDNYVFA
-1474 SGYGSTEY
+1474 SSYGSTKY
-1482 TISPAQITWS
+1482 TISPAQITWR

-1510 ALVSVDTSALE
+1510 ALVSVDTAALQALLGDEYE
-1521 TLFGE
+1521 TLVSIE
-1526 DFATY
+1526 I
-1531 VTVTVTLSDGYS
+1531 TLGGYT
-1543 DTTAA
+1543 DTTDAH
-1548 GTEVTFD
+1548 TEVTFD
-1555 VIVEIAEEMS
+1555 VTLTLDESMRSNIELTP
-1565 DNVILTE
+1565 NVPAVT
-1572 SAPDSTVK
+1572 SK

-1640 DGAEIP
+1640 DGTEIP

-1678 AQESLGFTFGKLTNG
+1678 AQESLGFTFGDLTKE

-1706 GYNGEYTVSVADAA
+1706 GYNGEYTVSVAGAA
-1720 FAADKYLAADTYTLT
+1720 FAADKYLAADTYTLA
-1735 VTLADGNYTF
+1735 VTLGDGNYTF

-1816 ILDAHD
+1816 ILDAYD
-1822 GYTVTVTLSDTNY
+1822 SYTVTVTLSDTNY
-1835 TFAGGNTATVTVN
+1835 TFADGNTADVTVN
-1848 VEPLTINAELKAEGT
+1848 VAPLTINATLTASGT
-1863 AVQDSA
+1863 AVQDGA

-1875 AKITFDTDTNG
+1875 DKITFDTDTNG
-1886 VLVIMLGGSPVARV
+1886 VLVIMLGGEEVARV
-1900 TVTFESADGTPYTP
+1900 TVTFAADDGTQYTP
-1914 DGIAFAIDYV
+1914 DGIAFAIAYV
-1924 DLGTGIEAGTGVT
+1924 DFGTGIEAGTGVT
-1937 RRSVKVSVSDTN
+1937 TRSVTVSFSDTN
-1949 FKLGKTLVDVTFEVS
+1949 FALGGTLGDVTFEVS
-1964 GSISV
+1964 GNISV
-1969 ADGIVST
+1969 ADGITST
-1976 VTYAPGTS
+1976 VTYEPGTS
-1984 YDTDYFKR
+1984 YDTDYFKDNK
-1992 GSYFVTSNPD
+1992 YFVTSNPD

-2007 TVTIYRDENAS
+2007 TVTIYRGENAS
-2018 GEEVAEGIISD
+2018 GEEIGEGIISD

-2071 AGAYNAPQA
+2071 AGAYTAPQA

-2092 TADGGRELYEGVFDN
+2092 TADGGREPYDGVFDN

-2132 YQFVVAKADNSL
+2132 YQFAVAKADNSL

-2152 TYGEESVISEPSA
+2152 TYGEEPVISEPSA
-2165 AFGEVTVTYY
+2165 VFGEVTVTYY

-2211 KFSADFSFT
+2211 EFSADFSFT

-2243 ISEPSAT
+2243 ISEPSAA

-2422 DEGVVIP
+2422 DESVVIP
-2429 VATAAEGAVRD
+2429 VATAAEGDVRD

-2461 QEEGVVTVRAAQTTV
+2461 QEEGVVTVSAAQTTV

-2491 GSITVTLNTVGL
+2491 GSITVALGNAGL

-2542 VAVTNLGDATAQLVI
+2542 VTVTNLGDATAQLVI

-2753 PPVDSDEPDDPD
+2753 PPVDPDEPDDPD

-2780 DEPDT
+2780 DEPGT

>member
-1 MIKGLKKLQAAL
+1 MIKCLKKLQAAL

-52 TLATQRPQN
+52 TLATQTPES

-104 YGNGHTITVSVPDVS
+104 YGNGHTITVSVPDRS
-119 GANSV
+119 GQNNVHNMSRTVASV
-124 TSMSKTVGDRSSYV
+124 SSYI

-148 KIYDCKFVLGSGDYK
+148 RIYDCKFVLGSGDYK
-163 IGAANVNPSHFVFGG
+163 IGGESSFVFGG
-178 IIGYING
+178 IIGYLNG
-185 GTVSNVQVEVLTG
+185 GTVSNVQVEVLAG
-198 TDFRVFCWR
+198 TDFRVYCWSSSQR
-207 SDDRAYLGILT
+207 CYFGMLT
-218 GAAAANA
+218 GASTANA
-225 TVTNVTVVNNGGTFR
+225 TVTNVTVVNNGGTFKT
-240 AGYASD
+240 GYAAD
-246 TSVSSIY
+246 TSISSIY
-253 TDCDISISSNLIG
+253 TDCEISISSNLIG
-266 YIEGA
+266 YIDGA

-294 NIGAGYDDKLANMT
+294 NIGAGWTNCSVNMT

-320 GAAEGRLDGTTAS
+320 GAAEGRLDGTTTS
-333 ALIFASTKGESGAS
+333 ALIFASTANLTGAD

-358 NSDQNSTANDKVN
+358 NSDQYSTANDKVS

-378 NSGQAVNKI
+378 NSGQAVKKI

-395 GAEQGARDISF
+395 GAEQGSRDISF
-406 DPTTS
+406 DPTIS

-427 GSGMTRTWLITP
+427 GSGMTRTWLLTP

-454 DTDTVVFRRLTSKY
+454 DTDTVVFRRLTSEY
-468 SSWGDNKWGANDGI
+468 SSWGDDKWGENNGI

-520 APEGWTAISSASD
+520 APEGWTAISSARD

-611 SVTVNSAY
+611 SVAVNSAY
-619 ANNIGAGLIAG
+619 ENNIGAGLIAG

-672 ALTNV
+672 TLTNV
-677 TVQLDGVLDVNGSW
+677 TVQLDGILDVNGSW
-691 SFIAGFVG
+691 SFVAGFVG

-724 FSGTATGDTAE
+724 FSGTATGAAAE

-766 WNNAN
+766 WNNGN
-771 DSDATTPVEGAYAS
+771 GDNATTPVEGAYAS

-791 NLYNAGG
+791 NLYNAGAD
-798 TQAAVSAEGYV
+798 QAAVSAEGYV
-809 NYDNIFE
+809 NYVNIFE
-816 VDGSEFGQYM
+816 VEGAAFGQYM

-839 SDKGLAGTANA
+839 SDEGLAGTASA
-850 RRTALISNSISG
+850 HRTALISNSISG
-862 VAATHTVTPYF
+862 VTAKHTVTPYF

-923 AYDSIGGTITL
+923 AYDSIGGTIKL

-939 ATLTVTDTSVEY
+939 ATANAANKNVTYNGAEADFGITVTVGDSTLKLGDDYTLNFEGTGYDS
-951 SGSEANFGISVSVGG
+951 SEAPFNAGTYSV
-966 NTLDSSNYTISY
+966 TI
-978 AGDTGT
+978 
-984 TYPSAGES
+984 
-992 APTYVGNYIIT
+992 
-1003 VTLNA
+1003 TLNA

-1016 NGNLVKSLTISGLV
+1016 AGNLVKSLTISGLV
-1030 IAKAGLPNTITVSI
+1030 IAKADLPNTVTVSI
-1044 KGWTYGHYSA
+1044 EDWTYGESE
-1054 DTNAPQMSGLPDGVT
+1054 NAPQMSGLPSGVT

-1075 TYEGRGDTSYSDSN
+1075 TYAGREDTSYSDSI

-1109 NGGTVSAD
+1109 NGGTASAD
-1117 FTVDKAAF
+1117 FTVAKALF
-1125 PKGISVTM
+1125 PEGISVTM
-1133 GSWTYGDEPK
+1133 GGWTYGDAPK

-1153 SGAKSTLLYEG
+1153 SGAERTFLYEG
-1164 RGATE
+1164 TGATE
-1169 YSSSK
+1169 YSSSE
-1174 KPADAGTYTL
+1174 KPTDAGTYTL

-1191 ANYLGGSVTSAE
+1191 ANYVGGSVVSGE
-1203 FTIAPYKLIF
+1203 FTIAPYELIF
-1213 KVESTGNIIYGSY
+1213 SVESTGNIIYGSY

-1231 VMTVTPTN
+1231 VMTVRLTN
-1239 DPDEGF
+1239 DPLDKEF

-1260 DSGEYNEDTVADI
+1260 DSGEYNEGTVADI

-1360 VNIEGQGVATLPNAG
+1360 VNIEGQGGASLPNAG
-1375 TYTVTAS
+1375 TYTVTAE
-1382 LKTEAAVNYTLA
+1382 LKAEAKVNYTLTA
-1394 DDSVNSYTYTITQR
+1394 GAGTQYNYTITPK
-1408 EVTGKWNAEGGA
+1408 EVTGTWSPLAGDYN
-1420 YTGQAHTP
+1420 GQAHVP

-1446 YSYADSPMINADTY
+1446 YSYADSPMINAGTY
-1460 EVTAE
+1460 DVTAT
-1465 LNNDNYVFA
+1465 LGNDNYVFA

-1548 GTEVTFD
+1548 GTDVTFD

-1591 SGEAVAD
+1591 SGEAVAA
-1598 TFGSTLGATDSEAL
+1598 TFGSTLGATDSEAI
-1612 AAHFADNFKFGEG
+1612 AAYFADDFKFGEG
-1625 TLKDVDGVTYSIQGA
+1625 TLEGVDGVTYSIQGA
-1640 DGAEIP
+1640 DGAVIP
-1646 DAGTYTVTAT
+1646 NAGTYTVTAT

-1678 AQESLGFTFGKLTNG
+1678 AQESLGFTFGELTNG

-1720 FAADKYLAADTYTLT
+1720 FAADMYLA
-1735 VTLADGNYTF
+1735 
-1745 AEGDSATLSLVV
+1745 
-1757 NALTVTAVG
+1757 
-1766 SIDKVF
+1766 
-1772 GDITSE
+1772 
-1778 NALTNGTYG
+1778 
-1787 TLVTGFLEDYAGSW
+1787 
-1801 SVTAH
+1801 
-1806 SWNEANYSDN
+1806 
-1816 ILDAHD
+1816 
-1822 GYTVTVTLSDTNY
+1822 SDTILW
-1835 TFAGGNTATVTVN
+1835 TLKLVN
-1848 VEPLTINAELKAEGT
+1848 VKIN
-1863 AVQDSA
+1863 
-1869 IDITGS
+1869 I
-1875 AKITFDTDTNG
+1875 
-1886 VLVIMLGGSPVARV
+1886 
-1900 TVTFESADGTPYTP
+1900 
-1914 DGIAFAIDYV
+1914 
-1924 DLGTGIEAGTGVT
+1924 
-1937 RRSVKVSVSDTN
+1937 
-1949 FKLGKTLVDVTFEVS
+1949 
-1964 GSISV
+1964 
-1969 ADGIVST
+1969 
-1976 VTYAPGTS
+1976 
-1984 YDTDYFKR
+1984 
-1992 GSYFVTSNPD
+1992 
-2002 DVANI
+2002 
-2007 TVTIYRDENAS
+2007 
-2018 GEEVAEGIISD
+2018 
-2029 AGTYY
+2029 
-2034 VQGAIDGAVA
+2034 
-2044 GFKFTIAKA
+2044 
-2053 DNAWT
+2053 
-2058 VEFNREGWTYGSQ
+2058 
-2071 AGAYNAPQA
+2071 
-2080 ASGEPE
+2080 
-2086 ITYYKL
+2086 
-2092 TADGGRELYEGVFDN
+2092 
-2107 TTGAGTYVAVV
+2107 
-2118 TVAESTNYNVLTKE
+2118 
-2132 YQFVVAKADNSL
+2132 
-2144 TTGFSAGW
+2144 
-2152 TYGEESVISEPSA
+2152 
-2165 AFGEVTVTYY
+2165 
-2175 TDAERQHA
+2175 
-2183 VDREFFTSTTDAATY
+2183 
-2198 YVTVCVA
+2198 
-2205 ESENYN
+2205 
-2211 KFSADFSFT
+2211 
-2220 VEKAGNSLTT
+2220 
-2230 EFTAGWTYGEKPV
+2230 
-2243 ISEPSAT
+2243 
-2250 FGDVVVTYYADEEHL
+2250 
-2265 EQLDRGFFTSA
+2265 
-2276 TNAGTYYCVITVEG
+2276 
-2290 TDNYDGISEER
+2290 
-2301 SFEIKK
+2301 
-2307 ASVAVDFDIENTVY
+2307 
-2321 NGEEIGDPVLKE
+2321 
-2333 GSNPGGAAVT
+2333 
-2343 VTFTADSGSLN
+2343 
-2354 ANDRPRNAGS
+2354 
-2364 YTVTVTVAESTNYLG
+2364 
-2379 GEASKSFEITRKEVT
+2379 
-2394 VTVENADSLV
+2394 
-2404 YTGEPIELALA
+2404 
-2415 ADGIVAA
+2415 
-2422 DEGVVIP
+2422 
-2429 VATAAEGAVRD
+2429 
-2440 AKEYHLT
+2440 
-2447 FSLDGEGSGNYVLT
+2447 
-2461 QEEGVVTVRAAQTTV
+2461 
-2476 SVADANGVYDGAAYD
+2476 
-2491 GSITVTLNTVGL
+2491 
-2503 SLGEITWQYRVG
+2503 
-2515 DGGWTEGLP
+2515 
-2524 VNAGTYTISIK
+2524 
-2535 TYSNSGN
+2535 
-2542 VAVTNLGDATAQLVI
+2542 
-2557 DKAQVRY
+2557 
-2564 TATLAEGAEI
+2564 
-2574 VFGDTFT
+2574 
-2581 QEQMNALVTVT
+2581 
-2592 DDGGVTVDTYT
+2592 
-2603 VRLELADGSA
+2603 
-2613 YDASV
+2613 
-2618 PVGTAVSIVIV
+2618 
-2629 PVVDEANYEVTV
+2629 
-2641 TEGLTLSVQSK
+2641 
-2652 AIDIVLDTDGNGE
+2652 
-2665 TDEDKISSGATVTIQ
+2665 
-2680 QGESL
+2680 
-2685 ALAAAVEAFLEEQGI
+2685 
-2700 PAGSYRILIDGAEFA
+2700 
-2715 GTENLAARTYRMQVS
+2715 
-2730 LTGGYQ
+2730 
-2736 GVLEFMLTV
+2736 
-2745 EGDDEPVA
+2745 
-2753 PPVDSDEPDDPD
+2753 
-2765 PDEPVDPDPE
+2765 
-2775 EPVDP
+2775 
-2780 DEPDT
+2780 
-2785 PDEPEQPAQPDG
+2785 
-2797 EGFPGWAIAVIV
+2797 
-2809 CGGLLVIAAV
+2809 
-2819 TGIAVAAARKRKKS
+2819 
-2833 GDKK
+2833 

>member
-1 MIKGLKKLQAAL
+1 MIKCLKKLQAAL

-30 GAGSGNE
+30 GAGSGNG

-52 TLATQRPQN
+52 TLATQTPQN

-68 NVSEFS
+68 NVSQFS
-74 NLISRNTNI
+74 SLISSNKNI

-124 TSMSKTVGDRSSYV
+124 TSMSRTVGNMSSYV

-148 KIYDCKFVLGSGDYK
+148 KIYDCKFVLGRGDYK
-163 IGAANVNPSHFVFGG
+163 IGAANVDPSHFVFGG

-207 SDDRAYLGILT
+207 SADRAYLGILT

-225 TVTNVTVVNNGGTFR
+225 TVTNVTIVNNGGTFR

-253 TDCDISISSNLIG
+253 TDCQISISSNLIG

-294 NIGAGYDDKLANMT
+294 NIGAGYDNNLANMT

-315 VLDAS
+315 VLNAS

-347 QFKVQNYYEYY
+347 QLKVQNYYEYY
-358 NSDQNSTANDKVN
+358 NSDQDSTANDKVS

-395 GAEQGARDISF
+395 GAEQGSRDISF
-406 DPTTS
+406 DPTAP

-468 SSWGDNKWGANDGI
+468 SSWGDNRWGANDGI

-508 YVADADK
+508 YVGSQ
-515 ITAEN
+515 TTTGT
-520 APEGWTAISSASD
+520 PISSASD

-563 DFSGMLDGNGHT
+563 DFSGTLDGNGHT

-619 ANNIGAGLIAG
+619 ENNIGAGLIAG

-672 ALTNV
+672 TLTNV
-677 TVQLDGVLDVNGSW
+677 TVQLDGILDVNGSW
-691 SFIAGFVG
+691 SFVAGFVG

-724 FSGTATGDTAE
+724 FSGTATGDSAE

-755 INGLIYNLTTD
+755 INGLIYNLTTN
-766 WNNAN
+766 WNNNN
-771 DSDATTPVEGAYAS
+771 DNNATTPVEGTYAS

-809 NYDNIFE
+809 NYANIFE
-816 VDGSEFGQYM
+816 VEGAAFEQYM

-831 GNTYIQYV
+831 GNTYIQY
-839 SDKGLAGTANA
+839 GGTASA
-850 RRTALISNSISG
+850 HRTALISNIISG
-862 VAATHTVTPYF
+862 VTATHTVTPYF

-939 ATLTVTDTSVEY
+939 ATANAANKNVTYNGSAADFAITVTVGDSTLTLGDDYTLNFEGTGYNS
-951 SGSEANFGISVSVGG
+951 SEAPFNAGTYSV
-966 NTLDSSNYTISY
+966 
-978 AGDTGT
+978 
-984 TYPSAGES
+984 
-992 APTYVGNYIIT
+992 T

-1016 NGNLVKSLTISGLV
+1016 AGNLVKKLTISGLV
-1030 IAKAGLPNTITVSI
+1030 IAKADLPDTVTVSI
-1044 KGWTYGHYSA
+1044 EGWTYGASG
-1054 DTNAPQMSGLPDGVT
+1054 NAPQMSGLPSGVT

-1075 TYEGRGDTSYSDSN
+1075 TYAGRGDTSYSDSI

-1103 EPTSNY
+1103 AQTANY

-1133 GSWTYGDEPK
+1133 GGWTYGDAPK

-1153 SGAKSTLLYEG
+1153 SGAERTFLYEG
-1164 RGATE
+1164 TGATE
-1169 YSSSK
+1169 YSSSE

-1184 TVTYDES
+1184 TVIYGES

-1203 FTIAPYKLIF
+1203 FTIAPYELIF
-1213 KVESTGNIIYGSY
+1213 RVESTGNIIYGSY

-1231 VMTVTPTN
+1231 VMTVRLTN
-1239 DPDEGF
+1239 DPLDKEF

-1351 SDTVASLFD
+1351 SDTVASLFN
-1360 VNIEGQGVATLPNAG
+1360 VNIEGQGGATLPNAG
-1375 TYTVTAS
+1375 TYTVTAE
-1382 LKTEAAVNYTLA
+1382 LKAEAAVNYILA
-1394 DDSVNSYTYTITQR
+1394 VGAGTQYNYTITPK
-1408 EVTGKWNAEGGA
+1408 EVTGTWSPLAGDYN
-1420 YTGQAHTP
+1420 GQAHEP

-1446 YSYADSPMINADTY
+1446 YSYADSPMINAGTY
-1460 EVTAE
+1460 DVTAT
-1465 LNNDNYVFA
+1465 LGNDNYVFA

-1612 AAHFADNFKFGEG
+1612 AAYFADDFKFGEG
-1625 TLKDVDGVTYSIQGA
+1625 TLEGVDGVTYSIQGA
-1640 DGAEIP
+1640 DGAVIP

-1720 FAADKYLAADTYTLT
+1720 FAADKYLAADTYTLK
-1735 VTLADGNYTF
+1735 VTLADDNYTF

-1801 SVTAH
+1801 SVTEH

-1816 ILDAHD
+1816 ILDAFD

-1848 VEPLTINAELKAEGT
+1848 VAPLTINATLNASGT

-1875 AKITFDTDTNG
+1875 DKITFDTDTNG
-1886 VLVIMLGGSPVARV
+1886 VLVIMLGGEEVARV
-1900 TVTFESADGTPYTP
+1900 TVTFAADDGTQYTP
-1914 DGIAFAIDYV
+1914 DGIAFAIAHV
-1924 DLGTGIEAGTGVT
+1924 DFGTGIEAGTGVT
-1937 RRSVKVSVSDTN
+1937 TRSVTVSFSDTN
-1949 FKLGKTLVDVTFEVS
+1949 FALGGTLGDVTFEVS
-1964 GSISV
+1964 GNISV
-1969 ADGIVST
+1969 ADGITST
-1976 VTYAPGTS
+1976 VTYEPGTS
-1984 YDTDYFKR
+1984 YDTDYFKDNK
-1992 GSYFVTSNPD
+1992 YFVTSNPD

-2007 TVTIYRDENAS
+2007 TVTIYRGENAS
-2018 GEEVAEGIISD
+2018 GEEIGEGIISD

-2034 VQGAIDGAVA
+2034 VQGAIDGAAA

-2071 AGAYNAPQA
+2071 VGAYTAPQA
-2080 ASGEPE
+2080 VYGEPE

-2092 TADGGRELYEGVFDN
+2092 TADGGREPYEGVFDN

-2152 TYGEESVISEPSA
+2152 TYGEEPVISEPSA

-2211 KFSADFSFT
+2211 EFSADFSFT

-2230 EFTAGWTYGEKPV
+2230 EFTAGWTYGEEPV
-2243 ISEPSAT
+2243 ISEPSAA

-2265 EQLDRGFFTSA
+2265 EQLDRGSFTSA

-2364 YTVTVTVAESTNYLG
+2364 YTVTVAVAESTNYLG

-2429 VATAAEGAVRD
+2429 VATAAEGDVRD

-2461 QEEGVVTVRAAQTTV
+2461 QEECVVTVSAAQTTV

-2491 GSITVTLNTVGL
+2491 GSMTVTLGNAGL

-2542 VAVTNLGDATAQLVI
+2542 VTVTNLGDATAQLVI

-2753 PPVDSDEPDDPD
+2753 PPVDPDEPDDPD

-2780 DEPDT
+2780 DEPGT

>member
-1 MIKGLKKLQAAL
+1 MIKCLKKLQAAL

-52 TLATQRPQN
+52 TLATQTAPNGTQTVSTGTQFEQYVMDGGS
-61 ATSVSSS
+61 TSV
-68 NVSEFS
+68 
-74 NLISRNTNI
+74 
-83 SLTSDITLP
+83 SLTSDIEISSSDFRRTQ
-92 YFLNTSSYSGTI
+92 SYSGTI
-104 YGNGHTITVSVPDVS
+104 YGNGHTITIRVPDSS
-119 GANSV
+119 GQNDSGG
-124 TSMSKTVGDRSSYV
+124 TS
-138 AGGVIGELTG
+138 AGGIIGTLTG
-148 KIYDCKFVLGSGDYK
+148 SIYDCKFVLDNANGATGDYK
-163 IGAANVNPSHFVFGG
+163 VGDLSGSYFRFGG
-178 IIGYING
+178 IIGSING
-185 GTVSNVQVEVLTG
+185 GTVSNVQVEVTSG
-198 TDFRVFCWR
+198 ICFRVYSNGSGYWSCFGVLAGY
-207 SDDRAYLGILT
+207 ST
-218 GAAAANA
+218 NA
-225 TVTNVTVVNNGGTFR
+225 TVTNVTIVNNGGTFR
-240 AGYASD
+240 SGYAS
-246 TSVSSIY
+246 SSEGFGTIY
-253 TDCDISISSNLIG
+253 TDGSSTASNLVG
-266 YIEGA
+266 YIDGA
-271 NTIDNIIVKGGT
+271 NPTFDNIIIKGSGAE
-283 TDTVL
+283 L
-288 SAKYAA
+288 NAKYASNLGMMA
-294 NIGAGYDDKLANMT
+294 SASTYIRMT
-308 NFYNAFG
+308 N
-315 VLDAS
+315 
-320 GAAEGRLDGTTAS
+320 
-333 ALIFASTKGESGAS
+333 
-347 QFKVQNYYEYY
+347 YY
-358 NSDQNSTANDKVN
+358 NDFRGEIISDTNGGSTDFVEY
-371 GVGTAPL
+371 
-378 NSGQAVNKI
+378 I
-387 SIAATVGI
+387 
-395 GAEQGARDISF
+395 EQGSFGSTTYQGDADITNYFRGENAYKVANSDSQPNHVTDNSEPVKVPSTFSGTISF

-411 TYAQS
+411 DYTDS
-416 LVVIYTGQAKA
+416 LVIAFSGQSEAA
-427 GSGMTRTWLITP
+427 PGITRTWTLKGPNGNSIAT
-439 RTGEAVTASAVIEGT
+439 TQEISG
-454 DTDTVVFRRLTSKY
+454 DTVVFAGL
-468 SSWGDNKWGANDGI
+468 SSSVSTWSSSGTFI
-482 FTASL
+482 ASISVD
-487 TAQDSE
+487 DSTMTGL
-493 AEPPSYPALTQYEHG
+493 PDLTQYEHG
-508 YVADADK
+508 YVDG
-515 ITAEN
+515 EYS
-520 APEGWTAISSASD
+520 PEEGATGIAKEAGNGNVTFASV
-533 FSAAFSPSG
+533 FSPTAGGDVS
-542 NATDGSYYLT
+542 GSYYLT
-552 RDIVISGFSGH
+552 EDIWVSGFSGKTMT
-563 DFSGMLDGNGHT
+563 SGAVLDGNGHT
-575 IFIDG
+575 IYISG
-580 LYQQSYTGQYV
+580 LAQPVEKYGAADIGGIV
-591 GGLFGT
+591 G
-597 LSGTVKNVRVVLLN
+597 NM
-611 SVTVNSAY
+611 
-619 ANNIGAGLIAG
+619 
-630 RLNGGTVENV
+630 NGGTIKNLRIVIVGDYALQTSESRGNNRALGFGLVAGRMQNNATIENV
-640 NAVISEGATL
+640 
-650 STTVQSKTTALGVV
+650 TVVLQGNVSVNETDTTALG
-664 AGVMEGSG
+664 GVSG
-672 ALTNV
+672 NLSGNAKIENV
-677 TVQLDGVLDVNGSW
+677 TVQLDGNLSCTATYPFV
-691 SFIAGFVG
+691 AGFVG
-699 RSMKP
+699 NT
-704 DSNSAPIYNFSNII
+704 DSGSSGTYTNII
-718 IKGEGR
+718 LKG
-724 FSGTATGDTAE
+724 SGTFGGNAT
-735 PKYVG
+735 
-740 VVTVLQGSTGTAQVD
+740 
-755 INGLIYNLTTD
+755 
-766 WNNAN
+766 
-771 DSDATTPVEGAYAS
+771 
-785 YGWVAQ
+785 
-791 NLYNAGG
+791 NAGG
-798 TQAAVSAEGYV
+798 NEPLFTAAITILPGSGSAPLATIDGFIYALTADNPVSASSYSSYGYV
-809 NYDNIFE
+809 SQNLASDNIANPG
-816 VDGSEFGQYM
+816 DGKPADGYVAYSNIFAVTTMTPYYSGHH
-826 NAGSP
+826 A
-831 GNTYIQYV
+831 GNTYIAM
-839 SDKGLAGTANA
+839 KTTATITPEVQGA
-850 RRTALISNSISG
+850 IGSR
-862 VAATHTVTPYF
+862 VTPYF
-873 VPNGADTSSVT
+873 VPGSTTDIT
-884 LVAHSSDWLGTGRL
+884 LVATAGDWNGITRL
-898 QTNGNGTGDYRAE
+898 QTNGSDKGDLRPASNGTIVVTAAKSEAYADY
-911 GNYKIVTVAKEN
+911 
-923 AYDSIGGTITL
+923 TITL

-939 ATLTVTDTSVEY
+939 ATVQISKDSVQYTGGPADFGITVT
-951 SGSEANFGISVSVGG
+951 VGDSTL
-966 NTLDSSNYTISY
+966 TLDKDYTISY

-992 APTYVGNYIIT
+992 APTYVGSYIIT
-1003 VTLNA
+1003 VKLI
-1008 DNDYNFEN
+1008 NDDMFEGN
-1016 NGNLVKSLTISGLV
+1016 GGNLTSSKQISVTI
-1030 IAKAGLPNTITVSI
+1030 IRADLPNTVTVSI
-1044 KGWTYGHYSA
+1044 KGWTYGHYDA
-1054 DTNAPQMSGLPDGVT
+1054 DTNTPSVSSPEGFGAAGVT
-1069 EENVSY
+1069 YVYYN
-1075 TYEGRGDTSYSDSN
+1075 SDDAVISEFD
-1089 PPVNAGEYTVTATI
+1089 PAAANAGTYYVAAQIAQTA
-1103 EPTSNY
+1103 NY
-1109 NGGTVSAD
+1109 NGGTTARVP
-1117 FTVDKAAF
+1117 FTIEKA
-1125 PKGISVTM
+1125 PLNDSGISFSLNKED
-1133 GSWTYGDEPK
+1133 GQYTYGDTVSITIRNSIEEANISTKYEQRTDDGGYVSVDTAPK
-1143 SPSISGADII
+1143 SAGEYRV
-1153 SGAKSTLLYEG
+1153 TLSVT
-1164 RGATE
+1164 GATNYE
-1169 YSSSK
+1169 DGELT
-1174 KPADAGTYTL
+1174 AD
-1184 TVTYDES
+1184 
-1191 ANYLGGSVTSAE
+1191 
-1203 FTIAPYKLIF
+1203 FTIAPKALTFTASLAEGAAI
-1213 KVESTGNIIYGSY
+1213 TYGDVLN
-1226 AEPNG
+1226 AEALRALVTVVCEGTPAYDHDY
-1231 VMTVTPTN
+1231 TVTVEATGYSENTPADTEIALTVTVSF
-1239 DPDEGF
+1239 DE
-1245 VGEYPSYDITFVYTL
+1245 S
-1260 DSGEYNEDTVADI
+1260 I
-1273 AAGTTVHVRAVVS
+1273 AANYS
-1286 VVDPAT
+1286 VTQPNASALRLKVQKKELT
-1292 DLIDTNYTISFENG
+1292 LSVKEGEKTN
-1306 TDALDYVIQQRPI
+1306 
-1319 SLSASDGQGVYGAL
+1319 VYGAVT
-1333 DYNAEYFAGLFEL
+1333 DYDAHFAGLFSL
-1346 SGALG
+1346 DGVVG
-1351 SDTVASLFD
+1351 SDDFASLFN
-1360 VNIEGQGVATLPNAG
+1360 VNIEGQGGATLSDAG
-1375 TYTVTAS
+1375 TYTVTA
-1382 LKTEAAVNYTLA
+1382 LLNDTEAARNYTLA
-1394 DDSVNSYTYTITQR
+1394 ADSVSYTYTITQR
-1408 EVTGKWNAEGGA
+1408 EVTGKWNAEGSA
-1420 YTGQAHTP
+1420 YTGQAHEP

-1446 YSYADSPMINADTY
+1446 YSYADSPMINAGPYD
-1460 EVTAE
+1460 VTAT
-1465 LNNDNYVFA
+1465 LDNDNYVFA
-1474 SGYGSTEY
+1474 EGAGATKY

-1492 WSLGD
+1492 WSLGG

-1612 AAHFADNFKFGEG
+1612 AAYFADNFKFGEG

-1640 DGAEIP
+1640 DGAVIP
-1646 DAGTYTVTAT
+1646 NAGTYTVTAT

-1665 TLTYTINPAEVSL
+1665 TLTYMINPAEVSL
-1678 AQESLGFTFGKLTNG
+1678 AQESLGFTFGKLTKE
-1693 NYQDAGQYAGLVN
+1693 NYQDVGQYAGLVN

-1720 FAADKYLAADTYTLT
+1720 FAADKYLAANTYTLT

-1766 SIDKVF
+1766 SVDKVF

-1816 ILDAHD
+1816 ILDAYD
-1822 GYTVTVTLSDTNY
+1822 GYTVTVTLNDTNY
-1835 TFAGGNTATVTVN
+1835 TFVGGNTATVTVN
-1848 VEPLTINAELKAEGT
+1848 VAPLTINATLTASGT
-1863 AVQDSA
+1863 AVQDGA

-1875 AKITFDTDTNG
+1875 DKITFDTDTNG
-1886 VLVIMLGGSPVARV
+1886 VLVIMLGGEEVARV
-1900 TVTFESADGTPYTP
+1900 TVTFAADDGTQYTP
-1914 DGIAFAIDYV
+1914 DGIAFAIAHV
-1924 DLGTGIEAGTGVT
+1924 DFGTGIQAGTGVT
-1937 RRSVKVSVSDTN
+1937 RRDVTVSFSDTN
-1949 FKLGKTLVDVTFEVS
+1949 FALGGTLGGVTFEVS
-1964 GSISV
+1964 GNISV
-1969 ADGIVST
+1969 ADGITST
-1976 VTYAPGTS
+1976 VTYEPGTS
-1984 YDTDYFKR
+1984 YDTDYFKDNE
-1992 GSYFVTSNPD
+1992 YFVTSNPD

-2007 TVTIYRDENAS
+2007 TVTIYRGENAS
-2018 GEEVAEGIISD
+2018 GEEIGEGIISD

-2071 AGAYNAPQA
+2071 AGAYTAPQA
-2080 ASGEPE
+2080 VYGEPE

-2092 TADGGRELYEGVFDN
+2092 TADRGREPYEGVFDN

-2144 TTGFSAGW
+2144 TIGFSAGW
-2152 TYGEESVISEPSA
+2152 TYGEEPVIGEPSA

-2230 EFTAGWTYGEKPV
+2230 DFSAGWTYGEEPV
-2243 ISEPSAT
+2243 ISEPSAA

-2307 ASVAVDFDIENTVY
+2307 ASVTVDFDIENTVY

-2364 YTVTVTVAESTNYLG
+2364 YTVTVAVAESTNYLG

-2429 VATAAEGAVRD
+2429 VATAAEGDVRD

-2461 QEEGVVTVRAAQTTV
+2461 QEEGVVTVSAAQTTV

-2491 GSITVTLNTVGL
+2491 GSITVALGNVGL

-2542 VAVTNLGDATAQLVI
+2542 VTVTNLGDATAQLVI

-2685 ALAAAVEAFLEEQGI
+2685 ALTAAVEAFLEEQGI

-2753 PPVDSDEPDDPD
+2753 PPVDPDEPDDPD

-2780 DEPDT
+2780 DEPGT

>member
-1 MIKGLKKLQAAL
+1 MIKCLKKLQAAL

-52 TLATQRPQN
+52 TLATQTPQN

-74 NLISRNTNI
+74 NSISSNKNI

-104 YGNGHTITVSVPDVS
+104 YGNGHTITVNVPDRS
-119 GANSV
+119 GQNNVHDMSRTVASV
-124 TSMSKTVGDRSSYV
+124 SSYI

-148 KIYDCKFVLGSGDYK
+148 RIYDCKFVLGSGDYK
-163 IGAANVNPSHFVFGG
+163 IGGESSFVFGG
-178 IIGYING
+178 IIGYLNG
-185 GTVSNVQVEVLTG
+185 GTVSNVQVEVLAG
-198 TDFRVFCWR
+198 TDFRVYCWSSSQR
-207 SDDRAYLGILT
+207 CYFGMLT
-218 GAAAANA
+218 GAATANA

-240 AGYASD
+240 TGYAAD
-246 TSVSSIY
+246 TSISSIY
-253 TDCDISISSNLIG
+253 TDCQISISSNLIG
-266 YIEGA
+266 YIDGA

-294 NIGAGYDDKLANMT
+294 NIGAGWTNCSVNMT

-320 GAAEGRLDGTTAS
+320 GAAEGRLEGSATS
-333 ALIFASTKGESGAS
+333 ALIFASTAGESGAS

-358 NSDQNSTANDKVN
+358 NSDQDSTANDKVN

-378 NSGQAVNKI
+378 NSRQADNKI

-395 GAEQGARDISF
+395 GAEQGSRDISF

-427 GSGMTRTWLITP
+427 GSGMTRTWLLTP

-468 SSWGDNKWGANDGI
+468 SSWGDSRWGANDGI

-520 APEGWTAISSASD
+520 APEGWRAISSASD
-533 FSAAFSPSG
+533 FSTAFSPSG

-552 RDIVISGFSGH
+552 KDILINGFSGH
-563 DFSGMLDGNGHT
+563 NFSGTLDGNGHT

-597 LSGTVKNVRVVLLN
+597 LSGTVKNVRVVLVN
-611 SVTVNSAY
+611 SVTVGSTSE
-619 ANNIGAGLIAG
+619 GDQGFGLIAG
-630 RLNGGTVENV
+630 NIDGGTVENV
-640 NAVISEGATL
+640 NVVIPSGVTL
-650 STTVQSKTTALGVV
+650 RTQEQLSRTVSLGGI
-664 AGVMEGSG
+664 AGEMDNGGNV
-672 ALTNV
+672 TNV
-677 TVQLDGVLDVNGSW
+677 TMQLDGELYVDGTW
-691 SFIAGFVG
+691 SFLAGFVG
-699 RSMKP
+699 RSRQI
-704 DSNSAPIYNFSNII
+704 SSTSYIYKNII
-718 IKGEGR
+718 IKGEGTFDGVAR
-724 FSGTATGDTAE
+724 TNNNTPDTSVQ
-735 PKYVG
+735 PKFVG
-740 VVTVLQGSTGTAQVD
+740 VVTVLQGSTGTPQVD
-755 INGLIYNLTTD
+755 IDGLIYSLATNAD
-766 WNNAN
+766 NNN
-771 DSDATTPVEGAYAS
+771 DNNATTPVEGRYAS

-791 NLYNAGG
+791 NLYQEGAG
-798 TQAAVSAEGYV
+798 QAAVSADGYV
-809 NYDNIFE
+809 NYANIFE
-816 VDGSEFGQYM
+816 VEGAAFGQYM
-826 NAGSP
+826 DPNSP
-831 GNTYIQYV
+831 GNTYIQF
-839 SDKGLAGTANA
+839 SDEGLAGTANA
-850 RRTALISNSISG
+850 RRTALISNRISG
-862 VAATHTVTPYF
+862 VTATHTVTPYF

-923 AYDSIGGTITL
+923 AYDSVGGTITL

-939 ATLTVTDTSVEY
+939 ATANAANKKVTYNGAAADFAITVTVGDSTLKLGDDYTLNFEGMGHNSSKAPINAGTYSV
-951 SGSEANFGISVSVGG
+951 
-966 NTLDSSNYTISY
+966 
-978 AGDTGT
+978 
-984 TYPSAGES
+984 
-992 APTYVGNYIIT
+992 T

-1016 NGNLVKSLTISGLV
+1016 NGNLVKKLTISRLV
-1030 IAKAGLPNTITVSI
+1030 IAQAGLPDTVTVSI
-1044 KGWTYGHYSA
+1044 EGWTYGESG
-1054 DTNAPQMSGLPDGVT
+1054 NAPQMSGLPDGVT

-1075 TYEGRGDTSYSDSN
+1075 TYAGRGDTSYSDSI

-1117 FTVDKAAF
+1117 FTVAKAAF
-1125 PKGISVTM
+1125 PEGISVTM
-1133 GSWTYGDEPK
+1133 GGWTYGDEPK

-1153 SGAKSTLLYEG
+1153 SGAERTFLYEG
-1164 RGATE
+1164 TGATE
-1169 YSSSK
+1169 YSSSE

-1184 TVTYDES
+1184 TVIYGES
-1191 ANYLGGSVTSAE
+1191 TNYVGGSVTSAE
-1203 FTIAPYKLIF
+1203 FTIAPYELIF
-1213 KVESTGNIIYGSY
+1213 RVESTGNIIYGSY

-1231 VMTVTPTN
+1231 VMTVTLTN
-1239 DPDEGF
+1239 DPPDEGF

-1319 SLSASDGQGVYGAL
+1319 SLSVSDGQGVYGAL

-1346 SGALG
+1346 SGAFG
-1351 SDTVASLFD
+1351 SDTVASLFN
-1360 VNIEGQGVATLPNAG
+1360 VNIEGQDGETLPNAG

-1382 LKTEAAVNYTLA
+1382 LNDTEAARNYTLKES
-1394 DDSVNSYTYTITQR
+1394 SVNSYSYIITPFI
-1408 EVTGKWNAEGGA
+1408 VTGSISGTSAEYSGSA
-1420 YTGQAHTP
+1420 
-1428 TFTPT
+1428 FTPEWTVT
-1433 EGVVVGEDDLGIT
+1433 ETLPNNETQED
-1446 YSYADSPMINADTY
+1446 M
-1460 EVTAE
+1460 E
-1465 LNNDNYVFA
+1465 
-1474 SGYGSTEY
+1474 
-1482 TISPAQITWS
+1482 
-1492 WSLGD
+1492 
-1497 GNIVFGDSPETVK
+1497 
-1510 ALVSVDTSALE
+1510 VSVAYALNSDSGV
-1521 TLFGE
+1521 TTIQNVGQ
-1526 DFATY
+1526 Y
-1531 VTVTVTLSDGYS
+1531 TVTVTLGNTNYAFAAGEGTSQKQAYS
-1543 DTTAA
+1543 FEVTKAENIFTTEFDARWKYGEGPTIKPPVAKFGDVSVTYYDSYNNVVESFSSTTAA
-1548 GTEVTFD
+1548 GTYYY
-1555 VIVEIAEEMS
+1555 VITVE
-1565 DNVILTE
+1565 E
-1572 SAPDSTVK
+1572 SANWTNESMELSGSFVIEKAQTTVTLSVEEGAVFDGAAYDGKITVELGNSAVSLGDVTWQYKVGDGGWTEGLPVNAGTYTISIK
-1580 TVQARD
+1580 TYSNSGNVTVTNLGDATAQLVISPKD
-1586 ISSEV
+1586 ITFNAELVEKASLTYGDTLEQDQMNALVNVGVAEGQESIGFTFTV
-1591 SGEAVAD
+1591 SLKAGDVA
-1598 TFGSTLGATDSEAL
+1598 FGSTTAADAIVTVSVEVTATDSNYNAVDPAELELTVQRRVITGAL
-1612 AAHFADNFKFGEG
+1612 RANSA
-1625 TLKDVDGVTYSIQGA
+1625 TY
-1640 DGAEIP
+1640 DGAVQTVEFVP
-1646 DAGTYTVTAT
+1646 DNVANDDAVTFAYSYRLNNGSAESILNAGTYTVTVTLEDDNAVNNNYTLNVGELT
-1656 FSGNYAGSA
+1656 FTVNPLTVNA
-1665 TLTYTINPAEVSL
+1665 TLSVNVNDSSIAEFADNALVIHGSNVDGVTFTISGSQLSVYRGSL
-1678 AQESLGFTFGKLTNG
+1678 AATISVTFAAADGTQYTPDDITFAIRDLALDKGIAAGAGLAARPVTVAFEDGDFSLGNITSITFEVGGSISIADGITTTVVYGEDTYDADYFTGYFVVEGEDAATITIYEGTSASGQPLDSISDADTYYVQGTFGGVSTGFTFTIMPKQVTVEVTNANDLIYTGSELTLTLTSDVDDMLSADGVTLGYEVQDGGSILNAGDYTITFTLAGDKSANYAFSSAGTTVRVEKAQIEIDFEVSDVTYSGEEVQDPVPSG
-1693 NYQDAGQYAGLVN
+1693 NLGDGDVTVTFEAVVGSLGENNRPV
-1706 GYNGEYTVSVADAA
+1706 GVGEYRVTVIVAETENYFGDTLEKTFSVKPKSVAVNITNANDLVYDGTVHALMLESEGIIA
-1720 FAADKYLAADTYTLT
+1720 GDDVTLGYQLGDGTQNIIAADTYTVTFTLAGDDSGNYALVSETASVTVRKAELT
-1735 VTLADGNYTF
+1735 VTVEN
-1745 AEGDSATLSLVV
+1745 EGDLIYN
-1757 NALTVTAVG
+1757 NAMHELALMLDGVC
-1766 SIDKVF
+1766 
-1772 GDITSE
+1772 GDDRVSVDY
-1778 NALTNGTYG
+1778 A
-1787 TLVTGFLEDYAGSW
+1787 LEDG
-1801 SVTAH
+1801 TQ
-1806 SWNEANYSDN
+1806 N
-1816 ILDAHD
+1816 IIAADT
-1822 GYTVTVTLSDTNY
+1822 YTVTFTLTGDDSGNY
-1835 TFAGGNTATVTVN
+1835 ALVSETATVTVQKR
-1848 VEPLTINAELKAEGT
+1848 E
-1863 AVQDSA
+1863 
-1869 IDITGS
+1869 
-1875 AKITFDTDTNG
+1875 
-1886 VLVIMLGGSPVARV
+1886 
-1900 TVTFESADGTPYTP
+1900 
-1914 DGIAFAIDYV
+1914 
-1924 DLGTGIEAGTGVT
+1924 
-1937 RRSVKVSVSDTN
+1937 VSV
-1949 FKLGKTLVDVTFEVS
+1949 TLT
-1964 GSISV
+1964 
-1969 ADGIVST
+1969 
-1976 VTYAPGTS
+1976 
-1984 YDTDYFKR
+1984 
-1992 GSYFVTSNPD
+1992 
-2002 DVANI
+2002 
-2007 TVTIYRDENAS
+2007 
-2018 GEEVAEGIISD
+2018 
-2029 AGTYY
+2029 
-2034 VQGAIDGAVA
+2034 Q
-2044 GFKFTIAKA
+2044 
-2053 DNAWT
+2053 
-2058 VEFNREGWTYGSQ
+2058 
-2071 AGAYNAPQA
+2071 
-2080 ASGEPE
+2080 
-2086 ITYYKL
+2086 
-2092 TADGGRELYEGVFDN
+2092 
-2107 TTGAGTYVAVV
+2107 
-2118 TVAESTNYNVLTKE
+2118 
-2132 YQFVVAKADNSL
+2132 
-2144 TTGFSAGW
+2144 
-2152 TYGEESVISEPSA
+2152 
-2165 AFGEVTVTYY
+2165 
-2175 TDAERQHA
+2175 
-2183 VDREFFTSTTDAATY
+2183 
-2198 YVTVCVA
+2198 
-2205 ESENYN
+2205 
-2211 KFSADFSFT
+2211 
-2220 VEKAGNSLTT
+2220 T
-2230 EFTAGWTYGEKPV
+2230 EFTYSGSEIVLDYDVDDDVFAGDSVLAEYGSDFDILNAGKYEVTFALTGDAADNYNLTNPSHTV
-2243 ISEPSAT
+2243 TVNPANVTASISAPSAT
-2250 FGDVVVTYYADEEHL
+2250 
-2265 EQLDRGFFTSA
+2265 
-2276 TNAGTYYCVITVEG
+2276 
-2290 TDNYDGISEER
+2290 
-2301 SFEIKK
+2301 
-2307 ASVAVDFDIENTVY
+2307 
-2321 NGEEIGDPVLKE
+2321 
-2333 GSNPGGAAVT
+2333 
-2343 VTFTADSGSLN
+2343 
-2354 ANDRPRNAGS
+2354 
-2364 YTVTVTVAESTNYLG
+2364 
-2379 GEASKSFEITRKEVT
+2379 
-2394 VTVENADSLV
+2394 
-2404 YTGEPIELALA
+2404 
-2415 ADGIVAA
+2415 
-2422 DEGVVIP
+2422 
-2429 VATAAEGAVRD
+2429 
-2440 AKEYHLT
+2440 
-2447 FSLDGEGSGNYVLT
+2447 
-2461 QEEGVVTVRAAQTTV
+2461 
-2476 SVADANGVYDGAAYD
+2476 YDGAAYD
-2491 GSITVTLNTVGL
+2491 GSITVALNTVGL

-2542 VAVTNLGDATAQLVI
+2542 VTVTNLGDATAQLVI

-2753 PPVDSDEPDDPD
+2753 PPVDPDEPDDPD

>member
-52 TLATQRPQN
+52 TLATQTPQN

-68 NVSEFS
+68 NVSRFS
-74 NLISRNTNI
+74 SLISSNTNI

-104 YGNGHTITVSVPDVS
+104 YGNGHTITVSVPDRS
-119 GANSV
+119 GQNNV
-124 TSMSKTVGDRSSYV
+124 HNMSRTVAGESSYV

-148 KIYDCKFVLGSGDYK
+148 RIYDCKFVLGSGDYK
-163 IGAANVNPSHFVFGG
+163 IGGQNNFVFGG
-178 IIGYING
+178 IIGYLNG
-185 GTVSNVQVEVLTG
+185 GTVSNVQVEVLAG
-198 TDFRVFCWR
+198 TDFRVYCWSGSQR
-207 SDDRAYLGILT
+207 CYFGMLT
-218 GAAAANA
+218 GAATANA
-225 TVTNVTVVNNGGTFR
+225 TVTNVTVVNNGGTFKT
-240 AGYASD
+240 GYTDPSI
-246 TSVSSIY
+246 SSIY
-253 TDCDISISSNLIG
+253 PDCQISISSNLIG
-266 YIEGA
+266 YIDGA

-283 TDTVL
+283 ADTVL

-294 NIGAGYDDKLANMT
+294 NIGAGWTNCSVNMT

-315 VLDAS
+315 VLNAS
-320 GAAEGRLDGTTAS
+320 GAAEGRLEGSTTS
-333 ALIFASTKGESGAS
+333 ALIFASTAGESGAS
-347 QFKVQNYYEYY
+347 QFKVKNYYEYY
-358 NSDQNSTANDKVN
+358 NSDQNSTANDKVS

-378 NSGQAVNKI
+378 NSGQAANKI

-395 GAEQGARDISF
+395 GAEQGSRDISF
-406 DPTTS
+406 DPTAP

-454 DTDTVVFRRLTSKY
+454 DTDTVVFRRLTSEY
-468 SSWGDNKWGANDGI
+468 SSWGDSRWGANDGI

-619 ANNIGAGLIAG
+619 ENNIGAGLIAG

-672 ALTNV
+672 TLTNV
-677 TVQLDGVLDVNGSW
+677 TVQLDGILDVNGSW
-691 SFIAGFVG
+691 SFVAGFVG

-771 DSDATTPVEGAYAS
+771 DDKATTPVEGAYAS

-826 NAGSP
+826 NADSP

-923 AYDSIGGTITL
+923 AYDSVGGTITL

-939 ATLTVTDTSVEY
+939 ATVQISKDSVQYTGSPADFGITVTVGDSTLKLGDDYTLNY
-951 SGSEANFGISVSVGG
+951 SSEAPVNAGTYSV
-966 NTLDSSNYTISY
+966 
-978 AGDTGT
+978 
-984 TYPSAGES
+984 
-992 APTYVGNYIIT
+992 T

-1030 IAKAGLPNTITVSI
+1030 IAKADLPKTVTVSI
-1044 KGWTYGHYSA
+1044 EGWTYGASG
-1054 DTNAPQMSGLPDGVT
+1054 NAPQMSVLPSGVT

-1075 TYEGRGDTSYSDSN
+1075 TYTGRGDTSYSNSI

-1103 EPTSNY
+1103 NETANY
-1109 NGGTVSAD
+1109 NRGTVSAN
-1117 FTVDKAAF
+1117 FTVAKAPF
-1125 PKGISVTM
+1125 PEGISVTM
-1133 GSWTYGDEPK
+1133 GGWTYGDAPK
-1143 SPSISGADII
+1143 SPSIDGADEISGADR
-1153 SGAKSTLLYEG
+1153 TFLYEG
-1164 RGATE
+1164 TGATE
-1169 YSSSK
+1169 YSSSD
-1174 KPADAGTYTL
+1174 KPSDAGTYTL

-1191 ANYLGGSVTSAE
+1191 ANYLGGSVVSGE

-1213 KVESTGNIIYGSY
+1213 RVESTGNIIYGSY

-1360 VNIEGQGVATLPNAG
+1360 VNIEGQGVATLPDAG
-1375 TYTVTAS
+1375 KYTVTAE
-1382 LKTEAAVNYTLA
+1382 LKAEAAVNYTLA
-1394 DDSVNSYTYTITQR
+1394 AGAGTQYDYTVTPK
-1408 EVTGKWNAEGGA
+1408 EVTGTWSPLAGDYN
-1420 YTGQAHTP
+1420 GQAHEP

-1446 YSYADSPMINADTY
+1446 YSYADSPMINAGTY
-1460 EVTAE
+1460 DVTAT
-1465 LNNDNYVFA
+1465 LDNDNYVFA
-1474 SGYGSTEY
+1474 EGAGATKY
-1482 TISPAQITWS
+1482 TISRAQITWS

-1497 GNIVFGDSPETVK
+1497 GNIVFGDLPETVK
-1510 ALVSVDTSALE
+1510 ALVSVDTAALQALLGDEYE
-1521 TLFGE
+1521 TLVSIE
-1526 DFATY
+1526 I
-1531 VTVTVTLSDGYS
+1531 TLGGYT
-1543 DTTAA
+1543 DTTDAH
-1548 GTEVTFD
+1548 TEVTFD
-1555 VIVEIAEEMS
+1555 VTLTLDESMRSNIELTP
-1565 DNVILTE
+1565 NVPAVT
-1572 SAPDSTVK
+1572 SK

-1598 TFGSTLGATDSEAL
+1598 TFGSTLKATDSEAL
-1612 AAHFADNFKFGEG
+1612 AAYFADDFKFGEG
-1625 TLKDVDGVTYSIQGA
+1625 TLEGVDGVTYSIQGA
-1640 DGAEIP
+1640 DGTEILN
-1646 DAGTYTVTAT
+1646 AGTYTVTAT

-1678 AQESLGFTFGKLTNG
+1678 AQESVGFTFGELTNE
-1693 NYQDAGQYAGLVN
+1693 NYQNASQYVGLVS
-1706 GYNGEYTVSVADAA
+1706 GYDGEYTVSVADAA

-1766 SIDKVF
+1766 SVDKVF

-1787 TLVTGFLEDYAGSW
+1787 TLVTGFLEDYAGNW

-1816 ILDAHD
+1816 ILDAYD
-1822 GYTVTVTLSDTNY
+1822 GYTVTVTLNDTNY

-1848 VEPLTINAELKAEGT
+1848 VAPLTINATLTASGT
-1863 AVQDSA
+1863 AVQDGA

-1875 AKITFDTDTNG
+1875 DKITFDTDTNG
-1886 VLVIMLGGSPVARV
+1886 VLVIMLGGEEVARV
-1900 TVTFESADGTPYTP
+1900 TVTFAAADGTQYTP
-1914 DGIAFAIDYV
+1914 DGIAFAIAHV
-1924 DLGTGIEAGTGVT
+1924 DFGTGIEAGTGVT
-1937 RRSVKVSVSDTN
+1937 TRSVTVSFTDTN
-1949 FKLGKTLVDVTFEVS
+1949 FALGETLGGVTFEVS

-1969 ADGIVST
+1969 ADGITTT
-1976 VTYAPGTS
+1976 VVYGEGTYDADYFTGYFVVEGEGAAAITIYEGTS
-1984 YDTDYFKR
+1984 
-1992 GSYFVTSNPD
+1992 
-2002 DVANI
+2002 
-2007 TVTIYRDENAS
+2007 AS
-2018 GEEVAEGIISD
+2018 GQPLDSISE

-2071 AGAYNAPQA
+2071 AGAYTAPEA

-2152 TYGEESVISEPSA
+2152 TYGEEPVISEPSA

-2183 VDREFFTSTTDAATY
+2183 VDREFFTSTTGAATY

-2230 EFTAGWTYGEKPV
+2230 EFTAGWTYGEEPV
-2243 ISEPSAT
+2243 ISEPSAA
-2250 FGDVVVTYYADEEHL
+2250 FGDVTVTYYADEEHL

-2307 ASVAVDFDIENTVY
+2307 ASVVVDFDIENTVY

-2429 VATAAEGAVRD
+2429 VATAAEGDVRD

-2461 QEEGVVTVRAAQTTV
+2461 QEECVVTVRAAQTTV

-2491 GSITVTLNTVGL
+2491 GSITVALGNAGL

-2535 TYSNSGN
+2535 AYSNSAN
-2542 VAVTNLGDATAQLVI
+2542 VTVTNLGDATAQLVI

-2592 DDGGVTVDTYT
+2592 DDDGVSVDTYT

-2753 PPVDSDEPDDPD
+2753 PPVDPDEPDDPD

-2780 DEPDT
+2780 DEPGT

>member
-1 MIKGLKKLQAAL
+1 MIKDLKKLQAAL

-30 GAGSGNE
+30 GAGSGNG

-52 TLATQRPQN
+52 TLATQTPES

-104 YGNGHTITVSVPDVS
+104 YGNGHTITVNVPDRS
-119 GANSV
+119 GQNNV
-124 TSMSKTVGDRSSYV
+124 HDMSKTVASVSSYI

-148 KIYDCKFVLGSGDYK
+148 RIYDCKFVLGSGDYK
-163 IGAANVNPSHFVFGG
+163 IGGESSFVFGG
-178 IIGYING
+178 IIGYLNG
-185 GTVSNVQVEVLTG
+185 GTVSNVQVEVLAG
-198 TDFRVFCWR
+198 TDFRVYCWSSSQR
-207 SDDRAYLGILT
+207 CYFGMLT
-218 GAAAANA
+218 GAATANA

-253 TDCDISISSNLIG
+253 TDCQISISSNLIG

-294 NIGAGYDDKLANMT
+294 NIGAGYDNNLANMT

-315 VLDAS
+315 VLNAS

-347 QFKVQNYYEYY
+347 QLKVQNYYEYY
-358 NSDQNSTANDKVN
+358 NSDQGSTANDKVN

-378 NSGQAVNKI
+378 TSGQADNKI

-406 DPTTS
+406 DPTAP

-508 YVADADK
+508 YVGSQ
-515 ITAEN
+515 TTTGT
-520 APEGWTAISSASD
+520 PISSASD

-563 DFSGMLDGNGHT
+563 DFSGTLDGNGHT

-691 SFIAGFVG
+691 SFVAGFVG

-724 FSGTATGDTAE
+724 FSGTATGAAAE

-771 DSDATTPVEGAYAS
+771 DDKATTPVEGAYAS

-791 NLYNAGG
+791 NLYNAGAD
-798 TQAAVSAEGYV
+798 QAAVSAEGYV
-809 NYDNIFE
+809 NYANIFE
-816 VDGSEFGQYM
+816 VEGSAFGQYM

-839 SDKGLAGTANA
+839 SDEGLAGTANA

-862 VAATHTVTPYF
+862 VEATTHTVTPYF

-939 ATLTVTDTSVEY
+939 ATANAANKNVTYNGKAANFAITVTVGDSTLTPGDDYTLNFEVTGYNS
-951 SGSEANFGISVSVGG
+951 SEAPVNAGTYSV
-966 NTLDSSNYTISY
+966 
-978 AGDTGT
+978 
-984 TYPSAGES
+984 
-992 APTYVGNYIIT
+992 T

-1016 NGNLVKSLTISGLV
+1016 NGNLVKKLTISGLV
-1030 IAKAGLPNTITVSI
+1030 IAKAGLPNTVTVSI
-1044 KGWTYGHYSA
+1044 NGWTYGHYSA

-1075 TYEGRGDTSYSDSN
+1075 TYAGRGDTSYSDSN
-1089 PPVNAGEYTVTATI
+1089 PPANAGEYTVTATI
-1103 EPTSNY
+1103 NATSNY
-1109 NGGTVSAD
+1109 NGGTVSAN

-1133 GSWTYGDEPK
+1133 GGWTYGDEPK

-1153 SGAKSTLLYEG
+1153 SGAKRTFLYEG

-1169 YSSSK
+1169 YSSSE
-1174 KPADAGTYTL
+1174 KPTNAGTYTL
-1184 TVTYDES
+1184 TVTYGES
-1191 ANYLGGSVTSAE
+1191 TNYVGGSVTSAE

-1213 KVESTGNIIYGSY
+1213 RVENAGNIIYGSY

-1231 VMTVTPTN
+1231 VMTVTLTN
-1239 DPDEGF
+1239 DPLDKEF

-1360 VNIEGQGVATLPNAG
+1360 VNIEGQGGATLPNAG

-1382 LKTEAAVNYTLA
+1382 LKAEAAVNYTLA
-1394 DDSVNSYTYTITQR
+1394 AGAGTQYDYTITPK
-1408 EVTGKWNAEGGA
+1408 EVTGTWSPLAGDYN
-1420 YTGQAHTP
+1420 GQAHEP

-1446 YSYADSPMINADTY
+1446 YSYADSPMINAGTY
-1460 EVTAE
+1460 DVTAT
-1465 LNNDNYVFA
+1465 LGIDNYVFA
-1474 SGYGSTEY
+1474 SGYGSTKY
-1482 TISPAQITWS
+1482 TISPAQTTWS

-1497 GNIVFGDSPETVK
+1497 GNIVFGDLPETVK

-1526 DFATY
+1526 GFATY

-1591 SGEAVAD
+1591 SGKAVAD
-1598 TFGSTLGATDSEAL
+1598 TFGSTLGATDSETL
-1612 AAHFADNFKFGEG
+1612 AAYFADDFKFGEG

-1640 DGAEIP
+1640 DGAVIP

-1678 AQESLGFTFGKLTNG
+1678 AQESLGFTFGELTNG

-1706 GYNGEYTVSVADAA
+1706 GYNGEYTVSVTDAA

-1757 NALTVTAVG
+1757 NALMVTAVG
-1766 SIDKVF
+1766 SVDKVF

-1787 TLVTGFLEDYAGSW
+1787 TLVTGFLEDYAGNW

-1816 ILDAHD
+1816 ILDAYD

-1835 TFAGGNTATVTVN
+1835 KFADGNTATVTVN
-1848 VEPLTINAELKAEGT
+1848 VARLTINAELKAEGT

-1886 VLVIMLGGSPVARV
+1886 ELVIMLGGEEVARV
-1900 TVTFESADGTPYTP
+1900 TVTFAADDDTQYTP
-1914 DGIAFAIDYV
+1914 DGIAFAIEHV
-1924 DLGTGIEAGTGVT
+1924 DFGTGIEAGTGVT
-1937 RRSVKVSVSDTN
+1937 RRDVTVSFSDTN
-1949 FKLGKTLVDVTFEVS
+1949 FALGGTLGDVTFEVS

-1969 ADGIVST
+1969 ADGITTT
-1976 VTYAPGTS
+1976 VVYGEGTYDADYFTGYFVVEGEGAAAITIYEGTS
-1984 YDTDYFKR
+1984 
-1992 GSYFVTSNPD
+1992 
-2002 DVANI
+2002 
-2007 TVTIYRDENAS
+2007 AS
-2018 GEEVAEGIISD
+2018 GQPLDSISE

-2034 VQGAIDGAVA
+2034 VQGAIDGAAA

-2053 DNAWT
+2053 DNAWA

-2071 AGAYNAPQA
+2071 AGAYTVPQA
-2080 ASGEPE
+2080 VYGEPE

-2092 TADGGRELYEGVFDN
+2092 TADGGRDLYKGVFDN

-2152 TYGEESVISEPSA
+2152 TYGEEPVISEPSA

-2230 EFTAGWTYGEKPV
+2230 EFTAGWTYGEEPV
-2243 ISEPSAT
+2243 ISEPSAA

-2265 EQLDRGFFTSA
+2265 EQLDRGSFTSA

-2307 ASVAVDFDIENTVY
+2307 ASVTVDFDIENTVY

-2364 YTVTVTVAESTNYLG
+2364 YTVTVAVAESTNYLG

-2429 VATAAEGAVRD
+2429 VATAAEGDVRD

-2461 QEEGVVTVRAAQTTV
+2461 QEEGVVTVSAAQTTV

-2491 GSITVTLNTVGL
+2491 GSITVALNTVGL

-2542 VAVTNLGDATAQLVI
+2542 VTVTNLGDATAQLVI

-2753 PPVDSDEPDDPD
+2753 PPVDPDEPDDPD

-2780 DEPDT
+2780 DKPGT

>member
-52 TLATQRPQN
+52 TLATQTPVN

-74 NLISRNTNI
+74 NSISSNKNI

-104 YGNGHTITVSVPDVS
+104 YGNGHTITVNVPDSS

-124 TSMSKTVGDRSSYV
+124 TSMSRTVGNMSSYV

-207 SDDRAYLGILT
+207 SADRAYLGILT

-225 TVTNVTVVNNGGTFR
+225 TVTNVTIVNNGGTFR

-253 TDCDISISSNLIG
+253 TDCQISISSNLIG

-294 NIGAGYDDKLANMT
+294 NIGAGYDNNLANMT

-315 VLDAS
+315 VLNAS

-347 QFKVQNYYEYY
+347 QLKVQNYYEYY
-358 NSDQNSTANDKVN
+358 NSDQGSTANDKVN

-378 NSGQAVNKI
+378 TSGQAVNKI

-406 DPTTS
+406 DPTAP

-454 DTDTVVFRRLTSKY
+454 ATDTVVFRRLTSKY
-468 SSWGDNKWGANDGI
+468 SSWGDNRWGANDGI

-619 ANNIGAGLIAG
+619 ENNIGAGLIAG

-672 ALTNV
+672 TLTNV
-677 TVQLDGVLDVNGSW
+677 TVQLDGILDVNGSW
-691 SFIAGFVG
+691 SFVAGFVG

-724 FSGTATGDTAE
+724 FSGTATGAAAE

-771 DSDATTPVEGAYAS
+771 DSDATTPVEGVYAS

-791 NLYNAGG
+791 NLYNAGAD
-798 TQAAVSAEGYV
+798 QAAVSAEGYV
-809 NYDNIFE
+809 NYVNIFE
-816 VDGSEFGQYM
+816 VEGSEFGQYM

-839 SDKGLAGTANA
+839 SDEGLAGTANA

-862 VAATHTVTPYF
+862 VTATHTVTPYF
-873 VPNGADTSSVT
+873 VPNGDDTDSVT
-884 LVAHSSDWLGTGRL
+884 IVAYSADWLGTGRL

-939 ATLTVTDTSVEY
+939 ATANAANKNVTYNGAAADFAITVTVGDSTLTPGDDYTLNFEGTGYNS
-951 SGSEANFGISVSVGG
+951 SEAPVNAGTYSV
-966 NTLDSSNYTISY
+966 
-978 AGDTGT
+978 
-984 TYPSAGES
+984 
-992 APTYVGNYIIT
+992 T

-1016 NGNLVKSLTISGLV
+1016 AGNLVKSLTISGLV
-1030 IAKAGLPNTITVSI
+1030 IAKADLPDTVTVSI
-1044 KGWTYGHYSA
+1044 EGWTYGDSG
-1054 DTNAPQMSGLPDGVT
+1054 NAPQMSGLPDGVT

-1075 TYEGRGDTSYSDSN
+1075 TYAGRGDTSYSDSI

-1103 EPTSNY
+1103 SATSNY

-1117 FTVDKAAF
+1117 FTVAKALF
-1125 PKGISVTM
+1125 PEGISVTM
-1133 GSWTYGDEPK
+1133 GGWTYGDAPK

-1153 SGAKSTLLYEG
+1153 SGAERTFLYEG
-1164 RGATE
+1164 TGATE
-1169 YSSSK
+1169 YSSSE

-1184 TVTYDES
+1184 TVIYGES
-1191 ANYLGGSVTSAE
+1191 TNYVGGSVTSAE
-1203 FTIAPYKLIF
+1203 FTISPKE
-1213 KVESTGNIIYGSY
+1213 VEFRLETSGLVFGTAGSVTLNPNTDDATENDTVTWDVQYDAYWEANGEQQAYSASTPAGTMVTFSY
-1226 AEPNG
+1226 ALTAVDYDNPENENHNF
-1231 VMTVTPTN
+1231 VAVFV
-1239 DPDEGF
+1239 DSDEGRHYGLYSIALEVQAREIGIEANSDVSNSAMYGNGYSSVEELAALF
-1245 VGEYPSYDITFVYTL
+1245 NLTNAPSGIRVAVGDLFRF
-1260 DSGEYNEDTVADI
+1260 TV
-1273 AAGTTVHVRAVVS
+1273 
-1286 VVDPAT
+1286 
-1292 DLIDTNYTISFENG
+1292 
-1306 TDALDYVIQQRPI
+1306 Q
-1319 SLSASDGQGVYGAL
+1319 
-1333 DYNAEYFAGLFEL
+1333 
-1346 SGALG
+1346 
-1351 SDTVASLFD
+1351 
-1360 VNIEGQGVATLPNAG
+1360 EGATLPNAG
-1375 TYTVTAS
+1375 TYNISIEFTDDS
-1382 LKTEAAVNYTLA
+1382 GNYTLA
-1394 DDSVNSYTYTITQR
+1394 EGSLDSYSYTITPFI
-1408 EVTGKWNAEGGA
+1408 VTGSIEPSAEYSGSA
-1420 YTGQAHTP
+1420 
-1428 TFTPT
+1428 FTP
-1433 EGVVVGEDDLGIT
+1433 G
-1446 YSYADSPMINADTY
+1446 
-1460 EVTAE
+1460 
-1465 LNNDNYVFA
+1465 
-1474 SGYGSTEY
+1474 
-1482 TISPAQITWS
+1482 W
-1492 WSLGD
+1492 
-1497 GNIVFGDSPETVK
+1497 
-1510 ALVSVDTSALE
+1510 
-1521 TLFGE
+1521 
-1526 DFATY
+1526 
-1531 VTVTVTLSDGYS
+1531 TVT
-1543 DTTAA
+1543 
-1548 GTEVTFD
+1548 
-1555 VIVEIAEEMS
+1555 
-1565 DNVILTE
+1565 
-1572 SAPDSTVK
+1572 
-1580 TVQARD
+1580 
-1586 ISSEV
+1586 
-1591 SGEAVAD
+1591 
-1598 TFGSTLGATDSEAL
+1598 EAL
-1612 AAHFADNFKFGEG
+1612 PNNE
-1625 TLKDVDGVTYSIQGA
+1625 T
-1640 DGAEIP
+1640 
-1646 DAGTYTVTAT
+1646 
-1656 FSGNYAGSA
+1656 
-1665 TLTYTINPAEVSL
+1665 
-1678 AQESLGFTFGKLTNG
+1678 QE
-1693 NYQDAGQYAGLVN
+1693 DM
-1706 GYNGEYTVSVADAA
+1706 EVSVAYALNNSDSG
-1720 FAADKYLAADTYTLT
+1720 
-1735 VTLADGNYTF
+1735 VTTIQN
-1745 AEGDSATLSLVV
+1745 
-1757 NALTVTAVG
+1757 VG
-1766 SIDKVF
+1766 Q
-1772 GDITSE
+1772 
-1778 NALTNGTYG
+1778 
-1787 TLVTGFLEDYAGSW
+1787 
-1801 SVTAH
+1801 
-1806 SWNEANYSDN
+1806 
-1816 ILDAHD
+1816 
-1822 GYTVTVTLSDTNY
+1822 YTVTVTLGNTNY
-1835 TFAGGNTATVTVN
+1835 AFAAGEGTSQKQAYSFEVTKAENIFTTKFYASWTYGEEPTIKPPVAKFGDVSVTYYSDDSYNNVVESFSSTTAAGTYYYVITVEESANWTNESMTLSGSFVIEKAQTTVTLSVEEGAVFDGAAYDGKITVELGNSAVSLGDITWQYKVGDGVWTEGLPVNAGTYTISIKTYSNSGNVTVTNLGDATAQLVISPKDITFNAKLAEKASLTYGDTLEQDQMNALVNVGVAEGQESIGFTFTVLLMAGDVAFGSTTAADAIVTVSVEVTATDSNYNAVNPAALELTVQRRVITGALRATSATYDGEVQTVEFVPDNVANGDAVTLAYSYTLNNNSAESILGAGTYTVKVTLAGDNTVN
-1848 VEPLTINAELKAEGT
+1848 NNYILDVDELTFTVEKLTINATLSASGT
-1863 AVQDSA
+1863 AVEGSA
-1869 IDITGS
+1869 IGITGS
-1875 AKITFDTDTNG
+1875 DKITFDTDTNG
-1886 VLVIMLGGSPVARV
+1886 VLVIMLGGEEVARV
-1900 TVTFESADGTPYTP
+1900 TVTFAADDGTQYTP
-1914 DGIAFAIDYV
+1914 DGIAFAIASV
-1924 DLGTGIEAGTGVT
+1924 DFGTGIEAGTGVT
-1937 RRSVKVSVSDTN
+1937 RRSVTVSFTDTN
-1949 FKLGKTLVDVTFEVS
+1949 FALGEMLGGVTFEVS
-1964 GSISV
+1964 GNISV
-1969 ADGIVST
+1969 ADGITST
-1976 VTYAPGTS
+1976 VTYEPGTS
-1984 YDTDYFKR
+1984 YDTDYFKDNK
-1992 GSYFVTSNPD
+1992 YFVTSNPD

-2007 TVTIYRDENAS
+2007 TVTIYRGENAS
-2018 GEEVAEGIISD
+2018 GEEIGEGIISD

-2034 VQGAIDGAVA
+2034 VQGAIDGAAA

-2071 AGAYNAPQA
+2071 AGAYTAPQA

-2092 TADGGRELYEGVFDN
+2092 AADSGRELYEGVFDN

-2152 TYGEESVISEPSA
+2152 TYGEEPVISEPSA

-2230 EFTAGWTYGEKPV
+2230 EFTAGWTYGEEPV
-2243 ISEPSAT
+2243 ISEPSAA

-2265 EQLDRGFFTSA
+2265 EQLDRGSFTSA

-2394 VTVENADSLV
+2394 VTVENADRLV

-2429 VATAAEGAVRD
+2429 VATAAEGDVRD

-2461 QEEGVVTVRAAQTTV
+2461 QEEGVVTVSAAQTTV

-2491 GSITVTLNTVGL
+2491 GSITVALGNAGL

-2542 VAVTNLGDATAQLVI
+2542 VTVTNLGDATAQLVI

-2753 PPVDSDEPDDPD
+2753 PPVDPDEPDDPD

>member
-1 MIKGLKKLQAAL
+1 MIKSLKKLQAAL

-52 TLATQRPQN
+52 TLATQTPKD

-74 NLISRNTNI
+74 NSISSNKNI

-104 YGNGHTITVSVPDVS
+104 YGNGHTITVNVPDVS

-124 TSMSKTVGDRSSYV
+124 TSMSRTVGNMSSYV

-207 SDDRAYLGILT
+207 SADRAYLGILT

-225 TVTNVTVVNNGGTFR
+225 TVTNVTIVNNGGTFR

-253 TDCDISISSNLIG
+253 TDCQISISSNLIG

-294 NIGAGYDDKLANMT
+294 NIGAGYDNNLANMT

-315 VLDAS
+315 VLNAS

-347 QFKVQNYYEYY
+347 QLKVQNYYEYY
-358 NSDQNSTANDKVN
+358 NSDQGSTANDKVN

-378 NSGQAVNKI
+378 TSGQAVNKI

-406 DPTTS
+406 DPTAP

-454 DTDTVVFRRLTSKY
+454 ATDTVVFRRLTSKY
-468 SSWGDNKWGANDGI
+468 SSWGDNRWGANDGI

-552 RDIVISGFSGH
+552 KDILINGFSGH
-563 DFSGMLDGNGHT
+563 NFSGTLDGNGHT

-597 LSGTVKNVRVVLLN
+597 LSGTVKNVRVVLVN
-611 SVTVNSAY
+611 SVTVGSTSE
-619 ANNIGAGLIAG
+619 GDQGFGLIAG
-630 RLNGGTVENV
+630 NIDGGTVENV
-640 NAVISEGATL
+640 NVVIPSGVTL
-650 STTVQSKTTALGVV
+650 RTQEQLSRTVSLGGI
-664 AGVMEGSG
+664 AGEMDNGGNV
-672 ALTNV
+672 TNV
-677 TVQLDGVLDVNGSW
+677 TMQLDGELYVDGTW
-691 SFIAGFVG
+691 SFLAGFVG
-699 RSMKP
+699 RSRQI
-704 DSNSAPIYNFSNII
+704 SSTSYIYKNII
-718 IKGEGR
+718 IKGEGTFDGVAR
-724 FSGTATGDTAE
+724 TNNNTPDTSVQ
-735 PKYVG
+735 PKFVG
-740 VVTVLQGSTGTAQVD
+740 VVTVLQGSTGTPQVD
-755 INGLIYNLTTD
+755 IDGLIYSLATNAD
-766 WNNAN
+766 NNN
-771 DSDATTPVEGAYAS
+771 DNNATTPVEGRYAS

-791 NLYNAGG
+791 NLYQEGAG
-798 TQAAVSAEGYV
+798 QAAVSADGYV
-809 NYDNIFE
+809 NYANIFE
-816 VDGSEFGQYM
+816 VEGAAFGQYM
-826 NAGSP
+826 DPNSP
-831 GNTYIQYV
+831 GNTYIQY
-839 SDKGLAGTANA
+839 GTANA

-862 VAATHTVTPYF
+862 VTATHTVTPYF

-939 ATLTVTDTSVEY
+939 ATANAANKNVTYNGAAAD
-951 SGSEANFGISVSVGG
+951 FG
-966 NTLDSSNYTISY
+966 
-978 AGDTGT
+978 
-984 TYPSAGES
+984 
-992 APTYVGNYIIT
+992 IT
-1003 VTLNA
+1003 VTVGDSTLKLGDDYTLNFESVTGYNSSEAPVNAGTYSVTVTINA

-1030 IAKAGLPNTITVSI
+1030 IAKADLPDTVTVSI
-1044 KGWTYGHYSA
+1044 EGWTYGASG
-1054 DTNAPQMSGLPDGVT
+1054 NAPQMSGLPDGVT

-1075 TYEGRGDTSYSDSN
+1075 TYKGREDTSYSDSI

-1103 EPTSNY
+1103 NETANY
-1109 NGGTVSAD
+1109 NGGTVSAN
-1117 FTVDKAAF
+1117 FTVNKAAF
-1125 PKGISVTM
+1125 PEGISVTM
-1133 GSWTYGDEPK
+1133 GGWTYGDEPK
-1143 SPSISGADII
+1143 SPSIDGADEISGADY
-1153 SGAKSTLLYEG
+1153 TFLYEG
-1164 RGATE
+1164 TGATE
-1169 YSSSK
+1169 YSSSD
-1174 KPADAGTYTL
+1174 KPSDAGTYTL

-1191 ANYLGGSVTSAE
+1191 TNYVGGSVVSGE

-1213 KVESTGNIIYGSY
+1213 RVESTGNIIYGSY

-1273 AAGTTVHVRAVVS
+1273 AAGTTVHVIAVVS

-1292 DLIDTNYTISFENG
+1292 DQTDTNYTISFENG
-1306 TDALDYVIQQRPI
+1306 TYALDYVIQQRPI

-1360 VNIEGQGVATLPNAG
+1360 VNVEGQGGKSLPNAG
-1375 TYTVTAS
+1375 TYTVTAA
-1382 LKTEAAVNYTLA
+1382 LKAEAAVNYTLA
-1394 DDSVNSYTYTITQR
+1394 AGAGTQYNYTITPK
-1408 EVTGKWNAEGGA
+1408 EVTGTWSPLAGDYN
-1420 YTGQAHTP
+1420 GQAHEP

-1446 YSYADSPMINADTY
+1446 YSYADSPMINAGPYD
-1460 EVTAE
+1460 VTAT
-1465 LNNDNYVFA
+1465 LDNDNYVFA
-1474 SGYGSTEY
+1474 EGAGATKY

-1492 WSLGD
+1492 WSLGG

-1612 AAHFADNFKFGEG
+1612 AAYFADDFKFGEG
-1625 TLKDVDGVTYSIQGA
+1625 TLEGVDGVTYSIQGA
-1640 DGAEIP
+1640 DGTEILN
-1646 DAGTYTVTAT
+1646 AGTYTVTAT

-1678 AQESLGFTFGKLTNG
+1678 AQESLGFTFGELTNG

-1766 SIDKVF
+1766 SVDKVF

-1787 TLVTGFLEDYAGSW
+1787 TLVTGFLEDYAGNW
-1801 SVTAH
+1801 SVTAP

-1816 ILDAHD
+1816 ILDAYD
-1822 GYTVTVTLSDTNY
+1822 GYTVTVTLNDTNY
-1835 TFAGGNTATVTVN
+1835 TFAGGNTADVTVN
-1848 VEPLTINAELKAEGT
+1848 VAPLTINATLTASGT

-1869 IDITGS
+1869 IGIRGS
-1875 AKITFDTDTNG
+1875 DKITFDTDTNG
-1886 VLVIMLGGSPVARV
+1886 VLVIMLGGEEVARV
-1900 TVTFESADGTPYTP
+1900 TVTFAADDGTQYTP
-1914 DGIAFAIDYV
+1914 DGIAFAIAHV
-1924 DLGTGIEAGTGVT
+1924 DFGTGIEAGTGVT
-1937 RRSVKVSVSDTN
+1937 TRSVTVSFSDTN
-1949 FKLGKTLVDVTFEVS
+1949 FALGGTLGDVTFEVS
-1964 GSISV
+1964 GNISV
-1969 ADGIVST
+1969 ADGITST
-1976 VTYAPGTS
+1976 VTYEPGTS
-1984 YDTDYFKR
+1984 YDTDYFKDNK
-1992 GSYFVTSNPD
+1992 YFVTSNPD

-2007 TVTIYRDENAS
+2007 TVTIYRGENAS
-2018 GEEVAEGIISD
+2018 GEEIGEGIISE

-2034 VQGAIDGAVA
+2034 VQGTIDGAAA

-2071 AGAYNAPQA
+2071 AGAYTAPQA

-2152 TYGEESVISEPSA
+2152 TYGEEPVISEPSA

-2183 VDREFFTSTTDAATY
+2183 VDREFFTSTTEAATY

-2230 EFTAGWTYGEKPV
+2230 EFTAGWTYGEEPV
-2243 ISEPSAT
+2243 ISEPSAA
-2250 FGDVVVTYYADEEHL
+2250 FGDVTVTYYADEEHL

-2343 VTFTADSGSLN
+2343 VTFTADSASLN

-2394 VTVENADSLV
+2394 VTVENADRLV
-2404 YTGEPIELALA
+2404 YTGEPIELVLA

-2429 VATAAEGAVRD
+2429 VATAAEGDVRD

-2491 GSITVTLNTVGL
+2491 GSITVALGNAGL

-2542 VAVTNLGDATAQLVI
+2542 VTVTNLGDATAQLVI

-2641 TEGLTLSVQSK
+2641 TEGLTLLVQSK

-2753 PPVDSDEPDDPD
+2753 PPVDPDEPDDPD

>member
-37 ILPVAEASAETYEHG
+37 ILPVAEAAEEGVVYQHG
-52 TLATQRPQN
+52 SDIGREKAGSVTEVGN
-61 ATSVSSS
+61 ASQLK
-68 NVSEFS
+68 NAIQA
-74 NLISRNTNI
+74 NQNI
-83 SLTSDITLP
+83 SLTASFTANLGDSNAFWHTGNYTGKL
-92 YFLNTSSYSGTI
+92 
-104 YGNGHTITVSVPDVS
+104 YGNGFTITIQLKDNNNGFTQVN
-119 GANSV
+119 G
-124 TSMSKTVGDRSSYV
+124 T
-138 AGGVIGELTG
+138 
-148 KIYDCKFVLGSGDYK
+148 GSGNNSGSY
-163 IGAANVNPSHFVFGG
+163 GG
-178 IIGYING
+178 IIGTLGTNG
-185 GTVSNVQVEVLTG
+185 GVYDLNIVMHGYISYATYGGTG
-198 TDFRVFCWR
+198 DLNMGGIVGLLNGGEIDNCTFSFIGNNGYRMSATTWNTANWAGVGGIVG
-207 SDDRAYLGILT
+207 RATSGSVT
-218 GAAAANA
+218 NC
-225 TVTNVTVVNNGGTFR
+225 TVTND
-240 AGYASD
+240 AW
-246 TSVSSIY
+246 
-253 TDCDISISSNLIG
+253 
-266 YIEGA
+266 IEGGAATDDSQA
-271 NTIDNIIVKGGT
+271 NVNTDVVMGGVGLVIGIVDSGMTGSGKIDNIIVHGSGNVKSGG
-283 TDTVL
+283 
-288 SAKYAA
+288 Y
-294 NIGAGYDDKLANMT
+294 
-308 NFYNAFG
+308 
-315 VLDAS
+315 
-320 GAAEGRLDGTTAS
+320 AS
-333 ALIFASTKGESGAS
+333 ALGMIFSG
-347 QFKVQNYYEYY
+347 
-358 NSDQNSTANDKVN
+358 NSTYEITNYIN
-371 GVGTAPL
+371 G
-378 NSGQAVNKI
+378 
-387 SIAATVGI
+387 
-395 GAEQGARDISF
+395 
-406 DPTTS
+406 
-411 TYAQS
+411 
-416 LVVIYTGQAKA
+416 YTGQYVSANNGNSDNIVKHDGADSVRVTISNYYIDGSRTGISSSNASWTISGTITIQSVANRSVYLDPTA
-427 GSGMTRTWLITP
+427 GTDYASSLAIAFSEQSEADAAYIRTWTLLGPSNNSVAT
-439 RTGEAVTASAVIEGT
+439 TQVLNGG
-454 DTDTVVFRRLTSKY
+454 TVVFSGL
-468 SSWGDNKWGANDGI
+468 SSAVADWNGNGT
-482 FTASL
+482 FTASI
-487 TAQDSE
+487 
-493 AEPPSYPALTQYEHG
+493 SYNDIPHDNMSTLTQYEHG
-508 YVADADK
+508 YVDGEYSP
-515 ITAEN
+515 AEGATGIAQEAGN
-520 APEGWTAISSASD
+520 GNVTFASV
-533 FSAAFSPSG
+533 FSPTAGGDVS
-542 NATDGSYYLT
+542 GSYYLT
-552 RDIVISGFSGH
+552 EDIWVSGFSGKTMT
-563 DFSGMLDGNGHT
+563 SGAVLDGNGHT
-575 IFIDG
+575 IYISRLAQPVENYGAADIG
-580 LYQQSYTGQYV
+580 GIV
-591 GGLFGT
+591 G
-597 LSGTVKNVRVVLLN
+597 NM
-611 SVTVNSAY
+611 
-619 ANNIGAGLIAG
+619 
-630 RLNGGTVENV
+630 NGGTIKNLRIVIVGDYALQTSASIGNNRALGFGLVAGRMQNNATIENV
-640 NAVISEGATL
+640 
-650 STTVQSKTTALGVV
+650 TVVLQGNVSVNETDTTALG
-664 AGVMEGSG
+664 GVSG
-672 ALTNV
+672 NLSGNAKIKNV
-677 TVQLDGVLDVNGSW
+677 TVQLDGNLSCTATYPFV
-691 SFIAGFVG
+691 AGFVG
-699 RSMKP
+699 NT
-704 DSNSAPIYNFSNII
+704 DSGSSGTYTNII
-718 IKGEGR
+718 LKG
-724 FSGTATGDTAE
+724 SGTFGGNAT
-735 PKYVG
+735 
-740 VVTVLQGSTGTAQVD
+740 
-755 INGLIYNLTTD
+755 
-766 WNNAN
+766 
-771 DSDATTPVEGAYAS
+771 
-785 YGWVAQ
+785 
-791 NLYNAGG
+791 NAGG
-798 TQAAVSAEGYV
+798 NEPLFTAAITILPGSGSAPLATIDGFIYALTADNPVSASSYSSYGYV
-809 NYDNIFE
+809 SQNLASDNIANPGDGKPADGY
-816 VDGSEFGQYM
+816 VDYSNIFAVTTMTPYYSGHH
-826 NAGSP
+826 A
-831 GNTYIQYV
+831 GNTYIAM
-839 SDKGLAGTANA
+839 KTTATITSTVEGA
-850 RRTALISNSISG
+850 DGSR
-862 VAATHTVTPYF
+862 VTPYF
-873 VPNGADTSSVT
+873 VPGSTTDIT
-884 LVAHSSDWLGTGRL
+884 LVATAGDWNGITRL
-898 QTNGNGTGDYRAE
+898 QTNGSDKGDLRPASNGTIVVTAAKSEAYAE
-911 GNYKIVTVAKEN
+911 
-923 AYDSIGGTITL
+923 DDGTITL

-939 ATLTVTDTSVEY
+939 ATLTVTYTSVKY
-951 SGSEANFGISVSVGG
+951 SGSEANFGISVSVGD
-966 NTLDSSNYTISY
+966 NILDSSNYTILY
-978 AGDTGT
+978 EGDEDT
-984 TYPSAGES
+984 TYAQSAT
-992 APTYVGNYIIT
+992 APANVGNYIIT
-1003 VTLNA
+1003 VTLTNG
-1008 DNDYNFEN
+1008 DMFEGN
-1016 NGNLVKSLTISGLV
+1016 GGNLTSSKQSFVTI
-1030 IAKAGLPNTITVSI
+1030 IRADLPNTVTVSI
-1044 KGWTYGHYSA
+1044 NGWTYGHYSA
-1054 DTNAPQMSGLPDGVT
+1054 DTNAPSVSFPEGFGAADVT
-1069 EENVSY
+1069 YVY
-1075 TYEGRGDTSYSDSN
+1075 YSSN
-1089 PPVNAGEYTVTATI
+1089 SDDAVIDNFDPAAANAGTYYVAAQIAQTA
-1103 EPTSNY
+1103 NY
-1109 NGGTVSAD
+1109 KGGTTARVP
-1117 FTVDKAAF
+1117 FTINKANL
-1125 PKGISVTM
+1125 PTDSITVTM
-1133 GSWTYGDEPK
+1133 GDWTYGTPADLVLDDANGYTD
-1143 SPSISGADII
+1143 GAER
-1153 SGAKSTLLYEG
+1153 TYLYTG
-1164 RGATE
+1164 TSANGTE
-1169 YSSSK
+1169 YNSAY
-1174 KPADAGTYTL
+1174 KPTDAGTYTV
-1184 TVTYDES
+1184 TVIYGES
-1191 ANYLGGSVTSAE
+1191 TNYLSGSVTSAE
-1203 FTIAPYKLIF
+1203 FTISPKELTFTASLAEGAAI
-1213 KVESTGNIIYGSY
+1213 TYGDVLN
-1226 AEPNG
+1226 AEALRALVTVVCEGTPAYDDDY
-1231 VMTVTPTN
+1231 TVTVTA
-1239 DPDEGF
+1239 
-1245 VGEYPSYDITFVYTL
+1245 PSYSENTPADTEIALTVTVSFDESISANYSVTQPDASELILKVQKKEL
-1260 DSGEYNEDTVADI
+1260 DLSVKEGEK
-1273 AAGTTVHVRAVVS
+1273 
-1286 VVDPAT
+1286 
-1292 DLIDTNYTISFENG
+1292 TN
-1306 TDALDYVIQQRPI
+1306 
-1319 SLSASDGQGVYGAL
+1319 VYGAVT
-1333 DYNAEYFAGLFEL
+1333 DYYMHFAGLFSL
-1346 SGALG
+1346 DGVVG
-1351 SDTVASLFD
+1351 SDDFASLFD
-1360 VNIEGQGVATLPNAG
+1360 VAAEGQGVATLPNAG

-1446 YSYADSPMINADTY
+1446 YSYADSPMINAGTY
-1460 EVTAE
+1460 DVTAT
-1465 LNNDNYVFA
+1465 LGIDNYVFA
-1474 SGYGSTEY
+1474 SGYGSTKY
-1482 TISPAQITWS
+1482 TISPAQTTWS

-1497 GNIVFGDSPETVK
+1497 GNIVFGDLPETVK

-1526 DFATY
+1526 GFATY

-1591 SGEAVAD
+1591 SGKAVAD
-1598 TFGSTLGATDSEAL
+1598 TFGSTLGATDSETL
-1612 AAHFADNFKFGEG
+1612 AAYFADDFKFGEG

-1640 DGAEIP
+1640 DGAVIP

-1678 AQESLGFTFGKLTNG
+1678 AQESLGFTFGELTNG

-1706 GYNGEYTVSVADAA
+1706 GYNGEYTVSVTDAA
-1720 FAADKYLAADTYTLT
+1720 FAADKYLAADTYTLA
-1735 VTLADGNYTF
+1735 VTLGDGNYTF

-1816 ILDAHD
+1816 ILDAYD
-1822 GYTVTVTLSDTNY
+1822 SYTVTVTLSDTNY
-1835 TFAGGNTATVTVN
+1835 TFADGNTADVTVN
-1848 VEPLTINAELKAEGT
+1848 VAPLTINATLTASGT
-1863 AVQDSA
+1863 AVQDGA

-1875 AKITFDTDTNG
+1875 DKITFDTDTNG
-1886 VLVIMLGGSPVARV
+1886 VLVIMLGGEEVARV
-1900 TVTFESADGTPYTP
+1900 TVTFAADDGTQYTP
-1914 DGIAFAIDYV
+1914 DGIAFAIAYV
-1924 DLGTGIEAGTGVT
+1924 DFGTGIEAGTGVT
-1937 RRSVKVSVSDTN
+1937 TRSVKVSFTDTN
-1949 FKLGKTLVDVTFEVS
+1949 FALGGTLGDVTFEVS
-1964 GSISV
+1964 GNISV
-1969 ADGIVST
+1969 ADGITST
-1976 VTYAPGTS
+1976 VTYESGTS
-1984 YDTDYFKR
+1984 YDTDYFKDNK
-1992 GSYFVTSNPD
+1992 YFVTSNPD

-2007 TVTIYRDENAS
+2007 TVTIYRGENAS
-2018 GEEVAEGIISD
+2018 GEEIGEGIISD

-2071 AGAYNAPQA
+2071 AGAYTAPQA

-2092 TADGGRELYEGVFDN
+2092 TADGGREPYDGVFDN

-2132 YQFVVAKADNSL
+2132 YQFAVAKADNSL

-2152 TYGEESVISEPSA
+2152 TYGEEPVISEPSA
-2165 AFGEVTVTYY
+2165 VFGEVTVTYY

-2211 KFSADFSFT
+2211 EFSADFSFT

-2243 ISEPSAT
+2243 ISEPSAA

-2364 YTVTVTVAESTNYLG
+2364 YTVTVAVAESTNYLG

-2429 VATAAEGAVRD
+2429 VATAAEGDVRD

-2542 VAVTNLGDATAQLVI
+2542 VTVTNLGDATAQLVI

-2753 PPVDSDEPDDPD
+2753 PPVDPDEPDDPD

>member
-52 TLATQRPQN
+52 TLATQTPQN

-68 NVSEFS
+68 NVSQFS
-74 NLISRNTNI
+74 SLISSNKNI

-104 YGNGHTITVSVPDVS
+104 YGNGHTITVNVPDSS
-119 GANSV
+119 GQNNVHNMSRTVASV
-124 TSMSKTVGDRSSYV
+124 SSYI

-148 KIYDCKFVLGSGDYK
+148 RIYDCKFVLGSGDYK
-163 IGAANVNPSHFVFGG
+163 IGGQSSFVFGG
-178 IIGYING
+178 IIGYLNG

-198 TDFRVFCWR
+198 TDFRVYCWS
-207 SDDRAYLGILT
+207 SDQRCYFGMLT
-218 GAAAANA
+218 GAATANA

-240 AGYASD
+240 TGYAD
-246 TSVSSIY
+246 TSFSSIY

-294 NIGAGYDDKLANMT
+294 NIGAGYDNNLANMT

-315 VLDAS
+315 VLNAS

-347 QFKVQNYYEYY
+347 QLKVQNYYEYY
-358 NSDQNSTANDKVN
+358 NSDQDSTDDKVN

-378 NSGQAVNKI
+378 NSGQADKKI

-395 GAEQGARDISF
+395 GAKQGARDISF
-406 DPTTS
+406 DPTTP

-427 GSGMTRTWLITP
+427 GSGMTRTWILTP

-454 DTDTVVFRRLTSKY
+454 DTDTVVFRRLTSGY
-468 SSWGDNKWGANDGI
+468 SSWGDSRWGANDGI

-508 YVADADK
+508 NVGSQ
-515 ITAEN
+515 TTTGT
-520 APEGWTAISSASD
+520 PISSARE
-533 FSAAFSPSG
+533 FSEAFSPSG

-580 LYQQSYTGQYV
+580 LYQQSYDGQYV

-611 SVTVNSAY
+611 SVTVNSANE
-619 ANNIGAGLIAG
+619 NNIGVGLIAG

-650 STTVQSKTTALGVV
+650 STTVQRKTTALGAV

-672 ALTNV
+672 TLTNV
-677 TVQLDGVLDVNGSW
+677 TVQLDGILDVNGSW
-691 SFIAGFVG
+691 SFVAGFVG

-704 DSNSAPIYNFSNII
+704 NSNSAPIYNFSNII

-771 DSDATTPVEGAYAS
+771 DDNATTPVEGVYAS

-809 NYDNIFE
+809 NYVNIFE
-816 VDGSEFGQYM
+816 VEGAAFGQYM

-839 SDKGLAGTANA
+839 SGEGLAGTANA

-862 VAATHTVTPYF
+862 VSATHTVTPYF

-939 ATLTVTDTSVEY
+939 ATANAANKNVTYNGAAADFGITVTVGDRTLTPGDDYTLNFEGTGYNS
-951 SGSEANFGISVSVGG
+951 SEAPVNAGTYSV
-966 NTLDSSNYTISY
+966 
-978 AGDTGT
+978 
-984 TYPSAGES
+984 
-992 APTYVGNYIIT
+992 T

-1030 IAKAGLPNTITVSI
+1030 IAKADLPDTVTVSI
-1044 KGWTYGHYSA
+1044 EGWTYGASE
-1054 DTNAPQMSGLPDGVT
+1054 NAPQMSGLPSGVT

-1075 TYEGRGDTSYSDSN
+1075 TYTGRGDTSYSDSN
-1089 PPVNAGEYTVTATI
+1089 PPANAGEYTVTATI

-1117 FTVDKAAF
+1117 FTVAKAPF
-1125 PKGISVTM
+1125 PEGISVTM
-1133 GSWTYGDEPK
+1133 DGWTYGGAPK
-1143 SPSISGADII
+1143 SPSINGADKVSGA
-1153 SGAKSTLLYEG
+1153 GRTFLYEG
-1164 RGATE
+1164 MGATE
-1169 YSSSK
+1169 YSSSDR
-1174 KPADAGTYTL
+1174 PSDAGTYTL

-1191 ANYLGGSVTSAE
+1191 TNYVGGSVTSAE
-1203 FTIAPYKLIF
+1203 FTISPKE
-1213 KVESTGNIIYGSY
+1213 VEFRLETSGLVFGTAGSVTLNPNTDDATENDTVTWDVQYDAYWEANGEQQAYSASTPAGTMVTFSY
-1226 AEPNG
+1226 ALTAVDYDNPENENHNF
-1231 VMTVTPTN
+1231 VAVFV
-1239 DPDEGF
+1239 DSDEGRHYGLYSIALEVQAREIGIEANSDVSNSAMYGNGYSSVEELAALF
-1245 VGEYPSYDITFVYTL
+1245 NLTNAPSGIRVAVGDLFRF
-1260 DSGEYNEDTVADI
+1260 TV
-1273 AAGTTVHVRAVVS
+1273 
-1286 VVDPAT
+1286 
-1292 DLIDTNYTISFENG
+1292 
-1306 TDALDYVIQQRPI
+1306 Q
-1319 SLSASDGQGVYGAL
+1319 
-1333 DYNAEYFAGLFEL
+1333 
-1346 SGALG
+1346 
-1351 SDTVASLFD
+1351 
-1360 VNIEGQGVATLPNAG
+1360 EGATLPNAG
-1375 TYTVTAS
+1375 TYNISIEFTDDS
-1382 LKTEAAVNYTLA
+1382 GNYTLA
-1394 DDSVNSYTYTITQR
+1394 EGSLDSYSYTITPFI
-1408 EVTGKWNAEGGA
+1408 VTGSIEPSAEYSGSA
-1420 YTGQAHTP
+1420 
-1428 TFTPT
+1428 FTPEWT
-1433 EGVVVGEDDLGIT
+1433 
-1446 YSYADSPMINADTY
+1446 
-1460 EVTAE
+1460 VT
-1465 LNNDNYVFA
+1465 
-1474 SGYGSTEY
+1474 
-1482 TISPAQITWS
+1482 
-1492 WSLGD
+1492 
-1497 GNIVFGDSPETVK
+1497 
-1510 ALVSVDTSALE
+1510 E
-1521 TLFGE
+1521 TLPNNETQE
-1526 DFATY
+1526 DM
-1531 VTVTVTLSDGYS
+1531 
-1543 DTTAA
+1543 
-1548 GTEVTFD
+1548 E
-1555 VIVEIAEEMS
+1555 
-1565 DNVILTE
+1565 
-1572 SAPDSTVK
+1572 
-1580 TVQARD
+1580 
-1586 ISSEV
+1586 
-1591 SGEAVAD
+1591 
-1598 TFGSTLGATDSEAL
+1598 
-1612 AAHFADNFKFGEG
+1612 
-1625 TLKDVDGVTYSIQGA
+1625 
-1640 DGAEIP
+1640 
-1646 DAGTYTVTAT
+1646 
-1656 FSGNYAGSA
+1656 
-1665 TLTYTINPAEVSL
+1665 
-1678 AQESLGFTFGKLTNG
+1678 
-1693 NYQDAGQYAGLVN
+1693 
-1706 GYNGEYTVSVADAA
+1706 VSVAYALNNSDSG
-1720 FAADKYLAADTYTLT
+1720 
-1735 VTLADGNYTF
+1735 VTTIQN
-1745 AEGDSATLSLVV
+1745 
-1757 NALTVTAVG
+1757 VG
-1766 SIDKVF
+1766 Q
-1772 GDITSE
+1772 
-1778 NALTNGTYG
+1778 
-1787 TLVTGFLEDYAGSW
+1787 
-1801 SVTAH
+1801 
-1806 SWNEANYSDN
+1806 
-1816 ILDAHD
+1816 
-1822 GYTVTVTLSDTNY
+1822 YTVTVTLGNTNY
-1835 TFAGGNTATVTVN
+1835 AFVAGEGTSQEQDYSFEVTKAENIFTTEFGASWTYGEGPTIEPPVAKFGDVSVTYYSDDSYNNVVESFSSTTAAGTYYYVITVEESANWTNESMTLSGSFVIEKAQTTVTLSVEEGAVFDGAAYDGKITVELGNSAVSLGDVTWQYKVGDGGWTEGLPVNAGTYTVSIKAYSNSANVTVTNVGDATAQLIISPKDITFNAELAENASLTYGDTLEQDQMNALVNVGVAEGQESIDFTFTVSLMVGDVAFGSTTAANAIVTVSVEVTATDSNYNAVNPAALELTVQRRVITGALRATSATYDGAVQTVEFVPVNVANGDAVTFAYSYTLNNNYAESILGAGTYTVKVTLAGDNTVN
-1848 VEPLTINAELKAEGT
+1848 NNYILDVDELTFTVEKLTINATLTASGT
-1863 AVQDSA
+1863 AVQDGA

-1875 AKITFDTDTNG
+1875 DKITFDTDTNG
-1886 VLVIMLGGSPVARV
+1886 VLVIMLGGEEVARV
-1900 TVTFESADGTPYTP
+1900 TVTFAADDGTQYTP
-1914 DGIAFAIDYV
+1914 DGIAFAIAHV
-1924 DLGTGIEAGTGVT
+1924 DFGTGIEAGTGVT
-1937 RRSVKVSVSDTN
+1937 RRSVTVSFSDTN
-1949 FKLGKTLVDVTFEVS
+1949 FALGETLGGVTFEVS
-1964 GSISV
+1964 GNISV
-1969 ADGIVST
+1969 ADGITST
-1976 VTYAPGTS
+1976 VTYEPGTS
-1984 YDTDYFKR
+1984 YDTDYFKDNE
-1992 GSYFVTSNPD
+1992 YFVTSNPD

-2007 TVTIYRDENAS
+2007 TVTIYRSENAS
-2018 GEEVAEGIISD
+2018 GEEIGEGIISD

-2044 GFKFTIAKA
+2044 GFKFTIARKTITVTVN
-2053 DNAWT
+2053 NAEELVYT
-2058 VEFNREGWTYGSQ
+2058 GSGI
-2071 AGAYNAPQA
+2071 ALDLSSDFDEMLN
-2080 ASGEPE
+2080 
-2086 ITYYKL
+2086 
-2092 TADGGRELYEGVFDN
+2092 ADGVTLGYEVQGGGSILNAGDYTITF
-2107 TTGAGTYVAVV
+2107 TLTGDKSANYAFSSAGT
-2118 TVAESTNYNVLTKE
+2118 TV
-2132 YQFVVAKADNSL
+2132 
-2144 TTGFSAGW
+2144 
-2152 TYGEESVISEPSA
+2152 
-2165 AFGEVTVTYY
+2165 
-2175 TDAERQHA
+2175 H
-2183 VDREFFTSTTDAATY
+2183 
-2198 YVTVCVA
+2198 
-2205 ESENYN
+2205 
-2211 KFSADFSFT
+2211 
-2220 VEKAGNSLTT
+2220 VEKAQIEIDFEVS
-2230 EFTAGWTYGEKPV
+2230 
-2243 ISEPSAT
+2243 
-2250 FGDVVVTYYADEEHL
+2250 DVTY
-2265 EQLDRGFFTSA
+2265 S
-2276 TNAGTYYCVITVEG
+2276 
-2290 TDNYDGISEER
+2290 
-2301 SFEIKK
+2301 
-2307 ASVAVDFDIENTVY
+2307 
-2321 NGEEIGDPVLKE
+2321 GEEVQDPVPSGNL
-2333 GSNPGGAAVT
+2333 GGGDVT
-2343 VTFTADSGSLN
+2343 VTFEAVVGSLGENNRPVGVGEYRVTVIVAETENYFGDTLEKTFSVTPKSVAASITN
-2354 ANDRPRNAGS
+2354 ANDLVYDGTVHALTLESEGIIDGDDVTLGYQLGDGTQNIIAADT
-2364 YTVTVTVAESTNYLG
+2364 YTVTFTLAGDDSGNYALVSETASVTVRKAEL
-2379 GEASKSFEITRKEVT
+2379 T
-2394 VTVENADSLV
+2394 VTVENEGDLIYNNAV
-2404 YTGEPIELALA
+2404 HELALMLDGVCGDDRVSVDYALEDGTQNIIA
-2415 ADGIVAA
+2415 ADTYTV
-2422 DEGVVIP
+2422 
-2429 VATAAEGAVRD
+2429 TFT
-2440 AKEYHLT
+2440 LT
-2447 FSLDGEGSGNYVLT
+2447 GDDSGNYALVSETATVTVQKREVSVTLT
-2461 QEEGVVTVRAAQTTV
+2461 QTEFTYSGSEIVLDYDVDDDVFAGDSVLAEYGSDFDMLNAGKYEVTFALTGDAADNYNLTNPSHTVTVNP
-2476 SVADANGVYDGAAYD
+2476 ANVTASISAPSATYDGAAYD
-2491 GSITVTLNTVGL
+2491 GSITVALGNAGL

-2542 VAVTNLGDATAQLVI
+2542 VTVTNLGDATAQLVI

-2753 PPVDSDEPDDPD
+2753 PPVDPDEPDDPD

-2780 DEPDT
+2780 DEPGT

>member
-1 MIKGLKKLQAAL
+1 MIKCLKKLQAAL

-52 TLATQRPQN
+52 TLATQTPQN

-74 NLISRNTNI
+74 NLISSNKNI

-163 IGAANVNPSHFVFGG
+163 IGAANVDPSHFVFGG

-185 GTVSNVQVEVLTG
+185 GTVSNVQVEVLAG

-207 SDDRAYLGILT
+207 PADRAYLGILT

-225 TVTNVTVVNNGGTFR
+225 TVTNVTIVNNGGTFR
-240 AGYASD
+240 AGRASD
-246 TSVSSIY
+246 TSVSSIE
-253 TDCDISISSNLIG
+253 TDCDISISSNLVG
-266 YIEGA
+266 YIDGA

-283 TDTVL
+283 ADTVL
-288 SAKYAA
+288 SAEYVA
-294 NIGAGYDDKLANMT
+294 NIGAGWTNCSVNMT

-333 ALIFASTKGESGAS
+333 ALIFASTAGESGAS

-358 NSDQNSTANDKVN
+358 NSDQDSTANDKVS

-378 NSGQAVNKI
+378 NSRQADNKI

-395 GAEQGARDISF
+395 GAKQGSRDISF

-427 GSGMTRTWLITP
+427 GSGMTRTWLLTP

-468 SSWGDNKWGANDGI
+468 SSWGDNRWGANDGI

-619 ANNIGAGLIAG
+619 ENNIGAGLIAG

-650 STTVQSKTTALGVV
+650 STTVQSKTTALGAV

-672 ALTNV
+672 TLTNV
-677 TVQLDGVLDVNGSW
+677 TVQLDGILDVNGSW

-704 DSNSAPIYNFSNII
+704 NSNSAPIYNFSNII

-724 FSGTATGDTAE
+724 FSGTATGAAAE

-771 DSDATTPVEGAYAS
+771 DDKATTPVEGAYAS

-839 SDKGLAGTANA
+839 SDEGLAGTANA

-862 VAATHTVTPYF
+862 VEATTHTVTPYF

-939 ATLTVTDTSVEY
+939 ATANAANKNVTYNGAAADFAITVTVGDSTLTPGDDYTLNFEGTGYNS
-951 SGSEANFGISVSVGG
+951 SEAPVNAGTYSV
-966 NTLDSSNYTISY
+966 
-978 AGDTGT
+978 
-984 TYPSAGES
+984 
-992 APTYVGNYIIT
+992 T

-1016 NGNLVKSLTISGLV
+1016 AGNLVKTLTISGLV
-1030 IAKAGLPNTITVSI
+1030 IAKADLPDTVTVSI
-1044 KGWTYGHYSA
+1044 EGWTYGESG
-1054 DTNAPQMSGLPDGVT
+1054 NAPQMSGLPDGVT

-1075 TYEGRGDTSYSDSN
+1075 TYAGRGDTSYSDSI
-1089 PPVNAGEYTVTATI
+1089 PPANAGEYTVTATI
-1103 EPTSNY
+1103 SATSNY

-1117 FTVDKAAF
+1117 FTVAKALF
-1125 PKGISVTM
+1125 PEGISVTM
-1133 GSWTYGDEPK
+1133 GGWTYGDAPK

-1153 SGAKSTLLYEG
+1153 SGAERTFLYEG
-1164 RGATE
+1164 TGATE
-1169 YSSSK
+1169 YSSSE

-1184 TVTYDES
+1184 TVIYGES
-1191 ANYLGGSVTSAE
+1191 TNYVGGSVTSAE
-1203 FTIAPYKLIF
+1203 FTIAPYELIF
-1213 KVESTGNIIYGSY
+1213 RVESTGNIIYGSY

-1231 VMTVTPTN
+1231 VMTVTLTN
-1239 DPDEGF
+1239 DPPDEGF

-1292 DLIDTNYTISFENG
+1292 DLTDTNYTISFENG

-1346 SGALG
+1346 SGALS

-1446 YSYADSPMINADTY
+1446 YSYADSPMINAGTY
-1460 EVTAE
+1460 DVTAT
-1465 LNNDNYVFA
+1465 LGIDNYVFA
-1474 SGYGSTEY
+1474 SGYGSTKY
-1482 TISPAQITWS
+1482 TISPAQTTWS

-1526 DFATY
+1526 GFATY

-1591 SGEAVAD
+1591 SGKAVAD
-1598 TFGSTLGATDSEAL
+1598 TFGSTLGATDSETL
-1612 AAHFADNFKFGEG
+1612 AAYFADDFKFGEG

-1640 DGAEIP
+1640 DGAVIP

-1678 AQESLGFTFGKLTNG
+1678 AQESLGSTFGELTNG

-1706 GYNGEYTVSVADAA
+1706 GYNGEYTVSVTDAA

-1766 SIDKVF
+1766 SVDKVF

-1787 TLVTGFLEDYAGSW
+1787 TLVTGFLEDYAGNW

-1816 ILDAHD
+1816 ILDAFD

-1835 TFAGGNTATVTVN
+1835 TFAGGNTTTVTVN
-1848 VEPLTINAELKAEGT
+1848 VAPLTINATLTASGT
-1863 AVQDSA
+1863 AVQDGA

-1875 AKITFDTDTNG
+1875 DKITFDTDTNG
-1886 VLVIMLGGSPVARV
+1886 VLVIMLGGEEVARV
-1900 TVTFESADGTPYTP
+1900 TVTFAADDGTQYTP
-1914 DGIAFAIDYV
+1914 DGIAFAIAHV
-1924 DLGTGIEAGTGVT
+1924 DFVTGIEAGTGVT
-1937 RRSVKVSVSDTN
+1937 RRNVTVSFTDTN
-1949 FKLGKTLVDVTFEVS
+1949 FALGETLGDVTFEVS
-1964 GSISV
+1964 GNISV
-1969 ADGIVST
+1969 ADGITST
-1976 VTYAPGTS
+1976 VTYEPGTS
-1984 YDTDYFKR
+1984 YDTDYFKDNK
-1992 GSYFVTSNPD
+1992 YFVTSNPD

-2007 TVTIYRDENAS
+2007 TVTIYRGENAS
-2018 GEEVAEGIISD
+2018 GEEIGEGIISD

-2034 VQGAIDGAVA
+2034 VQGAIDGAAA

-2053 DNAWT
+2053 DNAWA

-2071 AGAYNAPQA
+2071 AGAYTAPQA

-2092 TADGGRELYEGVFDN
+2092 TADSGREPYEGVFDN

-2152 TYGEESVISEPSA
+2152 TYGEEPVISEPSA

-2175 TDAERQHA
+2175 TDAERQHE

-2211 KFSADFSFT
+2211 EFSADFSFT

-2243 ISEPSAT
+2243 ISEPSAA

-2265 EQLDRGFFTSA
+2265 EQLDRGSFTSA

-2364 YTVTVTVAESTNYLG
+2364 YTVTVAVAESTNYLG

-2429 VATAAEGAVRD
+2429 VATAAEGDVRD

-2461 QEEGVVTVRAAQTTV
+2461 QEEGVVTVSAAQTTV

-2491 GSITVTLNTVGL
+2491 GSITVALGNAGL

-2542 VAVTNLGDATAQLVI
+2542 VTVTNLGDATAQLVI

-2753 PPVDSDEPDDPD
+2753 PPVDPDEPDDPD

>member
-1 MIKGLKKLQAAL
+1 MIKCLKKLQAAL

-52 TLATQRPQN
+52 TLATQTPQN

-68 NVSEFS
+68 NVSQFS

-104 YGNGHTITVSVPDVS
+104 YGNGHTITVNVPDSS

-124 TSMSKTVGDRSSYV
+124 TSMSRTVGNMSSYV

-207 SDDRAYLGILT
+207 SADRAYLGILT

-225 TVTNVTVVNNGGTFR
+225 TVTNVTIVNNGGTFR

-253 TDCDISISSNLIG
+253 TDCQISISSNLIG

-294 NIGAGYDDKLANMT
+294 NIGAGYDNNLANMT

-315 VLDAS
+315 VLNAS

-347 QFKVQNYYEYY
+347 QLKVQNYYEYY
-358 NSDQNSTANDKVN
+358 NSDQDSTANDKVS

-395 GAEQGARDISF
+395 GAEQGSRDISF
-406 DPTTS
+406 DPTTP

-427 GSGMTRTWLITP
+427 GSGMTRTWTLTP
-439 RTGEAVTASAVIEGT
+439 NTDTGAAVTASAVIEGT
-454 DTDTVVFRRLTSKY
+454 ATDTVVFRRLPSGY
-468 SSWGDNKWGANDGI
+468 SSWGDSRWGANDGI

-563 DFSGMLDGNGHT
+563 DFSGTLDGNGHT

-619 ANNIGAGLIAG
+619 ENNIGAGLIAG

-672 ALTNV
+672 TLTNV
-677 TVQLDGVLDVNGSW
+677 TVQLDGILDVNGSW
-691 SFIAGFVG
+691 SFVAGFVG

-724 FSGTATGDTAE
+724 FSGTATGAAAE

-740 VVTVLQGSTGTAQVD
+740 VVTVLQGSTGTEQVD
-755 INGLIYNLTTD
+755 INGLIYNLITD

-791 NLYNAGG
+791 NLYNDGAD
-798 TQAAVSAEGYV
+798 QAAVSAKGYV
-809 NYDNIFE
+809 NYVNIFE
-816 VDGSEFGQYM
+816 VEGSAFGQYM

-839 SDKGLAGTANA
+839 SDEGLAGTANA

-862 VAATHTVTPYF
+862 VTATHTVTPYF
-873 VPNGADTSSVT
+873 VPNGDDTDSVT
-884 LVAHSSDWLGTGRL
+884 IVAYSADWLGTGRL

-939 ATLTVTDTSVEY
+939 ATANAANKNVTYNGAAADF
-951 SGSEANFGISVSVGG
+951 A
-966 NTLDSSNYTISY
+966 
-978 AGDTGT
+978 
-984 TYPSAGES
+984 
-992 APTYVGNYIIT
+992 IT
-1003 VTLNA
+1003 VTVGDSTLTPGDDYTLNFEGTGYNSSEAPVNAGTYSVTVTINA

-1030 IAKAGLPNTITVSI
+1030 IAKADLPDTVTVSI
-1044 KGWTYGHYSA
+1044 EGWTYGASG
-1054 DTNAPQMSGLPDGVT
+1054 NAPQMSGLPDGVT

-1075 TYEGRGDTSYSDSN
+1075 TYAGRGDTSYSDSI

-1117 FTVDKAAF
+1117 FTVAKAAF
-1125 PKGISVTM
+1125 PEGISVTM
-1133 GSWTYGDEPK
+1133 DGWTYGESENEPL
-1143 SPSISGADII
+1143 ISGADII
-1153 SGAKSTLLYEG
+1153 SGAERTFLYEG
-1164 RGATE
+1164 TGATE
-1169 YSSSK
+1169 YSSSE
-1174 KPADAGTYTL
+1174 KPTDAGTYTL
-1184 TVTYDES
+1184 TVIYGES
-1191 ANYLGGSVTSAE
+1191 TNYVGGSVTSAE
-1203 FTIAPYKLIF
+1203 FTISPKELTFTATLEVDAKI
-1213 KVESTGNIIYGSY
+1213 TYGDVLN
-1226 AEPNG
+1226 AEALKNLVKIECSDTPAYDDDY
-1231 VMTVTPTN
+1231 TVTVTA
-1239 DPDEGF
+1239 
-1245 VGEYPSYDITFVYTL
+1245 PSYSENTPADTEIALTVTVSFDESISANYSVTQPDASELILKVQKKEL
-1260 DSGEYNEDTVADI
+1260 DLSVKEGEK
-1273 AAGTTVHVRAVVS
+1273 
-1286 VVDPAT
+1286 
-1292 DLIDTNYTISFENG
+1292 TN
-1306 TDALDYVIQQRPI
+1306 
-1319 SLSASDGQGVYGAL
+1319 VYGAVT
-1333 DYNAEYFAGLFEL
+1333 DYDAHFAGLFSL
-1346 SGALG
+1346 DGVVG
-1351 SDTVASLFD
+1351 SDDFASLFD
-1360 VNIEGQGVATLPNAG
+1360 VAAEGQGVATLPDAG
-1375 TYTVTAS
+1375 KYTVTAS
-1382 LKTEAAVNYTLA
+1382 LKAEAKVNYTLTA
-1394 DDSVNSYTYTITQR
+1394 GAGTQYNYTITPK
-1408 EVTGKWNAEGGA
+1408 EVTGTWSPLAGDYN
-1420 YTGQAHTP
+1420 GQAHEP

-1446 YSYADSPMINADTY
+1446 YSYADSPMINAGTY
-1460 EVTAE
+1460 DVTAT
-1465 LNNDNYVFA
+1465 LGNDNYVFA

-1482 TISPAQITWS
+1482 TISPAQIIWS
-1492 WSLGD
+1492 WSLGG
-1497 GNIVFGDSPETVK
+1497 GNIVFGDSPEIVK

-1543 DTTAA
+1543 NTTAA

-1591 SGEAVAD
+1591 SGEAVAAI
-1598 TFGSTLGATDSEAL
+1598 FGSTLGATDSEAL
-1612 AAHFADNFKFGEG
+1612 AAYFADNFKFGKG

-1640 DGAEIP
+1640 DGAVIP

-1665 TLTYTINPAEVSL
+1665 TLTYTIKPAEVSL
-1678 AQESLGFTFGKLTNG
+1678 AQESLGFTFGKLTKG
-1693 NYQDAGQYAGLVN
+1693 NYQDADQYAGLVN

-1720 FAADKYLAADTYTLT
+1720 FAADKYLAADTYTLK
-1735 VTLADGNYTF
+1735 VTLADDNYTF

-1801 SVTAH
+1801 SVTEH

-1816 ILDAHD
+1816 ILDAYD
-1822 GYTVTVTLSDTNY
+1822 GYTVTVTLNDTNY

-1848 VEPLTINAELKAEGT
+1848 VAPLTINATLTANGT
-1863 AVQDSA
+1863 AVQDGA
-1869 IDITGS
+1869 IDIKGS
-1875 AKITFDTDTNG
+1875 DKITFDTDTNG
-1886 VLVIMLGGSPVARV
+1886 VLVIMLGGEEVARV
-1900 TVTFESADGTPYTP
+1900 TVTFAAADGTQYTP
-1914 DGIAFAIDYV
+1914 DGIAFAIAYV
-1924 DLGTGIEAGTGVT
+1924 DFGTGIEAGTGVT
-1937 RRSVKVSVSDTN
+1937 TRSVTVSFSDTN
-1949 FKLGKTLVDVTFEVS
+1949 FALGETLGGVTFEVS
-1964 GSISV
+1964 GNISV
-1969 ADGIVST
+1969 ADGITST
-1976 VTYAPGTS
+1976 VTYEPGTS
-1984 YDTDYFKR
+1984 YDTDYFKDNK
-1992 GSYFVTSNPD
+1992 YFVTSNPD

-2007 TVTIYRDENAS
+2007 TVTIYRGENAS
-2018 GEEVAEGIISD
+2018 GEEIGEGIISD

-2034 VQGAIDGAVA
+2034 VQGTIDGAAA

-2071 AGAYNAPQA
+2071 AGAYTAPQA
-2080 ASGEPE
+2080 ASGDPE

-2152 TYGEESVISEPSA
+2152 TYGEEPVISEPSA

-2211 KFSADFSFT
+2211 EFSADFSFT

-2243 ISEPSAT
+2243 ISEPSAA

-2364 YTVTVTVAESTNYLG
+2364 YTVTVAVAESTNYLG

-2429 VATAAEGAVRD
+2429 VATAAEGDVRD

-2461 QEEGVVTVRAAQTTV
+2461 QEEGVVTVSAAQTTV

-2491 GSITVTLNTVGL
+2491 GSITVALGNAGL

-2542 VAVTNLGDATAQLVI
+2542 VTVTNLGDATAQLVI

-2753 PPVDSDEPDDPD
+2753 PPVDPDEPDDPD

>member
-30 GAGSGNE
+30 GAGSGNG
-37 ILPVAEASAETYEHG
+37 ILPVAEAAEEGVVYQHG
-52 TLATQRPQN
+52 SDIGREKAGSVTEVGN
-61 ATSVSSS
+61 ASQLKDAIQA
-68 NVSEFS
+68 NQ
-74 NLISRNTNI
+74 NI
-83 SLTSDITLP
+83 SLTASFTANLGDSNAFWHTGNYTGKL
-92 YFLNTSSYSGTI
+92 
-104 YGNGHTITVSVPDVS
+104 YGNGFTITIQLKDNNNGFTQVN
-119 GANSV
+119 G
-124 TSMSKTVGDRSSYV
+124 T
-138 AGGVIGELTG
+138 
-148 KIYDCKFVLGSGDYK
+148 GSGNNSGSY
-163 IGAANVNPSHFVFGG
+163 GG
-178 IIGYING
+178 IIGTLGTNG
-185 GTVSNVQVEVLTG
+185 GVYDLNIVMHGYISYATYGGTG
-198 TDFRVFCWR
+198 DLNMGGIVGLLNGGEIDNCTFSFIGNNGYRMSATTWNTANWAGVGGIVG
-207 SDDRAYLGILT
+207 RATSGSVT
-218 GAAAANA
+218 NC
-225 TVTNVTVVNNGGTFR
+225 TVTND
-240 AGYASD
+240 AW
-246 TSVSSIY
+246 
-253 TDCDISISSNLIG
+253 
-266 YIEGA
+266 IEGGAATNDSQA
-271 NTIDNIIVKGGT
+271 NVNTDVVMGGVGLVIGIVDSGMTGSGKIDNIIVHGSGNVKSGG
-283 TDTVL
+283 
-288 SAKYAA
+288 Y
-294 NIGAGYDDKLANMT
+294 
-308 NFYNAFG
+308 
-315 VLDAS
+315 
-320 GAAEGRLDGTTAS
+320 AS
-333 ALIFASTKGESGAS
+333 ALGMIFSG
-347 QFKVQNYYEYY
+347 
-358 NSDQNSTANDKVN
+358 NSTYEITNYIN
-371 GVGTAPL
+371 G
-378 NSGQAVNKI
+378 
-387 SIAATVGI
+387 
-395 GAEQGARDISF
+395 
-406 DPTTS
+406 
-411 TYAQS
+411 
-416 LVVIYTGQAKA
+416 YTGQYVSANNGNSDNIVKHDGADSVRVTISNYYIDGSRTGISSSNASWTISGTITIQSVANRSVYLDPTA
-427 GSGMTRTWLITP
+427 GTDYANSLAIAFSEQSAADAAYIRTWTLLGPSNNSIAT
-439 RTGEAVTASAVIEGT
+439 TQVLNG
-454 DTDTVVFRRLTSKY
+454 DTVVFSGL
-468 SSWGDNKWGANDGI
+468 SSAVADWNGNGT
-482 FTASL
+482 FTASI
-487 TAQDSE
+487 
-493 AEPPSYPALTQYEHG
+493 SYNDIPRDNMSTLTQYEHG
-508 YVADADK
+508 YVADSDK
-515 ITAEN
+515 TTT
-520 APEGWTAISSASD
+520 GTAISTAEEFSD
-533 FSAAFSPSG
+533 AFSPG
-542 NATDGSYYLT
+542 ATQPRDGVYYLT
-552 RDIVISGFSGH
+552 QDIYVNAFSGREE
-563 DFSGMLDGNGHT
+563 FSGTLDGNGHT
-575 IFIDG
+575 IYITG
-580 LYQQSYTGQYV
+580 LYQNSFNLANV
-591 GGLFGT
+591 GGIIGALNGGT
-597 LSGTVKNVRVVLLN
+597 IKNLRVVLMCN
-611 SVTVNSAY
+611 VTVTSASTD
-619 ANNIGAGLIAG
+619 NRSIGLIAG
-630 RLNGGTVENV
+630 QLSGGAVVENV
-640 NAVISEGATL
+640 NIVLMDGYTL
-650 STTVQSKTTALGVV
+650 STASGASTALGGV
-664 AGVMEGSG
+664 AGSVSGS
-672 ALTNV
+672 ATISNV
-677 TVQLDGVLDVNGSW
+677 TVQLNGDLDVNGTECFVS
-691 SFIAGFVG
+691 GFVG
-699 RSMKP
+699 KTN
-704 DSNSAPIYNFSNII
+704 DSATTNYSNII
-718 IKGEGR
+718 IKGDGKMTGAIG
-724 FSGTATGDTAE
+724 SNPWKNTAA
-735 PKYVG
+735 
-740 VVTVLQGSTGTAQVD
+740 VTVITGSV
-755 INGLIYNLTTD
+755 
-766 WNNAN
+766 
-771 DSDATTPVEGAYAS
+771 
-785 YGWVAQ
+785 
-791 NLYNAGG
+791 
-798 TQAAVSAEGYV
+798 
-809 NYDNIFE
+809 
-816 VDGSEFGQYM
+816 GS
-826 NAGSP
+826 AGSP
-831 GNTYIQYV
+831 RVTADGIIYGITENTYGTSMADSQTASFGLFGYTAPSGTTVPNPITDTAGYV
-839 SDKGLAGTANA
+839 AVSNFFLTSDSAYNPYDNNTTEGNLPTYIAVTPTATITPEVQGA
-850 RRTALISNSISG
+850 IGSR
-862 VAATHTVTPYF
+862 VTPYF
-873 VPNGADTSSVT
+873 VPGSTTDIT
-884 LVAHSSDWLGTGRL
+884 LVATAGDWNGITRL
-898 QTNGNGTGDYRAE
+898 QTNGSDKGDLRPASNGT
-911 GNYKIVTVAKEN
+911 IVVTAAKSE
-923 AYDSIGGTITL
+923 AYADGTITL
-934 SEYVA
+934 SKYVA
-939 ATLTVTDTSVEY
+939 ATLTVTYTSVKY
-951 SGSEANFGISVSVGG
+951 SGSEANFGISVSVGD
-966 NTLDSSNYTISY
+966 NTLDPSNYTILY
-978 AGDTGT
+978 EGDEDT
-984 TYPSAGES
+984 TYAQSAT
-992 APTYVGNYIIT
+992 APTNVGNYIIT
-1003 VTLNA
+1003 VTLTNG
-1008 DNDYNFEN
+1008 DMFEGN
-1016 NGNLVKSLTISGLV
+1016 GGNLTSSKQSFVTI
-1030 IAKAGLPNTITVSI
+1030 IRADLPNTVTVSI
-1044 KGWTYGHYSA
+1044 NGWTYGHYSA
-1054 DTNAPQMSGLPDGVT
+1054 DTNAPSVSPEGFGAAGVT
-1069 EENVSY
+1069 YVY
-1075 TYEGRGDTSYSDSN
+1075 YSSN
-1089 PPVNAGEYTVTATI
+1089 SDDAV
-1103 EPTSNY
+1103 
-1109 NGGTVSAD
+1109 
-1117 FTVDKAAF
+1117 
-1125 PKGISVTM
+1125 
-1133 GSWTYGDEPK
+1133 
-1143 SPSISGADII
+1143 ISGFDPE
-1153 SGAKSTLLYEG
+1153 T
-1164 RGATE
+1164 
-1169 YSSSK
+1169 
-1174 KPADAGTYTL
+1174 ADAGTYYVAAQIEQTANYNDGTTARVPFTINKADL
-1184 TVTYDES
+1184 PTDSIKVTMGDWTYGTPADPVLDDDNGYTDGAERTYLYTGTSANGTKYDSAYKPTDAGTYTVTVTFGES
-1191 ANYLGGSVTSAE
+1191 TNYLSGSVTSAE
-1203 FTIAPYKLIF
+1203 FTISPKELTFTASLAEGAAI
-1213 KVESTGNIIYGSY
+1213 TYGDVLN
-1226 AEPNG
+1226 AEALRALVTVVCEGTPAYDDDY
-1231 VMTVTPTN
+1231 TVTVEATGYSENTPADTEIALTVTVSFDESISANYSVTQPDASELILKVQKKELDLSVKEGEKTN
-1239 DPDEGF
+1239 
-1245 VGEYPSYDITFVYTL
+1245 
-1260 DSGEYNEDTVADI
+1260 
-1273 AAGTTVHVRAVVS
+1273 
-1286 VVDPAT
+1286 
-1292 DLIDTNYTISFENG
+1292 
-1306 TDALDYVIQQRPI
+1306 
-1319 SLSASDGQGVYGAL
+1319 VYGAVT
-1333 DYNAEYFAGLFEL
+1333 DYYMHFAGLFSL
-1346 SGALG
+1346 DGVVG
-1351 SDTVASLFD
+1351 SDDFASLFD
-1360 VNIEGQGVATLPNAG
+1360 VNIEGQGGATLPNAG
-1375 TYTVTAS
+1375 TYTVTAE
-1382 LKTEAAVNYTLA
+1382 LKAEAKVNYTLTA
-1394 DDSVNSYTYTITQR
+1394 GAGTQYNYTVTPK
-1408 EVTGKWNAEGGA
+1408 EVTGTWSPLAGDYN
-1420 YTGQAHTP
+1420 GQAHEP

-1433 EGVVVGEDDLGIT
+1433 EGVAVGEDDLGIT
-1446 YSYADSPMINADTY
+1446 YSYADSPMINAGTY
-1460 EVTAE
+1460 DVTAT
-1465 LNNDNYVFA
+1465 LGNDNYVFA

-1612 AAHFADNFKFGEG
+1612 AAYFADDFKFGEG

-1640 DGAEIP
+1640 DGAVIP
-1646 DAGTYTVTAT
+1646 NAGTYTVTAT

-1678 AQESLGFTFGKLTNG
+1678 AQESLGFTFGELTNG

-1706 GYNGEYTVSVADAA
+1706 GYNGEYTVSVTDAA

-1766 SIDKVF
+1766 SVDKVF

-1778 NALTNGTYG
+1778 NALTDGTYG

-1816 ILDAHD
+1816 ILDAFD
-1822 GYTVTVTLSDTNY
+1822 SYTVTVTLSDTNY
-1835 TFAGGNTATVTVN
+1835 TFADGNTATVTVN
-1848 VEPLTINAELKAEGT
+1848 VAPLTINATLTASGT
-1863 AVQDSA
+1863 AVQDGA

-1875 AKITFDTDTNG
+1875 DKITFDTDTNG
-1886 VLVIMLGGSPVARV
+1886 VLVIMLGGEEVARV
-1900 TVTFESADGTPYTP
+1900 TVTFAADDGTQYTP
-1914 DGIAFAIDYV
+1914 DGIAFAIAHV
-1924 DLGTGIEAGTGVT
+1924 DFGTGIEAGTGVT
-1937 RRSVKVSVSDTN
+1937 RRSVTVSFSDTN
-1949 FKLGKTLVDVTFEVS
+1949 FALGGTLGDVTFEVS
-1964 GSISV
+1964 GNISV
-1969 ADGIVST
+1969 ADGITST
-1976 VTYAPGTS
+1976 VTYEPGTS
-1984 YDTDYFKR
+1984 YDTDYFKDNE
-1992 GSYFVTSNPD
+1992 YFVTSNPD

-2007 TVTIYRDENAS
+2007 TVTIYRGENAS
-2018 GEEVAEGIISD
+2018 GEEIGEGIISD

-2034 VQGAIDGAVA
+2034 VQGAIDGAAA

-2071 AGAYNAPQA
+2071 AGAYTAPQA

-2092 TADGGRELYEGVFDN
+2092 TADGGREPYEGVFDN

-2152 TYGEESVISEPSA
+2152 TYGEEPVISEPSA

-2183 VDREFFTSTTDAATY
+2183 VDREFFTSTTGAATY

-2230 EFTAGWTYGEKPV
+2230 EFTAGWTYGEEPV
-2243 ISEPSAT
+2243 ISEPSAA

-2265 EQLDRGFFTSA
+2265 EQLDRGSFTSA

-2429 VATAAEGAVRD
+2429 VATAAEGDVRD

-2461 QEEGVVTVRAAQTTV
+2461 QEEGVVTVSAAQTTV

-2491 GSITVTLNTVGL
+2491 GSMTVTLNTVGL

-2542 VAVTNLGDATAQLVI
+2542 VTVTNLGDATAQLVI

-2753 PPVDSDEPDDPD
+2753 PPVDPDEPDDPD

-2780 DEPDT
+2780 DEPGT

>member
-30 GAGSGNE
+30 GAGSGNG

-52 TLATQRPQN
+52 TLATQTPQN

-74 NLISRNTNI
+74 NSISSNKNI

-92 YFLNTSSYSGTI
+92 YFINTSSYSGTI
-104 YGNGHTITVSVPDVS
+104 YGNGHTITVSVPDRS
-119 GANSV
+119 GQNNV
-124 TSMSKTVGDRSSYV
+124 HDMSKTVASVSSYI

-148 KIYDCKFVLGSGDYK
+148 RIYDCKFVLGSGDYK
-163 IGAANVNPSHFVFGG
+163 IGGESSFVFGG
-178 IIGYING
+178 IIGYLNG

-198 TDFRVFCWR
+198 TDFRVYCWS

-225 TVTNVTVVNNGGTFR
+225 TVTNVTIVNNGGTFR
-240 AGYASD
+240 TGYAD
-246 TSVSSIY
+246 TSFSSIY
-253 TDCDISISSNLIG
+253 TDCQISISSNLIG
-266 YIEGA
+266 YIDGA

-288 SAKYAA
+288 NAKYAA
-294 NIGAGYDDKLANMT
+294 NIGAGWTNCSVNMT

-315 VLDAS
+315 VINTS
-320 GAAEGRLDGTTAS
+320 GTADGRLEGSTTS
-333 ALIFASTKGESGAS
+333 ALIFASTAGESGAS
-347 QFKVQNYYEYY
+347 QFKVKNYYEYY
-358 NSDQNSTANDKVN
+358 NSDQYSTANDKVKD
-371 GVGTAPL
+371 VGTPPL
-378 NSGQAVNKI
+378 TSGQAANKI

-395 GAEQGARDISF
+395 GAEQGSRDISF
-406 DPTTS
+406 DPTAP

-427 GSGMTRTWLITP
+427 GSGMTRTWLLTP

-468 SSWGDNKWGANDGI
+468 SSWGDNRWGANDGI

-520 APEGWTAISSASD
+520 APEGWRAISSASD
-533 FSAAFSPSG
+533 FSTAFSPSG

-552 RDIVISGFSGH
+552 KDILINGFSGH
-563 DFSGMLDGNGHT
+563 NFSGTLDGNGHT

-597 LSGTVKNVRVVLLN
+597 LSGTVKNVRVVLVN
-611 SVTVNSAY
+611 SVTVGSTSE
-619 ANNIGAGLIAG
+619 GDQGFGLIAG
-630 RLNGGTVENV
+630 NIDGGTVENV
-640 NAVISEGATL
+640 NVVIPSGVTL
-650 STTVQSKTTALGVV
+650 RTQEQLSRTVSLGGI
-664 AGVMEGSG
+664 AGEMDNGGNV
-672 ALTNV
+672 TNV
-677 TVQLDGVLDVNGSW
+677 TMQLDGELYVDGTW
-691 SFIAGFVG
+691 SFLAGFVG
-699 RSMKP
+699 RSRQI
-704 DSNSAPIYNFSNII
+704 SSTSYIYKNII
-718 IKGEGR
+718 IKGEGTFDGVAR
-724 FSGTATGDTAE
+724 TNNNTPDTSVQ
-735 PKYVG
+735 PKFVG
-740 VVTVLQGSTGTAQVD
+740 VVTVLQGSTGTPQVD
-755 INGLIYNLTTD
+755 IDGLIYSLATNAD
-766 WNNAN
+766 NNN
-771 DSDATTPVEGAYAS
+771 DNNATTPVEGRYAS

-791 NLYNAGG
+791 NLYQEGAG
-798 TQAAVSAEGYV
+798 QAAVSADGYV
-809 NYDNIFE
+809 NYANIFE
-816 VDGSEFGQYM
+816 VEGAAFGQYM
-826 NAGSP
+826 DPNSP
-831 GNTYIQYV
+831 GNTYIQF
-839 SDKGLAGTANA
+839 SDEGLAGTANA
-850 RRTALISNSISG
+850 RRTALISNRISG
-862 VAATHTVTPYF
+862 VTATHTVTPYF
-873 VPNGADTSSVT
+873 VPNGDDTDSVT
-884 LVAHSSDWLGTGRL
+884 IVAYSADWLGTGRL

-934 SEYVA
+934 SVYVA
-939 ATLTVTDTSVEY
+939 ATVQISKDSVQFT
-951 SGSEANFGISVSVGG
+951 GSPADFGITVKVGG
-966 NTLDSSNYTISY
+966 STLKLDKDYTISY

-992 APTYVGNYIIT
+992 APTYVGSYIIT
-1003 VTLNA
+1003 VKLING
-1008 DNDYNFEN
+1008 DMFEGN
-1016 NGNLVKSLTISGLV
+1016 GGNLTPYKQSFVTI
-1030 IAKAGLPNTITVSI
+1030 IRAGLPNTVTVSI
-1044 KGWTYGHYSA
+1044 KDWTYGHYSA
-1054 DTNAPQMSGLPDGVT
+1054 DTNAPSVSFPEGFGAAGVT
-1069 EENVSY
+1069 YVYYSSDNDDAVISEFDPETADAG
-1075 TYEGRGDTSYSDSN
+1075 TYYVAAQIGQ
-1089 PPVNAGEYTVTATI
+1089 TA
-1103 EPTSNY
+1103 NY
-1109 NGGTVSAD
+1109 NGGTTAREP
-1117 FTVDKAAF
+1117 FTINKANL
-1125 PKGISVTM
+1125 PTDSITVTM
-1133 GSWTYGDEPK
+1133 GDWTYGTPADPVLDDDNGYTD
-1143 SPSISGADII
+1143 GAE
-1153 SGAKSTLLYEG
+1153 KTYLYTG
-1164 RGATE
+1164 TSANGTKYDSA
-1169 YSSSK
+1169 Y
-1174 KPADAGTYTL
+1174 KPTDAGTYTV
-1184 TVTYDES
+1184 TVTFGES
-1191 ANYLGGSVTSAE
+1191 TNYVGGSVTSAE
-1203 FTIAPYKLIF
+1203 FTISPKELTFTASLAEGAAI
-1213 KVESTGNIIYGSY
+1213 TYGDVLN
-1226 AEPNG
+1226 AEALRALVTVVCEGTPAYDDDY
-1231 VMTVTPTN
+1231 TVTVEATGYSENTPADTEIALTVTVSF
-1239 DPDEGF
+1239 DE
-1245 VGEYPSYDITFVYTL
+1245 S
-1260 DSGEYNEDTVADI
+1260 I
-1273 AAGTTVHVRAVVS
+1273 AANYSVTQPDASALILTVHKKELDLS
-1286 VVDPAT
+1286 VKEGEK
-1292 DLIDTNYTISFENG
+1292 TN
-1306 TDALDYVIQQRPI
+1306 
-1319 SLSASDGQGVYGAL
+1319 VYGAVT
-1333 DYNAEYFAGLFEL
+1333 DYYMHFAGLFSL
-1346 SGALG
+1346 DGVVG
-1351 SDTVASLFD
+1351 SDDFASLFD
-1360 VNIEGQGVATLPNAG
+1360 VAAEGQGVATLPNAG

-1446 YSYADSPMINADTY
+1446 YSYADSPMINAGTY
-1460 EVTAE
+1460 DVTAT
-1465 LNNDNYVFA
+1465 LGIDNYVFA
-1474 SGYGSTEY
+1474 SGYGSTKY
-1482 TISPAQITWS
+1482 TISPAQTTWS

-1526 DFATY
+1526 GFATY

-1591 SGEAVAD
+1591 SGKAVAD
-1598 TFGSTLGATDSEAL
+1598 TFGSTLGATDSETL
-1612 AAHFADNFKFGEG
+1612 AAYFADDFKFGEG

-1640 DGAEIP
+1640 DGAVIP

-1720 FAADKYLAADTYTLT
+1720 FAADKYLAADTYTLK
-1735 VTLADGNYTF
+1735 VTLADDNYTF

-1801 SVTAH
+1801 SVTEH

-1816 ILDAHD
+1816 ILDARD

-1835 TFAGGNTATVTVN
+1835 AFEGGNTATVTVN
-1848 VEPLTINAELKAEGT
+1848 VARLTINATLSATVKDSSIAEF
-1863 AVQDSA
+1863 ADNALV
-1869 IDITGS
+1869 IRGS
-1875 AKITFDTDTNG
+1875 NDDGVTFTISGSQLQVYRGSLAATISVTFAAADVTQYIPEGITFAIGSIVLENG
-1886 VLVIMLGGSPVARV
+1886 IAAGAGLAASHV
-1900 TVTFESADGTPYTP
+1900 TVGFEDGN
-1914 DGIAFAIDYV
+1914 F
-1924 DLGTGIEAGTGVT
+1924 DLGSTDPSI
-1937 RRSVKVSVSDTN
+1937 
-1949 FKLGKTLVDVTFEVS
+1949 TFEVS

-1969 ADGIVST
+1969 AGGITTTAVYGDG
-1976 VTYAPGTS
+1976 TYDADYFTGYFVVDGDREATITIYEGTS
-1984 YDTDYFKR
+1984 
-1992 GSYFVTSNPD
+1992 
-2002 DVANI
+2002 
-2007 TVTIYRDENAS
+2007 AS
-2018 GEEVAEGIISD
+2018 GESLTGISD

-2034 VQGAIDGAVA
+2034 VQGTLFGGVST
-2044 GFKFTIAKA
+2044 GFTFTIMPKQV
-2053 DNAWT
+2053 T
-2058 VEFNREGWTYGSQ
+2058 VEVTNANDLTYTGS
-2071 AGAYNAPQA
+2071 
-2080 ASGEPE
+2080 E
-2086 ITYYKL
+2086 L
-2092 TADGGRELYEGVFDN
+2092 TLTLTSDADDMLSADGVTLGYEVQDGGSILNAGDYTIMFTLAGDKSAN
-2107 TTGAGTYVAVV
+2107 YAFSSAGT
-2118 TVAESTNYNVLTKE
+2118 TV
-2132 YQFVVAKADNSL
+2132 
-2144 TTGFSAGW
+2144 
-2152 TYGEESVISEPSA
+2152 
-2165 AFGEVTVTYY
+2165 
-2175 TDAERQHA
+2175 R
-2183 VDREFFTSTTDAATY
+2183 
-2198 YVTVCVA
+2198 
-2205 ESENYN
+2205 
-2211 KFSADFSFT
+2211 
-2220 VEKAGNSLTT
+2220 VEKAHIEIDFEVSDVTYSGEEVQDPVPSGNLGGGDVTVIFEAVVGSLGENNRPVGVGEYRVTVIVAET
-2230 EFTAGWTYGEKPV
+2230 ENY
-2243 ISEPSAT
+2243 
-2250 FGDVVVTYYADEEHL
+2250 FGDTL
-2265 EQLDRGFFTSA
+2265 EKTFS
-2276 TNAGTYYCVITVEG
+2276 V
-2290 TDNYDGISEER
+2290 
-2301 SFEIKK
+2301 KPK
-2307 ASVAVDFDIENTVY
+2307 SVAVNITNANDLVYDGTVHALMLESE
-2321 NGEEIGDPVLKE
+2321 GIIAGDDVTL
-2333 GSNPGGAAVT
+2333 GYQLGDGTQNIIAADTYT
-2343 VTFTADSGSLN
+2343 VTFTLAGDDSGNYALVSET
-2354 ANDRPRNAGS
+2354 AS
-2364 YTVTVTVAESTNYLG
+2364 VTVRKAEL
-2379 GEASKSFEITRKEVT
+2379 T
-2394 VTVENADSLV
+2394 VTVENEGALIYNNAV
-2404 YTGEPIELALA
+2404 HELALMLDGVCGDDRVSVDYALEDGTQNIIA
-2415 ADGIVAA
+2415 ADTYTV
-2422 DEGVVIP
+2422 
-2429 VATAAEGAVRD
+2429 TFT
-2440 AKEYHLT
+2440 LT
-2447 FSLDGEGSGNYVLT
+2447 GDDSGNYALVSETATVTVQKREVSVTLT
-2461 QEEGVVTVRAAQTTV
+2461 QTEFTYSGSGIVLDYDVDDDVFAGDSVLAEYGSDFDILNAGKYEVAFTLTGDAADNYNLTNPSHTVTVNP
-2476 SVADANGVYDGAAYD
+2476 ANVTASISAPSATYDGAAYD
-2491 GSITVTLNTVGL
+2491 GSITVALGNAGL

-2542 VAVTNLGDATAQLVI
+2542 VTVTNLGDATAQLVI

-2592 DDGGVTVDTYT
+2592 DDGGVSVDTYT

-2753 PPVDSDEPDDPD
+2753 PPVDPDEPDDPD

-2780 DEPDT
+2780 DEPGT